1 MKNPKRNPVE
11 RFCALLLAF
20 IMVFTLVLPDG
31 ALSVSAAGNNS
42 DEASGEPEAST
53 EKTTDVEVTIFEKV
67 PTTENPDNKVAI
79 QGADLQIKE
88 ADTDN
93 VVANGQSDANGKVKV
108 ENLTYDTEKSYEYTV
123 SKAGYQSLENK
134 SVSIGTVNE
143 VEVTLEMSDISLGDL
158 SAVELSPNKEG
169 VPSQVQAVIN
179 NKIDNFEVGGAA
191 QYKWESSN
199 PAVADVDGNGLIT
212 AKGRG
217 SATITVSRNGKSAQ
231 TTIKVKEVPSM
242 ELNVTPDNGTDVKSV
257 TAKASLPTDAAGGT
271 VTFSVN
277 GADNVVNVAADGTA
291 ELILNGAVMG
301 TLNISA
307 VYSGNE
313 LYYEASAST
322 NGSYKQSKD
331 ITLKDE
337 KNSSN
342 TTITYGVNEVPALS
356 VFDAEDRV
364 VTFSSSDSSVIEA
377 TPDGKLTVKGEG
389 TAKIIATAAESDNYT
404 EASASYEVTVNKNT
418 IKNTITFADFEWN
431 VADASK
437 VYDGNKKIRITG
449 TLKNADVI
457 DNVQVTVSA
466 QLKKS
471 GVGSYSEFTVTDDD
485 ADINL
490 KGANNYKITTDF
502 SNKNVQL
509 AEGKT
514 VNITPRPVYVKV
526 AVKEGKTTKFA
537 YGTIKADLQTAV
549 EENYEVV
556 LAGKYEDGNILE
568 PDKEQGL
575 LSPAKLELKNYAKVA
590 LKGFNDNNT
599 VYYVGGYTAEVIPVI
614 TNKNAGNYEIRVDSE
629 NIAKYSSDLTI
640 EKEKETQASLNDLVK
655 IVGADGIYQNEK
667 DGSVYIRGNQAVTL
681 KLEFKETNAY
691 YDQIWVSKGE
701 KQADGQEIY
710 YDAINSGISFDDSK
724 DKEYTLKVSLRNSKN
739 AETVTD
745 GVEYQKITVD
755 AISPTADF
763 KDLGNAGQFNKVLP
777 NNWKGFGNFSKDK
790 IKKYLVTSDDA
801 TSKVKSLKTCKIT
814 VDNDDAEAIVEK
826 ISEAVKNDSVWE
838 ETSSVETSSVKFDK
852 EGNYI
857 VLALVEDN
865 VGNKAVYASNGLVF
879 DLTAPDVSVKIIE
892 PEENTGCNQ
901 KVNFTVEIN
910 DKDITS
916 GVDKIEVIAMDSD
929 KDEDVTAEYIETVKV
944 AGGFDE
950 DNKMVIDSCTLNS
963 EKINTIVGSEQDGTL
978 QSIQAHANFTVNGEL
993 SINKYQSGYAIV
1005 KVIVYDKAGN
1015 NKEITTKREKVD
1027 VVAPKVNVKYD
1038 KDSATNS
1045 KYINSSERTMTIT
1058 YTERNFIKSGL
1069 RFKVSVNGTESDNLT
1084 LDELEAL
1091 ECVTVNGPVDSENG
1105 SEPDNYKD
1113 DRTNTYQ
1120 ITFSGDGAY
1129 EVIPKITDAAGN
1141 TNMNTNG
1148 KIEIEYEN
1156 SNSQANELFVLD
1168 STAPTVDVKYSP
1180 EKSVRE
1186 NEYFNSKRT
1195 MTLTITE
1202 RNFDE
1207 STLKFKLVSDG
1218 ETVESDNK
1226 SDTEKEKVLTM
1237 KDLTEKGL
1245 VIKKTEDKE
1254 AEVNEEKRTD
1264 ARKIVYEI
1272 EFNNDGF
1279 YQLIPYLTDLA
1290 GNEYNGSIES
1300 EITKYQEFCIDKKA
1314 PEVTV
1319 KYNDNELTLHNDK
1332 YFNQQ
1337 RTAEVTI
1344 KERNFNADDLEF
1356 TLTRD
1361 GDKQTYKG
1369 FSALEQAIGKLKDCD
1384 ITEIKDSEEKTAKQK
1399 HTDERVHTFSIT
1411 FGQKGEDYDYKISVK
1426 TTDLAGNSNDSVKDE
1441 NIGAETVATGKEFT
1455 VDMLAPSFSISYEL
1469 LDDEGNVSS
1478 KIKESEVTTN
1488 EDKRVYKNKTIK
1500 AKVTIEERN
1509 FKSTE
1514 DVFKDSIKVIEEATD
1529 VAGVAVEVKNQQNV
1543 AESLDKWNAESG
1555 TIKYTNTGFVFEE
1568 EANYTF
1574 NLSYT
1579 DLAGNTAELVPQSD
1593 KGYRFT
1599 VDKTAPTGSLLVKN
1613 ENLLERLVEKLLDEV
1628 SFKFFNLKSKS
1639 IEVTT
1644 KGLDVTSPIKVSYYK
1659 DWQDGHGDFDALE
1672 EEALSSKSWTKL
1684 NLKGRE
1690 EEEEKKEYNIAK
1702 EEKEYSYLVE
1712 KDEQFV
1718 PYARIE
1724 DKAGNIVYLNND
1736 GIICESKVADININI
1751 DTKKP
1756 STAAFEVKEE
1766 DVVYNGNVEFN
1777 IDVKD
1782 EATKDKNNKKD
1793 VYSGINEI
1801 KYEVYSA
1808 ESPEGAD
1815 GNVKGTIS
1823 FEPSERVQYYNIPNI
1838 KIPVKEQSRYN
1849 SNDVTIKVTVIDNA
1863 GNENYDTKNLK
1874 IDITDPSIDV
1884 SYNNNDVKNETYFKN
1899 NRTMTIKYTERN
1911 ITPDGLTFDF
1921 VAGDVT
1927 YKKIKLEKL
1936 RSEISEK
1943 NLGITI
1949 SEGKDSQASVDAKDY
1964 TDDRTLTYSIT
1975 FDGGKEKDMDYQIIP
1990 YIEDLAGN
1998 TSYKTDESGKII
2010 DNVKYANGKVASQ
2023 KFTVDKV
2030 QPEMNVSY
2038 YLVDSNGNRGEK
2050 IEVSTDKINRL
2061 YKNKTIRAVVKITER
2076 NFALENGFSE
2086 EDKQVIPHF
2095 TWTNYDGNQ
2104 GSVADYE
2111 AAATNLTNWLTS
2123 DKVIRTQSFDFI
2135 ADGDYSFTMEYT
2147 DLAGNSL
2154 KEEYGTHYCT
2164 VDKTAPKIHVEYTS
2178 DNQTVQPGEIE
2189 LNRLYKNKDI
2199 TATVTIEE
2207 RNFQRENNAVNFENG
2222 QMSLSYTAKNLQGSD
2237 INTENYTGTANT
2249 RGEWSTNVY
2258 TRTKTFTFSQDAN
2271 YTLGLVYRD
2280 LAGNE
2285 AVYDT
2290 RYFTVDKTAPTGS
2303 MTIEDNSGTAKTWIQ
2318 WIQQVFFDIFTQS
2331 QKGVSMTS
2339 ADETAGVASTQY
2351 YKYHPDSE
2359 SRHTFDGLSTQNLD
2373 SISSWSD
2380 GYSTSVNADEQ
2391 VIVYEKITDRAG
2403 NVTYINNQEGVIA
2416 DNTSPTAPE
2425 IKITAAEPAQ
2435 GIYNASVPFTIDVTD
2450 PENGGTYAGLKEVSY
2465 EITNNG
2471 KVTQSGNY
2479 NSDLSD
2485 PTARVHNIHR
2495 SETVN
2500 AELNN
2505 SNHVTI
2511 KVKAVDY
2518 AGNQSEATKDLKID
2532 ITHPEVTITFD
2543 LNNPLNGKYYKT
2555 TRTATISVK
2564 ERNFDTNAV
2573 DLKITNTDGTMP
2585 SVSGWSISSQ
2595 AGESDDAINT
2605 CRVEFSADG
2614 DYNMTMQCKDQAGNE
2629 SNTVKVDE
2637 FTIDKTIP
2645 VISVSYDNNS
2655 AATPGYYNANRTAT
2669 ITIKE
2674 HNFNAAE
2681 VNSQITAALQG
2692 SGISAPGV
2700 GGWSNSGDTHTAS
2713 VTFSDDGDYTFDI
2726 DYTDL
2731 AGNAAADY
2739 TQDSFTVDKTKPE
2752 VEFFDIEDK
2761 SANNGVVA
2769 PGVKYSDV
2777 NYLESGVEIKIEGA
2791 EHESKELTG
2800 SRSSIAN
2807 GESIKMN
2814 DFEYTQ
2820 DNDDVYTMTA
2830 VISDKA
2836 GNKTEKKIMF
2846 SVNRF
2851 GSNYSFSDTTKEF
2864 LDEVYS
2870 NSAKD
2875 LVITETNVD
2884 SLVFNGISYSLDN
2897 KTTELK
2903 QGTDYTVKE
2912 TGGEGSWKQYTYTI
2926 KKENF
2931 EKEGRYSV
2939 TIDSEDKATN
2949 TMNNKVKERNIN
2961 FVIDKTPPT
2970 VVITGIEESSYRAD
2984 SRDMSVNVSD
2994 NTAVKRLDIMVDGKS
3009 VATYSQEDVKEA
3021 GGKIVYT
3028 LNSSNSKQKVKAVAV
3043 DMADNEATS
3052 DNHNILITT
3061 NLFIQYINNKPLFIG
3076 SIIALVLIAGGAI
3089 YFFVFRRKKSEDAAD
3104 AN

>member
-31 ALSVSAAGNNS
+31 ALSVSAAEGTTIVEFRIKDAGNADS
-42 DEASGEPEAST
+42 LL
-53 EKTTDVEVTIFEKV
+53 V
-67 PTTENPDNKVAI
+67 DN
-79 QGADLQIKE
+79 Q
-88 ADTDN
+88 
-93 VVANGQSDANGKVKV
+93 
-108 ENLTYDTEKSYEYTV
+108 
-123 SKAGYQSLENK
+123 
-134 SVSIGTVNE
+134 
-143 VEVTLEMSDISLGDL
+143 
-158 SAVELSPNKEG
+158 
-169 VPSQVQAVIN
+169 
-179 NKIDNFEVGGAA
+179 
-191 QYKWESSN
+191 
-199 PAVADVDGNGLIT
+199 
-212 AKGRG
+212 
-217 SATITVSRNGKSAQ
+217 
-231 TTIKVKEVPSM
+231 TIKVWKTGEDSVTEVPYDSNQGIYSIQLDSNT
-242 ELNVTPDNGTDVKSV
+242 EYQYSVERNGYEYADGNNTRTFNLGEEDNYLVEVSLKQSVASGSEQTENSGTNEEESLPQETETPEQNVENNQEQLLIQPFLGESVPEKPDLNVKTDIEGSTLDITSDGQIDVKSI
-257 TAKASLPTDAAGGT
+257 TCT
-271 VTFSVN
+271 VN
-277 GADNVVNVAADGTA
+277 GLPEDAT
-291 ELILNGAVMG
+291 G
-301 TLNISA
+301 TLTFTI
-307 VYSGNE
+307 
-313 LYYEASAST
+313 
-322 NGSYKQSKD
+322 
-331 ITLKDE
+331 

-342 TTITYGVNEVPALS
+342 EEIGKTELDIASQGTKWTFDEADKIIGKLSITAFYSGNDKYNQVEYNSAELTYKKTAPINFSKDASNEVVIKDNATKKESEIDATTIENIKERNLEY
-356 VFDAEDRV
+356 
-364 VTFSSSDSSVIEA
+364 SSNDKNIA
-377 TPDGKLTVKGEG
+377 TVDNKGKI
-389 TAKIIATAAESDNYT
+389 TAKKAGIATI
-404 EASASYEVTVNKNT
+404 T
-418 IKNTITFADFEWN
+418 IKAVENEYYESSELQFTVYVQHAMGLSDLNWTAK
-431 VADASK
+431 K
-437 VYDGNKKIRITG
+437 VYDGTKDLKLSS
-449 TLKNADVI
+449 TLKDSIIIDGTAISNITATVTATADKAGVSAKNATIKKGEKVTFNGKVNNQNLDEKTLAKLNRCYVFEDSKDALIENAVTITARPLYVRIAKKNGAYESAIPYRTSKKDMESTIKTDNTVVLVGSKGAIDSDKESGLVGKDTVQDAEKALKNQTEIQFNSKEDYSKYYEGLYNKAIVLKVNNAKYDDNYEFKANPDEENLYGRLQITQEVI
-457 DNVQVTVSA
+457 DDATVGKNISVIPAVGESVEESEKNAEKVYQGKDFTWVSA
-466 QLKKS
+466 SAKIQFVTNLAPYNKVNVVGLETLSMANYADKIKENSIVDISDWKLPIYLEASEGSEHS
-471 GVGSYSEFTVTDDD
+471 GMRTTADAKAQNVANKIPENKVKVDNEKPTIDFIGEIKDLTRIYTNKEFNVAYQISDNGSGIKEASYTVLSVKNLNTVT
-485 ADINL
+485 
-490 KGANNYKITTDF
+490 
-502 SNKNVQL
+502 
-509 AEGKT
+509 
-514 VNITPRPVYVKV
+514 
-526 AVKEGKTTKFA
+526 
-537 YGTIKADLQTAV
+537 
-549 EENYEVV
+549 
-556 LAGKYEDGNILE
+556 
-568 PDKEQGL
+568 
-575 LSPAKLELKNYAKVA
+575 
-590 LKGFNDNNT
+590 
-599 VYYVGGYTAEVIPVI
+599 
-614 TNKNAGNYEIRVDSE
+614 
-629 NIAKYSSDLTI
+629 SDEI
-640 EKEKETQASLNDLVK
+640 EKAVNAVTNWTPFEGEAKKAGTVK
-655 IVGADGIYQNEK
+655 ISNEK
-667 DGSVYIRGNQAVTL
+667 DANKIVVIKAVDQVGNISAYTSNGIVIDITAPEVTL
-681 KLEFKETNAY
+681 SIDSEPMHGIYGGNNTAIKYSVNVNDPVKQSDGMEVQSEINRVEIEVQKNDVKDAEHSFVIEGDELEKMKSKEASETGAFIY
-691 YDQIWVSKGE
+691 KIQKEIPVQEESSQI
-701 KQADGQEIY
+701 
-710 YDAINSGISFDDSK
+710 
-724 DKEYTLKVSLRNSKN
+724 
-739 AETVTD
+739 
-745 GVEYQKITVD
+745 KI
-755 AISPTADF
+755 
-763 KDLGNAGQFNKVLP
+763 
-777 NNWKGFGNFSKDK
+777 
-790 IKKYLVTSDDA
+790 LVTA
-801 TSKVKSLKTCKIT
+801 
-814 VDNDDAEAIVEK
+814 
-826 ISEAVKNDSVWE
+826 
-838 ETSSVETSSVKFDK
+838 F
-852 EGNYI
+852 
-857 VLALVEDN
+857 
-865 VGNKAVYASNGLVF
+865 
-879 DLTAPDVSVKIIE
+879 
-892 PEENTGCNQ
+892 
-901 KVNFTVEIN
+901 
-910 DKDITS
+910 
-916 GVDKIEVIAMDSD
+916 
-929 KDEDVTAEYIETVKV
+929 
-944 AGGFDE
+944 
-950 DNKMVIDSCTLNS
+950 
-963 EKINTIVGSEQDGTL
+963 
-978 QSIQAHANFTVNGEL
+978 
-993 SINKYQSGYAIV
+993 
-1005 KVIVYDKAGN
+1005 DKAGN
-1015 NKEITTKREKVD
+1015 SLAKTSETLQVDGKKPEIEAKYDGEKSENGCYKERKLTVTYTEREFSEEKAEFNLTFDGKKPESTVTLNKIRDGEVDGVSLEGEPEIEAGSTPDDKKSTYTIKFGKEKFDCTIKLDGISLKDQAGNTNSVNTANEEFTVD
-1027 VVAPKVNVKYD
+1027 QVAPEIKVEFDNNDVK
-1038 KDSATNS
+1038 NG
-1045 KYINSSERTMTIT
+1045 KYFNDIRQMTVT
-1058 YTERNFIKSGL
+1058 YTERNFDENNL
-1069 RFKVSVNGTESDNLT
+1069 RFKVSGEDKTLNDFLAINGIKQVGTRTDNGNEHKYT
-1084 LDELEAL
+1084 FEFGEDDNDFDFN
-1091 ECVTVNGPVDSENG
+1091 VTPE
-1105 SEPDNYKD
+1105 
-1113 DRTNTYQ
+1113 
-1120 ITFSGDGAY
+1120 
-1129 EVIPKITDAAGN
+1129 ITDKSGN
-1141 TNMNTNG
+1141 
-1148 KIEIEYEN
+1148 
-1156 SNSQANELFVLD
+1156 ANQGV
-1168 STAPTVDVKYSP
+1168 TY
-1180 EKSVRE
+1180 
-1186 NEYFNSKRT
+1186 
-1195 MTLTITE
+1195 TE
-1202 RNFDE
+1202 
-1207 STLKFKLVSDG
+1207 G
-1218 ETVESDNK
+1218 
-1226 SDTEKEKVLTM
+1226 
-1237 KDLTEKGL
+1237 
-1245 VIKKTEDKE
+1245 
-1254 AEVNEEKRTD
+1254 
-1264 ARKIVYEI
+1264 
-1272 EFNNDGF
+1272 
-1279 YQLIPYLTDLA
+1279 
-1290 GNEYNGSIES
+1290 
-1300 EITKYQEFCIDKKA
+1300 TKA
-1314 PEVTV
+1314 
-1319 KYNDNELTLHNDK
+1319 
-1332 YFNQQ
+1332 
-1337 RTAEVTI
+1337 
-1344 KERNFNADDLEF
+1344 
-1356 TLTRD
+1356 
-1361 GDKQTYKG
+1361 
-1369 FSALEQAIGKLKDCD
+1369 
-1384 ITEIKDSEEKTAKQK
+1384 
-1399 HTDERVHTFSIT
+1399 
-1411 FGQKGEDYDYKISVK
+1411 
-1426 TTDLAGNSNDSVKDE
+1426 
-1441 NIGAETVATGKEFT
+1441 GKEFT
-1455 VDMLAPSFSISYEL
+1455 VDRVAPVLEVKYFTYKDKEGKEGKYKITEGIEKTK
-1469 LDDEGNVSS
+1469 DD
-1478 KIKESEVTTN
+1478 KEN
-1488 EDKRVYKNKTIK
+1488 PFYKNAPIDMEISIK
-1500 AKVTIEERN
+1500 ERN
-1509 FKSTE
+1509 FDK
-1514 DVFKDSIKVIEEATD
+1514 
-1529 VAGVAVEVKNQQNV
+1529 
-1543 AESLDKWNAESG
+1543 ESLKLNYTAIDALEKTIEDAKATSSEWDKK
-1555 TIKYTNTGFVFEE
+1555 TKTFKFDK
-1568 EANYTF
+1568 EANYTL
-1574 NLSYT
+1574 N
-1579 DLAGNTAELVPQSD
+1579 
-1593 KGYRFT
+1593 
-1599 VDKTAPTGSLLVKN
+1599 
-1613 ENLLERLVEKLLDEV
+1613 
-1628 SFKFFNLKSKS
+1628 S
-1639 IEVTT
+1639 I
-1644 KGLDVTSPIKVSYYK
+1644 
-1659 DWQDGHGDFDALE
+1659 
-1672 EEALSSKSWTKL
+1672 
-1684 NLKGRE
+1684 
-1690 EEEEKKEYNIAK
+1690 
-1702 EEKEYSYLVE
+1702 
-1712 KDEQFV
+1712 
-1718 PYARIE
+1718 
-1724 DKAGNIVYLNND
+1724 
-1736 GIICESKVADININI
+1736 
-1751 DTKKP
+1751 
-1756 STAAFEVKEE
+1756 
-1766 DVVYNGNVEFN
+1766 
-1777 IDVKD
+1777 
-1782 EATKDKNNKKD
+1782 
-1793 VYSGINEI
+1793 
-1801 KYEVYSA
+1801 
-1808 ESPEGAD
+1808 
-1815 GNVKGTIS
+1815 
-1823 FEPSERVQYYNIPNI
+1823 
-1838 KIPVKEQSRYN
+1838 
-1849 SNDVTIKVTVIDNA
+1849 
-1863 GNENYDTKNLK
+1863 
-1874 IDITDPSIDV
+1874 
-1884 SYNNNDVKNETYFKN
+1884 
-1899 NRTMTIKYTERN
+1899 
-1911 ITPDGLTFDF
+1911 
-1921 VAGDVT
+1921 
-1927 YKKIKLEKL
+1927 
-1936 RSEISEK
+1936 
-1943 NLGITI
+1943 
-1949 SEGKDSQASVDAKDY
+1949 
-1964 TDDRTLTYSIT
+1964 
-1975 FDGGKEKDMDYQIIP
+1975 
-1990 YIEDLAGN
+1990 
-1998 TSYKTDESGKII
+1998 
-2010 DNVKYANGKVASQ
+2010 
-2023 KFTVDKV
+2023 
-2030 QPEMNVSY
+2030 
-2038 YLVDSNGNRGEK
+2038 
-2050 IEVSTDKINRL
+2050 
-2061 YKNKTIRAVVKITER
+2061 
-2076 NFALENGFSE
+2076 
-2086 EDKQVIPHF
+2086 
-2095 TWTNYDGNQ
+2095 
-2104 GSVADYE
+2104 
-2111 AAATNLTNWLTS
+2111 
-2123 DKVIRTQSFDFI
+2123 
-2135 ADGDYSFTMEYT
+2135 EYT

-2154 KEEYGTHYCT
+2154 KVAGQYYFT
-2164 VDKTAPKIHVEYTS
+2164 VDKTAPTGKIIMSSDTNEPGIKKQMSSTTLFEKFENFIFGLFSNNKINLTMEGEDTISSVDEIKYYLDEGATGIITNLEKLNKNPWTLYTAPLSFNKENSKFVPYLYLKDKAGNETYITSNGVIYDTAKPNAPQITITTKEPVLAGVSDSGIEIFNSDVEFSISVEDPVVNGTYSGLASVSYKIINNGTVTQKGS
-2178 DNQTVQPGEIE
+2178 FDKELKPASMMVQSIEDKKVKVEASQNNSNDIVIEVTATDNAGNTTTEKKQIAIDTTPPEITVFYDNNDVANGKYFKADRTMTIEYKERNFDEKGLTFDVSINGGALQQGISLEKLNELDGITVQSPHDDTESGKNFKDFTDERVNTYKILFNAGGNNGDMDYYIVPHIIDKANNKQNKETQYEAGTKSKTEFTIDKKAPVISMAYSAEGETINPGGNEVS
-2189 LNRLYKNKDI
+2189 RVYRNKTI
-2199 TATVTIEE
+2199 TATATIEE
-2207 RNFQRENNAVNFENG
+2207 RNFSNSNSFSEDPKQMNLTYDALNF
-2222 QMSLSYTAKNLQGSD
+2222 QGSKV
-2237 INTENYTGTANT
+2237 NTENYTGTANT

-2258 TRTKTFTFSQDAN
+2258 TRTKIFTFSQDAN

>member
-31 ALSVSAAGNNS
+31 ALSVSAAEGTTIVEFRIKDAGNADS
-42 DEASGEPEAST
+42 LL
-53 EKTTDVEVTIFEKV
+53 V
-67 PTTENPDNKVAI
+67 DN
-79 QGADLQIKE
+79 Q
-88 ADTDN
+88 
-93 VVANGQSDANGKVKV
+93 
-108 ENLTYDTEKSYEYTV
+108 
-123 SKAGYQSLENK
+123 
-134 SVSIGTVNE
+134 
-143 VEVTLEMSDISLGDL
+143 
-158 SAVELSPNKEG
+158 
-169 VPSQVQAVIN
+169 
-179 NKIDNFEVGGAA
+179 
-191 QYKWESSN
+191 
-199 PAVADVDGNGLIT
+199 
-212 AKGRG
+212 
-217 SATITVSRNGKSAQ
+217 
-231 TTIKVKEVPSM
+231 TIKVWKTGENSVTEVPYDSNQGIYSIQLDSNT
-242 ELNVTPDNGTDVKSV
+242 EYQYSVERNGYEYADGNNTRTFNLGEEDNYLVEVSLKQSVASESEQTENSGTNEEESLPQETETPEQNVENNQEQLLIQPFLGESVPEKPDLNVKTDIEGSTLDITSDGQIDVKSI
-257 TAKASLPTDAAGGT
+257 TCT
-271 VTFSVN
+271 VN
-277 GADNVVNVAADGTA
+277 GLPEDAT
-291 ELILNGAVMG
+291 G
-301 TLNISA
+301 TLTFTI
-307 VYSGNE
+307 
-313 LYYEASAST
+313 
-322 NGSYKQSKD
+322 
-331 ITLKDE
+331 

-342 TTITYGVNEVPALS
+342 EEIGKTELDVAGQGTKWTFDEADKIIGKLSITAFYSGNDKYNQVEYNSAELTYKKTAPINFSKDASNEVVIKDNATKKEAEIDATTIENIKERNLEY
-356 VFDAEDRV
+356 
-364 VTFSSSDSSVIEA
+364 SSNDKNIA
-377 TPDGKLTVKGEG
+377 TVDNKGKI
-389 TAKIIATAAESDNYT
+389 TAKKAGIATI
-404 EASASYEVTVNKNT
+404 T
-418 IKNTITFADFEWN
+418 IKAVENEYYESSELQFTVYVQHAMGLSDLNWTAK
-431 VADASK
+431 K
-437 VYDGNKKIRITG
+437 VYDGTKDLKLSSILKDSITIDG
-449 TLKNADVI
+449 TAISNITATVTATADKAGVSAKNA
-457 DNVQVTVSA
+457 
-466 QLKKS
+466 
-471 GVGSYSEFTVTDDD
+471 
-485 ADINL
+485 
-490 KGANNYKITTDF
+490 
-502 SNKNVQL
+502 
-509 AEGKT
+509 
-514 VNITPRPVYVKV
+514 
-526 AVKEGKTTKFA
+526 
-537 YGTIKADLQTAV
+537 TIKKGEKVTFNGKVNNQNLDEKTLAKLNRCYVFEDSKDTSIENAVTITARPLYV
-549 EENYEVV
+549 RIAKKNGAYESAIPYRTSKKDMESTIKTDNTVV
-556 LAGKYEDGNILE
+556 LAGNKGAIDS
-568 PDKEQGL
+568 DKESGL
-575 LSPAKLELKNYAKVA
+575 VGKDTVQDAEKALKNQTEIQFNSKEDYSKYYEGLYNKAIVLKVNNAKYDDNYEFKANPDEGNLYGRLQITQEVIDDATIGKNISVIPAVGESVEESEKNAEKVYQGKDFTWVSASAKIRFVTNLAPYNKVNVAGLETLSMANYADKIKENSIVDISDWKLPIYLEASEGSEHSGMRTTADAKAQNVANKISENKVKVDNEKPTIDFIGEIKD
-590 LKGFNDNNT
+590 LTRIYTNKEFNVAYQISDNGSGIKEASYTVLSVKNLNT
-599 VYYVGGYTAEVIPVI
+599 VT
-614 TNKNAGNYEIRVDSE
+614 
-629 NIAKYSSDLTI
+629 SDEI
-640 EKEKETQASLNDLVK
+640 EKAVNAVTNWTPFQGEAKKAGTVK
-655 IVGADGIYQNEK
+655 ISNEK
-667 DGSVYIRGNQAVTL
+667 DANKIVVIKAV
-681 KLEFKETNAY
+681 
-691 YDQIWVSKGE
+691 DQ
-701 KQADGQEIY
+701 
-710 YDAINSGISFDDSK
+710 
-724 DKEYTLKVSLRNSKN
+724 
-739 AETVTD
+739 
-745 GVEYQKITVD
+745 
-755 AISPTADF
+755 
-763 KDLGNAGQFNKVLP
+763 
-777 NNWKGFGNFSKDK
+777 
-790 IKKYLVTSDDA
+790 
-801 TSKVKSLKTCKIT
+801 
-814 VDNDDAEAIVEK
+814 
-826 ISEAVKNDSVWE
+826 
-838 ETSSVETSSVKFDK
+838 
-852 EGNYI
+852 
-857 VLALVEDN
+857 
-865 VGNKAVYASNGLVF
+865 VGNISACTSNGIV
-879 DLTAPDVSVKIIE
+879 I
-892 PEENTGCNQ
+892 
-901 KVNFTVEIN
+901 
-910 DKDITS
+910 DITS
-916 GVDKIEVIAMDSD
+916 PEVTLSIDNSKQVNGIYGGNKTAIKYSVNVNDPVKQSDGMEVQSEINRVEIEVQKNDL
-929 KDEDVTAEYIETVKV
+929 KDAEHSFVIEGDELEKMKSEEASETGAFIYKIQKEIPVQEESSQIKILVTA
-944 AGGFDE
+944 F
-950 DNKMVIDSCTLNS
+950 
-963 EKINTIVGSEQDGTL
+963 
-978 QSIQAHANFTVNGEL
+978 
-993 SINKYQSGYAIV
+993 
-1005 KVIVYDKAGN
+1005 DKAGN
-1015 NKEITTKREKVD
+1015 SLSQTSETLQVDGKKPGIEAKYDGEKSENGCYKERKLTVTYTEREFSEEKAEFNLTFDGKKPESTVTLNEIRSGKVKGVSLEGEPKIEAGSTPDDKKTTYTIKFGKEKFDCTIELDGISLTDQAGNSNSVD
-1027 VVAPKVNVKYD
+1027 TANEEFTVDQVAPKINVEFDNNDVKNGEYFND
-1038 KDSATNS
+1038 
-1045 KYINSSERTMTIT
+1045 IRQMTVT
-1058 YTERNFIKSGL
+1058 YTERNFDENNL
-1069 RFKVSVNGTESDNLT
+1069 RFKVSE
-1084 LDELEAL
+1084 
-1091 ECVTVNGPVDSENG
+1091 
-1105 SEPDNYKD
+1105 
-1113 DRTNTYQ
+1113 
-1120 ITFSGDGAY
+1120 
-1129 EVIPKITDAAGN
+1129 
-1141 TNMNTNG
+1141 
-1148 KIEIEYEN
+1148 
-1156 SNSQANELFVLD
+1156 
-1168 STAPTVDVKYSP
+1168 
-1180 EKSVRE
+1180 
-1186 NEYFNSKRT
+1186 
-1195 MTLTITE
+1195 
-1202 RNFDE
+1202 
-1207 STLKFKLVSDG
+1207 
-1218 ETVESDNK
+1218 
-1226 SDTEKEKVLTM
+1226 
-1237 KDLTEKGL
+1237 
-1245 VIKKTEDKE
+1245 
-1254 AEVNEEKRTD
+1254 
-1264 ARKIVYEI
+1264 
-1272 EFNNDGF
+1272 
-1279 YQLIPYLTDLA
+1279 
-1290 GNEYNGSIES
+1290 
-1300 EITKYQEFCIDKKA
+1300 
-1314 PEVTV
+1314 
-1319 KYNDNELTLHNDK
+1319 
-1332 YFNQQ
+1332 
-1337 RTAEVTI
+1337 
-1344 KERNFNADDLEF
+1344 
-1356 TLTRD
+1356 
-1361 GDKQTYKG
+1361 
-1369 FSALEQAIGKLKDCD
+1369 
-1384 ITEIKDSEEKTAKQK
+1384 EEKTLKDFLAINGIKQVGTR
-1399 HTDERVHTFSIT
+1399 TDNGNEHKYTFE
-1411 FGQKGEDYDYKISVK
+1411 FGEDDNDFDFNVTPEI
-1426 TTDLAGNSNDSVKDE
+1426 TDKSGNANQGVTYTEGTK
-1441 NIGAETVATGKEFT
+1441 AGKEFT
-1455 VDMLAPSFSISYEL
+1455 VDRVAPVLEVKYFTYKDKEGKEGKYEITEGIEKTK
-1469 LDDEGNVSS
+1469 DD
-1478 KIKESEVTTN
+1478 KEN
-1488 EDKRVYKNKTIK
+1488 PFYKNAPIDMEISIK
-1500 AKVTIEERN
+1500 ERN
-1509 FKSTE
+1509 FDK
-1514 DVFKDSIKVIEEATD
+1514 
-1529 VAGVAVEVKNQQNV
+1529 
-1543 AESLDKWNAESG
+1543 ESLKLNYTAIDALEKTIEDAKATSSEWDKK
-1555 TIKYTNTGFVFEE
+1555 TKTFKFDK
-1568 EANYTF
+1568 EANYTL
-1574 NLSYT
+1574 N
-1579 DLAGNTAELVPQSD
+1579 
-1593 KGYRFT
+1593 
-1599 VDKTAPTGSLLVKN
+1599 
-1613 ENLLERLVEKLLDEV
+1613 
-1628 SFKFFNLKSKS
+1628 S
-1639 IEVTT
+1639 I
-1644 KGLDVTSPIKVSYYK
+1644 
-1659 DWQDGHGDFDALE
+1659 
-1672 EEALSSKSWTKL
+1672 
-1684 NLKGRE
+1684 
-1690 EEEEKKEYNIAK
+1690 
-1702 EEKEYSYLVE
+1702 
-1712 KDEQFV
+1712 
-1718 PYARIE
+1718 
-1724 DKAGNIVYLNND
+1724 
-1736 GIICESKVADININI
+1736 
-1751 DTKKP
+1751 
-1756 STAAFEVKEE
+1756 
-1766 DVVYNGNVEFN
+1766 
-1777 IDVKD
+1777 
-1782 EATKDKNNKKD
+1782 
-1793 VYSGINEI
+1793 
-1801 KYEVYSA
+1801 
-1808 ESPEGAD
+1808 
-1815 GNVKGTIS
+1815 
-1823 FEPSERVQYYNIPNI
+1823 
-1838 KIPVKEQSRYN
+1838 
-1849 SNDVTIKVTVIDNA
+1849 
-1863 GNENYDTKNLK
+1863 
-1874 IDITDPSIDV
+1874 
-1884 SYNNNDVKNETYFKN
+1884 
-1899 NRTMTIKYTERN
+1899 
-1911 ITPDGLTFDF
+1911 
-1921 VAGDVT
+1921 
-1927 YKKIKLEKL
+1927 
-1936 RSEISEK
+1936 
-1943 NLGITI
+1943 
-1949 SEGKDSQASVDAKDY
+1949 
-1964 TDDRTLTYSIT
+1964 
-1975 FDGGKEKDMDYQIIP
+1975 
-1990 YIEDLAGN
+1990 
-1998 TSYKTDESGKII
+1998 
-2010 DNVKYANGKVASQ
+2010 
-2023 KFTVDKV
+2023 
-2030 QPEMNVSY
+2030 
-2038 YLVDSNGNRGEK
+2038 
-2050 IEVSTDKINRL
+2050 
-2061 YKNKTIRAVVKITER
+2061 
-2076 NFALENGFSE
+2076 
-2086 EDKQVIPHF
+2086 
-2095 TWTNYDGNQ
+2095 
-2104 GSVADYE
+2104 
-2111 AAATNLTNWLTS
+2111 
-2123 DKVIRTQSFDFI
+2123 
-2135 ADGDYSFTMEYT
+2135 EYT

-2154 KEEYGTHYCT
+2154 KVAGQYYFT
-2164 VDKTAPKIHVEYTS
+2164 VDKTAPTGKIIMSSDTNEPGIKKQMSSTTLFEKFENFIFGLFSNNKINLTMEGEDTISSVDEIKYYLDEGATGIITNLEKLNKNPWTLYTAPLSFNKENSKFVPYLYLKDKAGNETYITSNGVIYDTAKPNAPQITITTKEPVLAGVSDSGIEIFNSDVEFSISVEDPVVNGTYSGLASVSYKIINNGTVTQKGS
-2178 DNQTVQPGEIE
+2178 FDKELKPASMMVQSIEDKKVKVEASQNNSNDIVIEVTATDNAGNTTTEKKQIAIDTTPPEITVFYDNNDVANGKYFKADRTMTIEYKERNFDEKGLTFDVSINGGALQQGISLEKLNELDGITVQSPHDDTESGKNFKDFTDERVNTYKILFNAGGNNGDMDYSIVPHIIDKANNKQNKETQYKAGTEAKTEFTIDKKAPVISMAYSAEGETINPGGNEVS
-2189 LNRLYKNKDI
+2189 RVYRNKTI
-2199 TATVTIEE
+2199 TATATIEE
-2207 RNFQRENNAVNFENG
+2207 RNFSNSNSFSEDPKQMNLTYEALNF
-2222 QMSLSYTAKNLQGSD
+2222 QGSKV
-2237 INTENYTGTANT
+2237 NTENYTGTANT

-2655 AATPGYYNANRTAT
+2655 AATSGYYNANRTAT

-2949 TMNNKVKERNIN
+2949 TMNNKVKESNIN

>member
-31 ALSVSAAGNNS
+31 ALSVSAAEG
-42 DEASGEPEAST
+42 
-53 EKTTDVEVTIFEKV
+53 TTIVEF
-67 PTTENPDNKVAI
+67 
-79 QGADLQIKE
+79 QIKDAGN
-88 ADTDN
+88 ADSLLVDN
-93 VVANGQSDANGKVKV
+93 Q
-108 ENLTYDTEKSYEYTV
+108 
-123 SKAGYQSLENK
+123 
-134 SVSIGTVNE
+134 
-143 VEVTLEMSDISLGDL
+143 
-158 SAVELSPNKEG
+158 
-169 VPSQVQAVIN
+169 
-179 NKIDNFEVGGAA
+179 
-191 QYKWESSN
+191 
-199 PAVADVDGNGLIT
+199 
-212 AKGRG
+212 
-217 SATITVSRNGKSAQ
+217 
-231 TTIKVKEVPSM
+231 TIKVWKTGENSVTEVPYDSNQGSYSIQLDSNT
-242 ELNVTPDNGTDVKSV
+242 EYQYSVERNGYEYADGNNTRTFNLGEEDNYLVEVSLKQSVASESEQTENSGTNEEESLPQETETPEQNVENNQEQLLIQPFLGESVPEKPDLNVKTDIEGSTLDITSDGQIDVKSI
-257 TAKASLPTDAAGGT
+257 TCT
-271 VTFSVN
+271 VN
-277 GADNVVNVAADGTA
+277 GLPEDAT
-291 ELILNGAVMG
+291 G
-301 TLNISA
+301 TLTFTI
-307 VYSGNE
+307 
-313 LYYEASAST
+313 
-322 NGSYKQSKD
+322 
-331 ITLKDE
+331 

-342 TTITYGVNEVPALS
+342 EEIGKTELDVAGQGTKWTFDEADKIIGKLSITAFYSGNDKYNQVEYNSAELTYKKTAPINFSKDASNEVVIKDNATKKEAEIDATTIENIKERNLEY
-356 VFDAEDRV
+356 
-364 VTFSSSDSSVIEA
+364 SSNDKNIA
-377 TPDGKLTVKGEG
+377 TVDNKGKI
-389 TAKIIATAAESDNYT
+389 TAKKAGIATI
-404 EASASYEVTVNKNT
+404 T
-418 IKNTITFADFEWN
+418 IKAVENEYYESSELQFTVYVQHAMGLSDLNWTAK
-431 VADASK
+431 K
-437 VYDGNKKIRITG
+437 VYDGTKDLKLSSILKDSITIDG
-449 TLKNADVI
+449 TAISNITATVTATADKAGVSAKNA
-457 DNVQVTVSA
+457 
-466 QLKKS
+466 
-471 GVGSYSEFTVTDDD
+471 
-485 ADINL
+485 
-490 KGANNYKITTDF
+490 
-502 SNKNVQL
+502 
-509 AEGKT
+509 
-514 VNITPRPVYVKV
+514 
-526 AVKEGKTTKFA
+526 
-537 YGTIKADLQTAV
+537 TIKKGEKVTFNGKVNNQNLDEKTLAKLNRCYVFEDSKDTSIENAVTITARPLYV
-549 EENYEVV
+549 RIAKKNGAYESAIPYRTSKKDMESTIKTDNTVV
-556 LAGKYEDGNILE
+556 LAGNKGAIDS
-568 PDKEQGL
+568 DKESGL
-575 LSPAKLELKNYAKVA
+575 VGKDTVQDAEKALKNQTEIQFNSKEDYSKYYEGLYNKAIVLKVNNAKYDDNYEFKANPDEGNLYGRLQITQEVIDDATIGKNISVIPAVGESVEESEKNAEKVYQGKDFTWVSASAKIRFVTNLAPYNKVNVAGLETLSMANYADKIKENSIVDISDWKLPIYLEASEGSEHSGMRTTADAKAQNVANKISENKVKVDNEKPTIDFIGEIKD
-590 LKGFNDNNT
+590 LTRIYTNKEFNVAYQISDNGSGIKEASYTVLSVKNLNT
-599 VYYVGGYTAEVIPVI
+599 VT
-614 TNKNAGNYEIRVDSE
+614 
-629 NIAKYSSDLTI
+629 SDEI
-640 EKEKETQASLNDLVK
+640 EKAVNAVTNWTPFQGEAKKAGTVK
-655 IVGADGIYQNEK
+655 ISNEK
-667 DGSVYIRGNQAVTL
+667 DANKIVVIKAV
-681 KLEFKETNAY
+681 
-691 YDQIWVSKGE
+691 DQ
-701 KQADGQEIY
+701 
-710 YDAINSGISFDDSK
+710 
-724 DKEYTLKVSLRNSKN
+724 
-739 AETVTD
+739 
-745 GVEYQKITVD
+745 
-755 AISPTADF
+755 
-763 KDLGNAGQFNKVLP
+763 
-777 NNWKGFGNFSKDK
+777 
-790 IKKYLVTSDDA
+790 
-801 TSKVKSLKTCKIT
+801 
-814 VDNDDAEAIVEK
+814 
-826 ISEAVKNDSVWE
+826 
-838 ETSSVETSSVKFDK
+838 
-852 EGNYI
+852 
-857 VLALVEDN
+857 
-865 VGNKAVYASNGLVF
+865 VGNISACTSNGIV
-879 DLTAPDVSVKIIE
+879 I
-892 PEENTGCNQ
+892 
-901 KVNFTVEIN
+901 
-910 DKDITS
+910 DITS
-916 GVDKIEVIAMDSD
+916 PEVTLSIDNSKQVNGIYGGNKTAIKYSVNVNDPVKQSDGMEVQSEINRVEIEVQKNDL
-929 KDEDVTAEYIETVKV
+929 KDAEHSFVIEGDELEKMKSEEASETGAFIYKIQKEIPVQEESSQIKILVTA
-944 AGGFDE
+944 F
-950 DNKMVIDSCTLNS
+950 
-963 EKINTIVGSEQDGTL
+963 
-978 QSIQAHANFTVNGEL
+978 
-993 SINKYQSGYAIV
+993 
-1005 KVIVYDKAGN
+1005 DKAGN
-1015 NKEITTKREKVD
+1015 SLSQTSETLQVDGKKPGIEAKYDGEKSENGCYKERKLTVTYTEREFSEEKAEFNLTFDGKKPESTVTLNEIRSGKVKGVSLEGEPKIEAGSTPDDKKTTYTIKFGKEKFDCTIELDGISLTDQAGNSNSVD
-1027 VVAPKVNVKYD
+1027 TANEEFTVDQVAPKINVEFDNNDVKNGEYFND
-1038 KDSATNS
+1038 
-1045 KYINSSERTMTIT
+1045 IRQMTVT
-1058 YTERNFIKSGL
+1058 YTERNFDENNL
-1069 RFKVSVNGTESDNLT
+1069 RFKVSE
-1084 LDELEAL
+1084 
-1091 ECVTVNGPVDSENG
+1091 
-1105 SEPDNYKD
+1105 
-1113 DRTNTYQ
+1113 
-1120 ITFSGDGAY
+1120 
-1129 EVIPKITDAAGN
+1129 
-1141 TNMNTNG
+1141 
-1148 KIEIEYEN
+1148 
-1156 SNSQANELFVLD
+1156 
-1168 STAPTVDVKYSP
+1168 
-1180 EKSVRE
+1180 
-1186 NEYFNSKRT
+1186 
-1195 MTLTITE
+1195 
-1202 RNFDE
+1202 
-1207 STLKFKLVSDG
+1207 
-1218 ETVESDNK
+1218 
-1226 SDTEKEKVLTM
+1226 
-1237 KDLTEKGL
+1237 
-1245 VIKKTEDKE
+1245 
-1254 AEVNEEKRTD
+1254 
-1264 ARKIVYEI
+1264 
-1272 EFNNDGF
+1272 
-1279 YQLIPYLTDLA
+1279 
-1290 GNEYNGSIES
+1290 
-1300 EITKYQEFCIDKKA
+1300 
-1314 PEVTV
+1314 
-1319 KYNDNELTLHNDK
+1319 
-1332 YFNQQ
+1332 
-1337 RTAEVTI
+1337 
-1344 KERNFNADDLEF
+1344 
-1356 TLTRD
+1356 
-1361 GDKQTYKG
+1361 
-1369 FSALEQAIGKLKDCD
+1369 
-1384 ITEIKDSEEKTAKQK
+1384 EEKTLKDFLAINGIKQVGTR
-1399 HTDERVHTFSIT
+1399 TDNGNEHKYTFE
-1411 FGQKGEDYDYKISVK
+1411 FGEDDNDFDFNVTPEI
-1426 TTDLAGNSNDSVKDE
+1426 TDKSGNANQGVTYTEGTK
-1441 NIGAETVATGKEFT
+1441 AGKEFT
-1455 VDMLAPSFSISYEL
+1455 VDRVAPVLEVKYFTYKDKEGKEGKYEITEGIEKTK
-1469 LDDEGNVSS
+1469 DD
-1478 KIKESEVTTN
+1478 KEN
-1488 EDKRVYKNKTIK
+1488 PFYKNAPIDMEISIK
-1500 AKVTIEERN
+1500 ERN
-1509 FKSTE
+1509 FDK
-1514 DVFKDSIKVIEEATD
+1514 
-1529 VAGVAVEVKNQQNV
+1529 
-1543 AESLDKWNAESG
+1543 ESLKLNYTAIDALEKTIEDAKATSSEWDKK
-1555 TIKYTNTGFVFEE
+1555 TKTFKFDK
-1568 EANYTF
+1568 EANYTL
-1574 NLSYT
+1574 N
-1579 DLAGNTAELVPQSD
+1579 
-1593 KGYRFT
+1593 
-1599 VDKTAPTGSLLVKN
+1599 
-1613 ENLLERLVEKLLDEV
+1613 
-1628 SFKFFNLKSKS
+1628 S
-1639 IEVTT
+1639 I
-1644 KGLDVTSPIKVSYYK
+1644 
-1659 DWQDGHGDFDALE
+1659 
-1672 EEALSSKSWTKL
+1672 
-1684 NLKGRE
+1684 
-1690 EEEEKKEYNIAK
+1690 
-1702 EEKEYSYLVE
+1702 
-1712 KDEQFV
+1712 
-1718 PYARIE
+1718 
-1724 DKAGNIVYLNND
+1724 
-1736 GIICESKVADININI
+1736 
-1751 DTKKP
+1751 
-1756 STAAFEVKEE
+1756 
-1766 DVVYNGNVEFN
+1766 
-1777 IDVKD
+1777 
-1782 EATKDKNNKKD
+1782 
-1793 VYSGINEI
+1793 
-1801 KYEVYSA
+1801 
-1808 ESPEGAD
+1808 
-1815 GNVKGTIS
+1815 
-1823 FEPSERVQYYNIPNI
+1823 
-1838 KIPVKEQSRYN
+1838 
-1849 SNDVTIKVTVIDNA
+1849 
-1863 GNENYDTKNLK
+1863 
-1874 IDITDPSIDV
+1874 
-1884 SYNNNDVKNETYFKN
+1884 
-1899 NRTMTIKYTERN
+1899 
-1911 ITPDGLTFDF
+1911 
-1921 VAGDVT
+1921 
-1927 YKKIKLEKL
+1927 
-1936 RSEISEK
+1936 
-1943 NLGITI
+1943 
-1949 SEGKDSQASVDAKDY
+1949 
-1964 TDDRTLTYSIT
+1964 
-1975 FDGGKEKDMDYQIIP
+1975 
-1990 YIEDLAGN
+1990 
-1998 TSYKTDESGKII
+1998 
-2010 DNVKYANGKVASQ
+2010 
-2023 KFTVDKV
+2023 
-2030 QPEMNVSY
+2030 
-2038 YLVDSNGNRGEK
+2038 
-2050 IEVSTDKINRL
+2050 
-2061 YKNKTIRAVVKITER
+2061 
-2076 NFALENGFSE
+2076 
-2086 EDKQVIPHF
+2086 
-2095 TWTNYDGNQ
+2095 
-2104 GSVADYE
+2104 
-2111 AAATNLTNWLTS
+2111 
-2123 DKVIRTQSFDFI
+2123 
-2135 ADGDYSFTMEYT
+2135 EYT

-2154 KEEYGTHYCT
+2154 KVAGQYYFT
-2164 VDKTAPKIHVEYTS
+2164 VDKTAPTGKIIMSSDTNEPGIKKQMSSTTLFEKFENFIFGLFSNNKINLTMEGEDTISSVDEIKYYLDEGATGIITNLEKLNKNPWTLYTAPLSFNKENSKFVPYLYLKDKAGNETYITSNGVIYDTAKPNAPQITITTKEPVLAGVSDSGIEIFNSDVEFSISVEDPVVNGTYSGLASVSYKIINNGTVTQKGS
-2178 DNQTVQPGEIE
+2178 FDKELKPASMMVQSIEDKKVKVEASQNNSNDIVIEVTATDNAGNTTTEKKQIAIDTTPPEITVFYDNNDVANGKYFKADRTMTIEYKERNFDEKGLTFDVSINGGALQQGISLEKLNELDGITVQSPHDDTESGKNFKDFTDERVNTYKILFNAGGNNGDMDYSIVPHIIDKANNKQNKETQYKAGTEAKTEFTIDKKAPVISMAYSAEGETINPGGNEVS
-2189 LNRLYKNKDI
+2189 RVYRNKTI
-2199 TATVTIEE
+2199 TATATIEE
-2207 RNFQRENNAVNFENG
+2207 RNFSNSNSFSEDPKQMNLTYEALNF
-2222 QMSLSYTAKNLQGSD
+2222 QGSKV
-2237 INTENYTGTANT
+2237 NTENYTGTANT

-2949 TMNNKVKERNIN
+2949 TMNNKVKESNIN

>member
-42 DEASGEPEAST
+42 DEALGEPEAST
-53 EKTTDVEVTIFEKV
+53 EKTTDVEFTIFENV

-79 QGADLQIKE
+79 QAADLQIKE
-88 ADTDN
+88 AGTDN

-108 ENLTYDTEKSYEYTV
+108 KNLTYDTEKSYEYTV
-123 SKAGYQSLENK
+123 SKAGYQALENK
-134 SVSIGTVNE
+134 SISIGTVNE

-212 AKGRG
+212 ATGRG
-217 SATITVSRNGKSAQ
+217 SATITVYRNGKSAQ

-242 ELNVTPDNGTDVKSV
+242 ELNVTPNTGTDVKSV
-257 TAKASLPTDAAGGT
+257 TMTVTMPKDAKGGK
-271 VTFSVN
+271 VTFSLESGESYEVAVN
-277 GADNVVNVAADGTA
+277 EEGIAEQVLAKDLIGNVKVSAA
-291 ELILNGAVMG
+291 
-301 TLNISA
+301 
-307 VYSGNE
+307 YSGNE
-313 LYYEASAST
+313 LYFENSTEETGKYKQKKQISLTADGKSEASIDY
-322 NGSYKQSKD
+322 GSD
-331 ITLKDE
+331 LP
-337 KNSSN
+337 
-342 TTITYGVNEVPALS
+342 VLS
-356 VFDAEDRV
+356 VGNAEDRT
-364 VTFSSSDSSVIEA
+364 VTFSSSRPNVIEA

-389 TAKIIATAAESDNYT
+389 TAKITATAAESDNYT
-404 EASASYEVTVNKNT
+404 ESSASFTIGVNQKPIN
-418 IKNTITFADFEWN
+418 KKITFADFEWN
-431 VADASK
+431 TTSASK
-437 VYDGNKKIRITG
+437 VYDRSRKISITG
-449 TLKNADVI
+449 TLKSDELVGNDQI
-457 DNVQVTVSA
+457 TVTVNA
-466 QLKKS
+466 QLEKS
-471 GVGSYSEFTVTDDD
+471 DVGSYSKFTVIDDD
-485 ADINL
+485 SDINL
-490 KGANNYKITTDF
+490 KGTNNYKITTDF

-537 YGTIKADLQTAV
+537 YGKSKAYLQKAV

-568 PDKEQGL
+568 PDKDQGL
-575 LSPAKLELKNYAKVA
+575 LPPAKLELKNYAEVA
-590 LKGFNDNNT
+590 LKGFNDNDT
-599 VYYVGGYTAEVIPVI
+599 VYYVGSYTAEIIPVI

-640 EKEKETQASLNDLVK
+640 EKETQTSLNDLVE

-667 DGSVYIRGNQAVTL
+667 DGSVYIRGNQAATL
-681 KLEFKETNAY
+681 KLQFKETNAY

-739 AETVTD
+739 ALTVTD

-755 AISPTADF
+755 ATSPTADF

-777 NNWKGFGNFSKDK
+777 NDWKGFGNFSKDK
-790 IKKYLVTSDDA
+790 TKEYLVTSDDA

-814 VDNDDAEAIVEK
+814 VDNDEAEAIVEK

-838 ETSSVETSSVKFDK
+838 ETSSVKFDK

-892 PEENTGCNQ
+892 PEENTGYNQ

-916 GVDKIEVIAMDSD
+916 GVDEIEVIAMDSD
-929 KDEDVTAEYIETVKV
+929 KDVTDEYIETVKV

-950 DNKMVIDSCTLNS
+950 DNKIVIDSCTLNS
-963 EKINTIVGSEQDGTL
+963 EKINTIVESEQDGTL
-978 QSIQAHANFTVNGEL
+978 KSIQAHANFTVNGKL

-1005 KVIVYDKAGN
+1005 KVIVRDKAGN
-1015 NKEITTKREKVD
+1015 SKAITTKREKVD
-1027 VVAPKVNVKYD
+1027 VVAPKVTVKYD
-1038 KDSATNS
+1038 KDSETS
-1045 KYINSSERTMTIT
+1045 YIQSSERTMTIT
-1058 YTERNFIKSGL
+1058 YTERNFIESGL
-1069 RFKVSVNGTESDNLT
+1069 RFDVSINGTEPDVLT
-1084 LDELEAL
+1084 LNELEDL
-1091 ECVTVNGPVDSENG
+1091 ECVKEVKKPVNSKN
-1105 SEPDNYKD
+1105 EPDDYTD
-1113 DRTNTYQ
+1113 ERTNTYE

-1129 EVIPKITDAAGN
+1129 KVIPYIKDAAGN
-1141 TNMNTNG
+1141 ENQG
-1148 KIEIEYEN
+1148 IEYADIN
-1156 SNSQANELFVLD
+1156 SKANELFILD
-1168 STAPTVDVKYSP
+1168 NTAPTVDVKYSP

-1202 RNFDE
+1202 RNFDK
-1207 STLKFKLVSDG
+1207 STLKFDLISDG
-1218 ETVESDNK
+1218 ETK
-1226 SDTEKEKVLTM
+1226 AGLTKEELIKN
-1237 KDLTEKGL
+1237 GL
-1245 VIKKTEDKE
+1245 VITTKDTESKF
-1254 AEVNEEKRTD
+1254 NEEQHTD
-1264 ARKIVYEI
+1264 DRNIVYEI
-1272 EFNNDGF
+1272 EFKNDGF

-1290 GNEYNGSIES
+1290 GNEYEGLAES
-1300 EITKYQEFCIDKKA
+1300 EITKYQEFCIDKNKKA
-1314 PEVTV
+1314 PKVTV
-1319 KYNDNELTLHNDK
+1319 KYNDNDNKLKLHNGK

-1337 RTAEVTI
+1337 RIAEVTI

-1399 HTDERVHTFSIT
+1399 HTDEREHTFSIT
-1411 FGQKGEDYDYKISVK
+1411 FGKEKEDHDYKISVK
-1426 TTDLAGNSNDSVKDE
+1426 ATDLAGNNNDTVKDE
-1441 NIGAETVATGKEFT
+1441 NIGAETVATGEEFT
-1455 VDMLAPSFSISYEL
+1455 VDMLAPTLTVKYYVYQ
-1469 LDDEGNVSS
+1469 DENGN
-1478 KIKESEVTTN
+1478 ESDEKN
-1488 EDKRVYKNKTIK
+1488 EIEKDEIDSGECYKNASIH
-1500 AKVTIEERN
+1500 AEVIIDERN
-1509 FKSTE
+1509 FSEEKNG
-1514 DVFKDSIKVIEEATD
+1514 KDSFAENQIKLDYSAKTYDGTEVKTTDFGD
-1529 VAGVAVEVKNQQNV
+1529 VAKERENWKPNQENRKDNI
-1543 AESLDKWNAESG
+1543 EMLNLEFSED
-1555 TIKYTNTGFVFEE
+1555 
-1568 EANYTF
+1568 ANYT
-1574 NLSYT
+1574 LSITYK
-1579 DLAGNTAELVPQSD
+1579 DLAGNSIDPMSYKSQ
-1593 KGYRFT
+1593 FT
-1599 VDKTAPTGSLLVKN
+1599 VDKTAPTGKIQIGKDEKDVGIIGKVFDFIYSFFTNNNKTEITMVGTDTMSPIVEQKYYIEKN
-1613 ENLLERLVEKLLDEV
+1613 RDIKNGNTGYERLSLEELIGKKEWVDTKTIEENKENIAT
-1628 SFKFFNLKSKS
+1628 STFKILEENSKA
-1639 IEVTT
+1639 IPYLYIKDKVGNETY
-1644 KGLDVTSPIKVSYYK
+1644 VTS
-1659 DWQDGHGDFDALE
+1659 DGAIYDD
-1672 EEALSSKSWTKL
+1672 
-1684 NLKGRE
+1684 
-1690 EEEEKKEYNIAK
+1690 
-1702 EEKEYSYLVE
+1702 EKEGTPEIQITTDDPISWEGE
-1712 KDEQFV
+1712 KNDIGLFNKNV
-1718 PYARIE
+1718 TF
-1724 DKAGNIVYLNND
+1724 NIVVTD
-1736 GIICESKVADININI
+1736 PKV
-1751 DTKKP
+1751 
-1756 STAAFEVKEE
+1756 
-1766 DVVYNGNVEFN
+1766 
-1777 IDVKD
+1777 
-1782 EATKDKNNKKD
+1782 NKT
-1793 VYSGINEI
+1793 YSGINNVSYRIYKNGESEDV
-1801 KYEVYSA
+1801 KY
-1808 ESPEGAD
+1808 
-1815 GNVKGTIS
+1815 IS
-1823 FEPSERVQYYNIPNI
+1823 LYNETMDEPIMKQVFTSEDLVVPSE
-1838 KIPVKEQSRYN
+1838 KFN
-1849 SNDVTIKVTVIDNA
+1849 SNDVTIEVTATDNA
-1863 GNENYDTKNLK
+1863 GNTETVTKQIAIDTTSPE
-1874 IDITDPSIDV
+1874 ITV
-1884 SYNNNDVKNETYFKN
+1884 SYDNNTVANGKYFKAD
-1899 NRTMTIKYTERN
+1899 RTMTIEYKERN
-1911 ITPDGLTFDF
+1911 FDEKGLTFDVSTNGSLLQGISLDELKKLKDKGIIVQSF
-1921 VAGDVT
+1921 NAADDDTESGKNFKDFTDERVNT
-1927 YKKIKLEKL
+1927 YKILF
-1936 RSEISEK
+1936 
-1943 NLGITI
+1943 N
-1949 SEGKDSQASVDAKDY
+1949 A
-1964 TDDRTLTYSIT
+1964 
-1975 FDGGKEKDMDYQIIP
+1975 GGNNGDMDYSIVP
-1990 YIEDLAGN
+1990 H
-1998 TSYKTDESGKII
+1998 II
-2010 DNVKYANGKVASQ
+2010 DKANNKQNKETQYKAGTEAKTE
-2023 KFTVDKV
+2023 FTIDKKAPV
-2030 QPEMNVSY
+2030 ISMAYSAEGETINPG
-2038 YLVDSNGNRGEK
+2038 GN
-2050 IEVSTDKINRL
+2050 EVSRV
-2061 YKNKTIRAVVKITER
+2061 YRNKTI
-2076 NFALENGFSE
+2076 
-2086 EDKQVIPHF
+2086 
-2095 TWTNYDGNQ
+2095 
-2104 GSVADYE
+2104 
-2111 AAATNLTNWLTS
+2111 
-2123 DKVIRTQSFDFI
+2123 
-2135 ADGDYSFTMEYT
+2135 
-2147 DLAGNSL
+2147 
-2154 KEEYGTHYCT
+2154 
-2164 VDKTAPKIHVEYTS
+2164 
-2178 DNQTVQPGEIE
+2178 
-2189 LNRLYKNKDI
+2189 
-2199 TATVTIEE
+2199 TATATIEE
-2207 RNFQRENNAVNFENG
+2207 RNFSNSNSFSEDPK
-2222 QMSLSYTAKNLQGSD
+2222 QMNLTYSAKNFQGSD

-2373 SISSWSD
+2373 SISNWSD

-2949 TMNNKVKERNIN
+2949 TMNNKVKESNIN

>member
-53 EKTTDVEVTIFEKV
+53 EKTTDVEFTIFEKV

-88 ADTDN
+88 AGTDN
-93 VVANGQSDANGKVKV
+93 VVANGQSDGNGKVKV

-123 SKAGYQSLENK
+123 SKAGYQALENK

-277 GADNVVNVAADGTA
+277 GADNIVNVAADGTA

-331 ITLKDE
+331 ISLKDT
-337 KNSSN
+337 KGNSN

-364 VTFSSSDSSVIEA
+364 VTFSSDDPKVIEA
-377 TPDGKLTVKGEG
+377 TPEGKLTVKGAG
-389 TAKIIATAAESDNYT
+389 TAKITATAAESDNYIK
-404 EASASYEVTVNKNT
+404 ASASYNIIVSQKPIGE
-418 IKNTITFADFEWN
+418 ITFDDFEWN
-431 VADASK
+431 TTSASK
-437 VYDGNKKIRITG
+437 VYDRSKKISITG
-449 TLKNADVI
+449 TLKSDKLVGNDQI
-457 DNVQVTVSA
+457 TVTVNA
-466 QLKKS
+466 QLKKED
-471 GVGSYSEFTVTDDD
+471 VGNYSEFTVTDADS
-485 ADINL
+485 DINL

-537 YGTIKADLQTAV
+537 YGTIKADLQKAV

-590 LKGFNDNNT
+590 LKGFNDNDT
-599 VYYVGGYTAEVIPVI
+599 VYYVGSYTAEVIPVI

-640 EKEKETQASLNDLVK
+640 EKEKETQASLNDLVE
-655 IVGADGIYQNEK
+655 IVGADGIYRNEK
-667 DGSVYIRGNQAVTL
+667 DGSVYIRGNQAATL
-681 KLEFKETNAY
+681 KLNFKETNAY

-755 AISPTADF
+755 ATSPTADF

-777 NNWKGFGNFSKDK
+777 NDWKGFGNFSKDK

-814 VDNDDAEAIVEK
+814 VDNDEAEAIVEK

-838 ETSSVETSSVKFDK
+838 EKDSVQFNKEGNYSVQFNK

-879 DLTAPDVSVKIIE
+879 DLTKPTVTIKVDDVKEEEGPDGTVKF
-892 PEENTGCNQ
+892 
-901 KVNFTVEIN
+901 KVEVNDTNITSGIDTVEIKTFDAN
-910 DKDITS
+910 QEVSSEKVNSADVVGSWDSSLESIKKHSQFSIERTLNINEYSS
-916 GVDKIEVIAMDSD
+916 GKAKIQVIASD
-929 KDEDVTAEYIETVKV
+929 KARNKSDLVSETVKV
-944 AGGFDE
+944 D
-950 DNKMVIDSCTLNS
+950 VIKP
-963 EKINTIVGSEQDGTL
+963 E
-978 QSIQAHANFTVNGEL
+978 
-993 SINKYQSGYAIV
+993 
-1005 KVIVYDKAGN
+1005 
-1015 NKEITTKREKVD
+1015 
-1027 VVAPKVNVKYD
+1027 VNVSYD
-1038 KDSATNS
+1038 STS
-1045 KYINSSERTMTIT
+1045 SSEYIKSNTRTMTIT
-1058 YTERNFIKSGL
+1058 YTERNFIEDGL
-1069 RFKVSVNGTESDNLT
+1069 TFDVSIDGVENKNVKLANIDSRITVDKTSEKADEHVYTLTFK
-1084 LDELEAL
+1084 
-1091 ECVTVNGPVDSENG
+1091 
-1105 SEPDNYKD
+1105 
-1113 DRTNTYQ
+1113 
-1120 ITFSGDGAY
+1120 GDGAY
-1129 EVIPKITDAAGN
+1129 KVIPKITDAAGN
-1141 TNMNTNG
+1141 TNIKDGSDGKEEDVIVEYSDKNSGANKWFILDDTLPKIEVSYDKDSENDSEYVKDSESTSDKDSKRVMTITYTERNFTPKGLTFNVSINGEKKEGISLEELEKIDTEHIKVAGPKDSQKDVKELENYRNDRTNEYTITFIGDGAYQVTPYIKDAAENTNDG
-1148 KIEIEYEN
+1148 VTYADSESK
-1156 SNSQANELFVLD
+1156 ANELFVLD
-1168 STAPTVDVKYSP
+1168 STAPEVTITYNDDNNDVKVHNG
-1180 EKSVRE
+1180 K
-1186 NEYFNSKRT
+1186 YFNHKRSAT
-1195 MTLTITE
+1195 VSIEE
-1202 RNFDE
+1202 RNFD
-1207 STLKFKLVSDG
+1207 SKNLGFTLIR
-1218 ETVESDNK
+1218 DNK
-1226 SDTEKEKVLTM
+1226 SVTYDSFEDLKTAVNKWNDCSIEEEVIIDNQKDKTKETY
-1237 KDLTEKGL
+1237 
-1245 VIKKTEDKE
+1245 
-1254 AEVNEEKRTD
+1254 NNKRTHTF
-1264 ARKIVYEI
+1264 KI
-1272 EFNNDGF
+1272 EFG
-1279 YQLIPYLTDLA
+1279 
-1290 GNEYNGSIES
+1290 
-1300 EITKYQEFCIDKKA
+1300 QENVD
-1314 PEVTV
+1314 
-1319 KYNDNELTLHNDK
+1319 H
-1332 YFNQQ
+1332 
-1337 RTAEVTI
+1337 
-1344 KERNFNADDLEF
+1344 
-1356 TLTRD
+1356 
-1361 GDKQTYKG
+1361 
-1369 FSALEQAIGKLKDCD
+1369 
-1384 ITEIKDSEEKTAKQK
+1384 
-1399 HTDERVHTFSIT
+1399 
-1411 FGQKGEDYDYKISVK
+1411 DYKISIT
-1426 TTDLAGNSNDSVKDE
+1426 TTDLAGNSNSSVTDK
-1441 NIGAETVATGKEFT
+1441 NIGNETVATGEEFT
-1455 VDMLAPSFSISYEL
+1455 VDMLAPTLTVQYYVYQDKNGNEL
-1469 LDDEGNVSS
+1469 DEEH
-1478 KIKESEVTTN
+1478 KEPITEEINSG
-1488 EDKRVYKNKTIK
+1488 DCYKNASIH
-1500 AKVTIEERN
+1500 AEVIIDERN
-1509 FKSTE
+1509 FSEEKNG
-1514 DVFKDSIKVIEEATD
+1514 KDSFVENQMNLKCSAEEYNGTKIDISTKFSDIAKERENWKPNQENRKDNIETLNLEFSED
-1529 VAGVAVEVKNQQNV
+1529 
-1543 AESLDKWNAESG
+1543 
-1555 TIKYTNTGFVFEE
+1555 
-1568 EANYTF
+1568 ANYT
-1574 NLSYT
+1574 LSITYE
-1579 DLAGNTAELVPQSD
+1579 DLAGNSIYPMSYKSQ
-1593 KGYRFT
+1593 FT
-1599 VDKTAPTGSLLVKN
+1599 VDKTAPTGEIQIGEDKKDVGIIGKVFDFIYSFFTNNETEITMVGTDTISPIVEQKYYIEKDRDIKNGNTGYGRLRLEELKSSSIVWSDKETIIEKN
-1613 ENLLERLVEKLLDEV
+1613 ESTSK
-1628 SFKFFNLKSKS
+1628 FKISEENSKA
-1639 IEVTT
+1639 IPY
-1644 KGLDVTSPIKVSYYK
+1644 LYIK
-1659 DWQDGHGDFDALE
+1659 
-1672 EEALSSKSWTKL
+1672 
-1684 NLKGRE
+1684 
-1690 EEEEKKEYNIAK
+1690 
-1702 EEKEYSYLVE
+1702 
-1712 KDEQFV
+1712 
-1718 PYARIE
+1718 
-1724 DKAGNIVYLNND
+1724 DKAGNETYVTSD
-1736 GIICESKVADININI
+1736 GAIYDGEEAGKPNIQI
-1751 DTKKP
+1751 TTKKDNLI
-1756 STAAFEVKEE
+1756 SLEGENKDIGLF
-1766 DVVYNGNVEFN
+1766 NGNVTFN
-1777 IDVKD
+1777 IEVTDPIVND
-1782 EATKDKNNKKD
+1782 T
-1793 VYSGINEI
+1793 YSGINNVSYRIYKNGESEDV
-1801 KYEVYSA
+1801 KYISLYNETMEKPIMKQSFNTKNDFEGKLEVS
-1808 ESPEGAD
+1808 SKD
-1815 GNVKGTIS
+1815 
-1823 FEPSERVQYYNIPNI
+1823 F
-1838 KIPVKEQSRYN
+1838 N
-1849 SNDVTIKVTVIDNA
+1849 SNDVTIEVTATDNA
-1863 GNENYDTKNLK
+1863 GNTETVTKQIAIDTTPPE
-1874 IDITDPSIDV
+1874 ITV
-1884 SYNNNDVKNETYFKN
+1884 SYNNNTVANGKYFKAD
-1899 NRTMTIKYTERN
+1899 RTMTIEYKERN
-1911 ITPDGLTFDF
+1911 FDEKGLTFDVSTNGSLLQGISLDELKKLKDKGIIVQQF
-1921 VAGDVT
+1921 TAADDDTESGKSFKDFTDKRVNT
-1927 YKKIKLEKL
+1927 YKILF
-1936 RSEISEK
+1936 
-1943 NLGITI
+1943 N
-1949 SEGKDSQASVDAKDY
+1949 A
-1964 TDDRTLTYSIT
+1964 
-1975 FDGGKEKDMDYQIIP
+1975 GGNNGDMDY
-1990 YIEDLAGN
+1990 YIVPH
-1998 TSYKTDESGKII
+1998 II
-2010 DNVKYANGKVASQ
+2010 DKANNKQNKETQYKAGTEAKTE
-2023 KFTVDKV
+2023 FTIDKKAPV
-2030 QPEMNVSY
+2030 ISMAYSAEGETINPG
-2038 YLVDSNGNRGEK
+2038 GN
-2050 IEVSTDKINRL
+2050 EVSRV
-2061 YKNKTIRAVVKITER
+2061 YRNKTI
-2076 NFALENGFSE
+2076 
-2086 EDKQVIPHF
+2086 
-2095 TWTNYDGNQ
+2095 
-2104 GSVADYE
+2104 
-2111 AAATNLTNWLTS
+2111 
-2123 DKVIRTQSFDFI
+2123 
-2135 ADGDYSFTMEYT
+2135 
-2147 DLAGNSL
+2147 
-2154 KEEYGTHYCT
+2154 
-2164 VDKTAPKIHVEYTS
+2164 
-2178 DNQTVQPGEIE
+2178 
-2189 LNRLYKNKDI
+2189 
-2199 TATVTIEE
+2199 TATATIEE
-2207 RNFQRENNAVNFENG
+2207 RNFSNSNSFSEDPKQMNLTYDALNF
-2222 QMSLSYTAKNLQGSD
+2222 QGSKV
-2237 INTENYTGTANT
+2237 NTENYTGTANT

-3043 DMADNEATS
+3043 DMADNEANS

>member
-53 EKTTDVEVTIFEKV
+53 EKTTDVEFTIFENV

-88 ADTDN
+88 AGTDN

-123 SKAGYQSLENK
+123 SKAGYQALENK

-143 VEVTLEMSDISLGDL
+143 VEVPLGMSDISLGDL

-257 TAKASLPTDAAGGT
+257 TAKASLPTDATGGT

-277 GADNVVNVAADGTA
+277 GADNVVDVAADGTA

-322 NGSYKQSKD
+322 NGSYKQSKG

-342 TTITYGVNEVPALS
+342 TTITYGVNKVPALS

-364 VTFSSSDSSVIEA
+364 VTFSSDDPKVIEA
-377 TPDGKLTVKGEG
+377 TPEGKLTVKGAG
-389 TAKIIATAAESDNYT
+389 TAKITATAAESDNYIK
-404 EASASYEVTVNKNT
+404 ASASYNIIVSQKPIGE
-418 IKNTITFADFEWN
+418 ITFDDFEWN
-431 VADASK
+431 TTSASK
-437 VYDGNKKIRITG
+437 VYDRSKKISITG
-449 TLKNADVI
+449 TLKSDKLVGNDQI
-457 DNVQVTVSA
+457 TVTVNA
-466 QLKKS
+466 QLKKED
-471 GVGSYSEFTVTDDD
+471 VGNYSEFTITDADS
-485 ADINL
+485 DINL

-777 NNWKGFGNFSKDK
+777 NDWKGFRNFSKDK
-790 IKKYLVTSDDA
+790 TKEYLVTSDDA

-838 ETSSVETSSVKFDK
+838 ETSSVKFDKEGNYIVQFNK

-879 DLTAPDVSVKIIE
+879 DLTKPTVTIKVDDVKEEEGPDGTVKF
-892 PEENTGCNQ
+892 
-901 KVNFTVEIN
+901 KVEVNDTNITSGIDTVEIKTFDAN
-910 DKDITS
+910 QEVSSEKVNSADVVGSWDSSLESIKKHSQFSIERTLNINEYSS
-916 GVDKIEVIAMDSD
+916 GKAKIQVIASD
-929 KDEDVTAEYIETVKV
+929 KARNKSDLVSETVKV
-944 AGGFDE
+944 D
-950 DNKMVIDSCTLNS
+950 VIKP
-963 EKINTIVGSEQDGTL
+963 E
-978 QSIQAHANFTVNGEL
+978 
-993 SINKYQSGYAIV
+993 
-1005 KVIVYDKAGN
+1005 
-1015 NKEITTKREKVD
+1015 
-1027 VVAPKVNVKYD
+1027 VNVSYD
-1038 KDSATNS
+1038 STS
-1045 KYINSSERTMTIT
+1045 SSEYIKSNTRTMTIT
-1058 YTERNFIKSGL
+1058 YTERNFIEDGL
-1069 RFKVSVNGTESDNLT
+1069 TFDVSIDGVENKNVKLANIDSRITVDKTSEKADEHVYTLTFK
-1084 LDELEAL
+1084 
-1091 ECVTVNGPVDSENG
+1091 
-1105 SEPDNYKD
+1105 
-1113 DRTNTYQ
+1113 
-1120 ITFSGDGAY
+1120 GDGAY
-1129 EVIPKITDAAGN
+1129 KVIPKITDAAGN
-1141 TNMNTNG
+1141 TNIKDGSDGKEEDVIVEYSDKNSGANKWFILDDTLPKIEVSYDKDSENDSEYVKDSESTSDKDSKRVMTITYTERNFTPKGLTFNVSINGEKKEGISLEELEKIDTEHIKVAGPKDSQKDVKELENYRNDRTNEYTITFIGDGAYQVTPYIKDAAENTNDG
-1148 KIEIEYEN
+1148 VTYADSESK
-1156 SNSQANELFVLD
+1156 ANELFVLD
-1168 STAPTVDVKYSP
+1168 STAPEVTITYNDDNNDVKVHNG
-1180 EKSVRE
+1180 K
-1186 NEYFNSKRT
+1186 YFNHKRSAT
-1195 MTLTITE
+1195 VSIEE
-1202 RNFDE
+1202 RNFD
-1207 STLKFKLVSDG
+1207 SKNLGFTLIR
-1218 ETVESDNK
+1218 DNK
-1226 SDTEKEKVLTM
+1226 SVTYDSFEDLKTAVNKWNDCSIEEEVIIDNQKDKTKETY
-1237 KDLTEKGL
+1237 D
-1245 VIKKTEDKE
+1245 
-1254 AEVNEEKRTD
+1254 NKRTHTF
-1264 ARKIVYEI
+1264 KI
-1272 EFNNDGF
+1272 EFG
-1279 YQLIPYLTDLA
+1279 
-1290 GNEYNGSIES
+1290 
-1300 EITKYQEFCIDKKA
+1300 QENVD
-1314 PEVTV
+1314 
-1319 KYNDNELTLHNDK
+1319 H
-1332 YFNQQ
+1332 
-1337 RTAEVTI
+1337 
-1344 KERNFNADDLEF
+1344 
-1356 TLTRD
+1356 
-1361 GDKQTYKG
+1361 
-1369 FSALEQAIGKLKDCD
+1369 
-1384 ITEIKDSEEKTAKQK
+1384 
-1399 HTDERVHTFSIT
+1399 
-1411 FGQKGEDYDYKISVK
+1411 DYKISIT
-1426 TTDLAGNSNDSVKDE
+1426 TTDLAGNSNSSVTDK
-1441 NIGAETVATGKEFT
+1441 NIGNETVATGEEFT
-1455 VDMLAPSFSISYEL
+1455 VDMLAPTLTVQYYVYQDKNGNEL
-1469 LDDEGNVSS
+1469 DEEH
-1478 KIKESEVTTN
+1478 KEPITEEINSG
-1488 EDKRVYKNKTIK
+1488 DCYKNASIH
-1500 AKVTIEERN
+1500 AEVIIDERN
-1509 FKSTE
+1509 FSEEKNG
-1514 DVFKDSIKVIEEATD
+1514 KDSFVENQMNLKCSAEEYNGTKIDISTKFSDIAKERENWKPNQENRKDNIETLNLEFSED
-1529 VAGVAVEVKNQQNV
+1529 
-1543 AESLDKWNAESG
+1543 
-1555 TIKYTNTGFVFEE
+1555 
-1568 EANYTF
+1568 ANYT
-1574 NLSYT
+1574 LSITYE
-1579 DLAGNTAELVPQSD
+1579 DLAGNSIDPMSYKSQ
-1593 KGYRFT
+1593 FT
-1599 VDKTAPTGSLLVKN
+1599 VDKTAPTGKIQIGKDEKN
-1613 ENLLERLVEKLLDEV
+1613 VGIIGKVFDFIYSFFTNNNETEITMVGTDTMSPIVEQKYYIEKNRDIKNGNTGYERLSLEE
-1628 SFKFFNLKSKS
+1628 LKSLGKKEWVDTKT
-1639 IEVTT
+1639 IEET
-1644 KGLDVTSPIKVSYYK
+1644 KENIATSTFKI
-1659 DWQDGHGDFDALE
+1659 LE
-1672 EEALSSKSWTKL
+1672 ENSKA
-1684 NLKGRE
+1684 
-1690 EEEEKKEYNIAK
+1690 IP
-1702 EEKEYSYLVE
+1702 YLYI
-1712 KDEQFV
+1712 K
-1718 PYARIE
+1718 
-1724 DKAGNIVYLNND
+1724 DKAGNETYVTSD
-1736 GIICESKVADININI
+1736 GAIYDGKEAGKPNIQI
-1751 DTKKP
+1751 TTKKDNLI
-1756 STAAFEVKEE
+1756 SLEGENKDIGLF
-1766 DVVYNGNVEFN
+1766 NGNVTFN
-1777 IDVKD
+1777 IEVTDPIVND
-1782 EATKDKNNKKD
+1782 T
-1793 VYSGINEI
+1793 YSGINNVSYRI
-1801 KYEVYSA
+1801 YKDGKSKDVKYTSLYKEKENPIMKQSFNTFNKNDF
-1808 ESPEGAD
+1808 EGELVVLSKD
-1815 GNVKGTIS
+1815 
-1823 FEPSERVQYYNIPNI
+1823 F
-1838 KIPVKEQSRYN
+1838 N
-1849 SNDVTIKVTVIDNA
+1849 SNDVTIEVTATDNA
-1863 GNENYDTKNLK
+1863 GNTETVTKQIAIDTTPPE
-1874 IDITDPSIDV
+1874 ITV
-1884 SYNNNDVKNETYFKN
+1884 SYNNNTVANGKYFKAD
-1899 NRTMTIKYTERN
+1899 RTMTVEYKERN
-1911 ITPDGLTFDF
+1911 FDESKLTFDVTTNGKSQTVSLSQLRNGEISGIKVISGPEDSEKTKEF
-1921 VAGDVT
+1921 ETYTDNRTNT
-1927 YKKIKLEKL
+1927 YKILF
-1936 RSEISEK
+1936 
-1943 NLGITI
+1943 N
-1949 SEGKDSQASVDAKDY
+1949 A
-1964 TDDRTLTYSIT
+1964 
-1975 FDGGKEKDMDYQIIP
+1975 GGNNGDMDYSIVP
-1990 YIEDLAGN
+1990 H
-1998 TSYKTDESGKII
+1998 II
-2010 DNVKYANGKVASQ
+2010 DKANNKQNKETQYKAGTEAKTE
-2023 KFTVDKV
+2023 FTIDKKAPV
-2030 QPEMNVSY
+2030 ISMAYSAEGETINPG
-2038 YLVDSNGNRGEK
+2038 GN
-2050 IEVSTDKINRL
+2050 EVSRV
-2061 YKNKTIRAVVKITER
+2061 YRNKTI
-2076 NFALENGFSE
+2076 
-2086 EDKQVIPHF
+2086 
-2095 TWTNYDGNQ
+2095 
-2104 GSVADYE
+2104 
-2111 AAATNLTNWLTS
+2111 
-2123 DKVIRTQSFDFI
+2123 
-2135 ADGDYSFTMEYT
+2135 
-2147 DLAGNSL
+2147 
-2154 KEEYGTHYCT
+2154 
-2164 VDKTAPKIHVEYTS
+2164 
-2178 DNQTVQPGEIE
+2178 
-2189 LNRLYKNKDI
+2189 
-2199 TATVTIEE
+2199 TATATIEE
-2207 RNFQRENNAVNFENG
+2207 RNFSNSNSFSEDPK
-2222 QMSLSYTAKNLQGSD
+2222 QMNLTYSAKNFQGSD

-2573 DLKITNTDGTMP
+2573 NLKITNTDGTMP

>member
-53 EKTTDVEVTIFEKV
+53 EKTTDVEFTIFEKV

-88 ADTDN
+88 AGTDN

-108 ENLTYDTEKSYEYTV
+108 KNLTYDTEKSYEYTV
-123 SKAGYQSLENK
+123 SKAGYQALENK

-143 VEVTLEMSDISLGDL
+143 VEVTLEMNDISLGDL
-158 SAVELSPNKEG
+158 SVVVLSPNKEG

-257 TAKASLPTDAAGGT
+257 TAKASLPADAAGGA

-277 GADNVVNVAADGTA
+277 GADNVVDVAADGTA

-322 NGSYKQSKD
+322 NGSYKQSKG

-364 VTFSSSDSSVIEA
+364 VTFSSDDPKVIEA
-377 TPDGKLTVKGEG
+377 TPEGKLTVKGAG
-389 TAKIIATAAESDNYT
+389 TAKITATAAESDNYIK
-404 EASASYEVTVNKNT
+404 ASASYNIIVSQKPIGE
-418 IKNTITFADFEWN
+418 ITFDDFEWN
-431 VADASK
+431 TTSASK
-437 VYDGNKKIRITG
+437 VYDRSKKISITG
-449 TLKNADVI
+449 TLKSDKLVGNDQI
-457 DNVQVTVSA
+457 TVTVNA
-466 QLKKS
+466 QLKKED
-471 GVGSYSEFTVTDDD
+471 VGNYSEFTVTDADS
-485 ADINL
+485 DINL

-537 YGTIKADLQTAV
+537 YGTIKADLQKAV

-590 LKGFNDNNT
+590 LKGFNDNDT
-599 VYYVGGYTAEVIPVI
+599 VYYVGSYTAEVIPVI

-640 EKEKETQASLNDLVK
+640 EKEKETQASLNDLVE
-655 IVGADGIYQNEK
+655 IVGADGIYRNEK
-667 DGSVYIRGNQAVTL
+667 DGSVYIRGNQAATL
-681 KLEFKETNAY
+681 KLNFKKTNAY

-710 YDAINSGISFDDSK
+710 YDAINSGINFDDSE
-724 DKEYTLKVSLRNSKN
+724 DKEYTLRVSLRNSKN
-739 AETVTD
+739 ASTVTD

-755 AISPTADF
+755 ATSPTADF

-777 NNWKGFGNFSKDK
+777 NDWKGFGNFSKDK

-814 VDNDDAEAIVEK
+814 VDNDEAEAIVEK

-838 ETSSVETSSVKFDK
+838 EKDSVQFNK

-879 DLTAPDVSVKIIE
+879 DLTAPDVSVEINE
-892 PEENTGCNQ
+892 PKENDK
-901 KVNFTVEIN
+901 KVGFTVKIN

-916 GVDKIEVIAMDSD
+916 GVDEIKVIAMDSD

-950 DNKMVIDSCTLNS
+950 DNKIVIDSCTLNS

-978 QSIQAHANFTVNGEL
+978 KSIQAHANFTVNGEL
-993 SINKYQSGYAIV
+993 SIDKYQSGHATV
-1005 KVIVYDKAGN
+1005 KVIVSDKARN
-1015 NKEITTKREKVD
+1015 SKDTIVTKKVD

-1038 KDSATNS
+1038 KNS
-1045 KYINSSERTMTIT
+1045 GTSYIQGSERTMTIT
-1058 YTERNFIKSGL
+1058 YTERNFTEEGL
-1069 RFKVSVNGTESDNLT
+1069 TFDVLINNAQKTVSLNELKTFEPRISVATGTSEKADEHVYTLTFK
-1084 LDELEAL
+1084 
-1091 ECVTVNGPVDSENG
+1091 
-1105 SEPDNYKD
+1105 
-1113 DRTNTYQ
+1113 
-1120 ITFSGDGAY
+1120 GDGAY
-1129 EVIPKITDAAGN
+1129 KVIPHIKDTAGN
-1141 TNMNTNG
+1141 TNNG
-1148 KIEIEYEN
+1148 VTYEDE
-1156 SNSQANELFVLD
+1156 SNANELFILD
-1168 STAPTVDVKYSP
+1168 GTAPKINVTYSP

-1186 NEYFNSKRT
+1186 NEYFNSERK

-1202 RNFDE
+1202 RNFDK
-1207 STLKFKLVSDG
+1207 STLKFDLISDG
-1218 ETVESDNK
+1218 ETK
-1226 SDTEKEKVLTM
+1226 AGLTKEELIKN
-1237 KDLTEKGL
+1237 GL
-1245 VIKKTEDKE
+1245 VITTKDTESE
-1254 AEVNEEKRTD
+1254 FNEEQHTD
-1264 ARKIVYEI
+1264 DRNIVYEI

-1290 GNEYNGSIES
+1290 GNEYEGSAES

-1319 KYNDNELTLHNDK
+1319 KYNDNDNKLKLHNGK

-1337 RTAEVTI
+1337 RIAEVTI

-1399 HTDERVHTFSIT
+1399 HTDERAHTFSIT
-1411 FGQKGEDYDYKISVK
+1411 FGQKDEDHDYTISVVAM
-1426 TTDLAGNSNDSVKDE
+1426 DLAGKSNSSVTDK

-1455 VDMLAPSFSISYEL
+1455 VDMLAPTLTVQYYVYQDKNGNEL
-1469 LDDEGNVSS
+1469 DEEH
-1478 KIKESEVTTN
+1478 KESITEKIN
-1488 EDKRVYKNKTIK
+1488 SEDCYKNASIH
-1500 AKVTIEERN
+1500 AEVIIDERN
-1509 FKSTE
+1509 FSEEKNG
-1514 DVFKDSIKVIEEATD
+1514 KDSFVENQMNLEYSAKTYD
-1529 VAGVAVEVKNQQNV
+1529 KTEVKTTNFSDIAKERENWKPNQENRKDNI
-1543 AESLDKWNAESG
+1543 ETLNLEFSED
-1555 TIKYTNTGFVFEE
+1555 
-1568 EANYTF
+1568 ANYT
-1574 NLSYT
+1574 LSITYK
-1579 DLAGNTAELVPQSD
+1579 DLAGNSISYASP
-1593 KGYRFT
+1593 KFT
-1599 VDKTAPTGSLLVKN
+1599 VDKTAPTGKIQIGKDEKDVGIIGKVFDFIYSFFTNNNKTEITMVGTDTMSPIVEQKYYIEKN
-1613 ENLLERLVEKLLDEV
+1613 RDIKNGNTGYERL
-1628 SFKFFNLKSKS
+1628 S
-1639 IEVTT
+1639 
-1644 KGLDVTSPIKVSYYK
+1644 
-1659 DWQDGHGDFDALE
+1659 LE
-1672 EEALSSKSWTKL
+1672 ELI
-1684 NLKGRE
+1684 G
-1690 EEEEKKEYNIAK
+1690 KKEWVDTKTIEENKENIATSTFK
-1702 EEKEYSYLVE
+1702 ILEENSKAIPYLYI
-1712 KDEQFV
+1712 K
-1718 PYARIE
+1718 
-1724 DKAGNIVYLNND
+1724 DKAGNETYVTSDGAIYDDEKEGTPEIQITTDDPISWEGEKND
-1736 GIICESKVADININI
+1736 IGLFNK
-1751 DTKKP
+1751 
-1756 STAAFEVKEE
+1756 
-1766 DVVYNGNVEFN
+1766 NVTFN
-1777 IDVKD
+1777 IVVTDPKV
-1782 EATKDKNNKKD
+1782 NKT
-1793 VYSGINEI
+1793 YSGINNVSYRIYKNGESEDV
-1801 KYEVYSA
+1801 KYISLYNETIEEPIMKQSFNTYNKDDFEGKLEVS
-1808 ESPEGAD
+1808 SKD
-1815 GNVKGTIS
+1815 
-1823 FEPSERVQYYNIPNI
+1823 F
-1838 KIPVKEQSRYN
+1838 N
-1849 SNDVTIKVTVIDNA
+1849 SNDVTIEVTAIDNA
-1863 GNENYDTKNLK
+1863 GNTKTVTKQIAIDTTPPE
-1874 IDITDPSIDV
+1874 IAV
-1884 SYNNNDVKNETYFKN
+1884 SYDNNNVANGKYFKAD
-1899 NRTMTIKYTERN
+1899 RIMTVEYKERN
-1911 ITPDGLTFDF
+1911 FDESKLTFDVTTNGKSQTVSLSQLKNGEVNGIKVISGPEDSEKTKKF
-1921 VAGDVT
+1921 ETYTDNRTNT
-1927 YKKIKLEKL
+1927 YKILF
-1936 RSEISEK
+1936 
-1943 NLGITI
+1943 N
-1949 SEGKDSQASVDAKDY
+1949 A
-1964 TDDRTLTYSIT
+1964 
-1975 FDGGKEKDMDYQIIP
+1975 GGNNGDMDY
-1990 YIEDLAGN
+1990 YIVPH
-1998 TSYKTDESGKII
+1998 II
-2010 DNVKYANGKVASQ
+2010 DKANNKQNKETQYEAGTKS
-2023 KFTVDKV
+2023 KTEFTIDKKAPV
-2030 QPEMNVSY
+2030 ISMAYSAEGETINPG
-2038 YLVDSNGNRGEK
+2038 GN
-2050 IEVSTDKINRL
+2050 EVSRV
-2061 YKNKTIRAVVKITER
+2061 YRNKTI
-2076 NFALENGFSE
+2076 
-2086 EDKQVIPHF
+2086 
-2095 TWTNYDGNQ
+2095 
-2104 GSVADYE
+2104 
-2111 AAATNLTNWLTS
+2111 
-2123 DKVIRTQSFDFI
+2123 
-2135 ADGDYSFTMEYT
+2135 
-2147 DLAGNSL
+2147 
-2154 KEEYGTHYCT
+2154 
-2164 VDKTAPKIHVEYTS
+2164 
-2178 DNQTVQPGEIE
+2178 
-2189 LNRLYKNKDI
+2189 
-2199 TATVTIEE
+2199 TATATIEE
-2207 RNFQRENNAVNFENG
+2207 RNFSNSNSFSEDPKQMNLTYDALNF
-2222 QMSLSYTAKNLQGSD
+2222 QGSKV
-2237 INTENYTGTANT
+2237 NTENYTGTANT

>member
-31 ALSVSAAGNNS
+31 ALSVSAAEGTTIVEFRIKDAGNADS
-42 DEASGEPEAST
+42 LL
-53 EKTTDVEVTIFEKV
+53 V
-67 PTTENPDNKVAI
+67 DN
-79 QGADLQIKE
+79 Q
-88 ADTDN
+88 
-93 VVANGQSDANGKVKV
+93 
-108 ENLTYDTEKSYEYTV
+108 
-123 SKAGYQSLENK
+123 
-134 SVSIGTVNE
+134 
-143 VEVTLEMSDISLGDL
+143 
-158 SAVELSPNKEG
+158 
-169 VPSQVQAVIN
+169 
-179 NKIDNFEVGGAA
+179 
-191 QYKWESSN
+191 
-199 PAVADVDGNGLIT
+199 
-212 AKGRG
+212 
-217 SATITVSRNGKSAQ
+217 
-231 TTIKVKEVPSM
+231 TIKVWKTGENSVTEVPYDSNQGSYSIQLDSNT
-242 ELNVTPDNGTDVKSV
+242 EYQYSVERNGYEYADGNNTRTFNLGEEDNYLVEVSLKQSVASESEQTENSGTNEEESLPQETETPEQNVENNQEQLLIQPFLGESVPEKPDLNVKTDIEGSTLDITSDGQIDVKSI
-257 TAKASLPTDAAGGT
+257 TCT
-271 VTFSVN
+271 VN
-277 GADNVVNVAADGTA
+277 GLPEDAT
-291 ELILNGAVMG
+291 G
-301 TLNISA
+301 TLTFTI
-307 VYSGNE
+307 
-313 LYYEASAST
+313 
-322 NGSYKQSKD
+322 
-331 ITLKDE
+331 

-342 TTITYGVNEVPALS
+342 EEIGKTELDVAGQGTKWTFDEADKIIGKLSITAFYSGNDKYNQVEYNSAELTYKKTAPINFSKDASNEVVIKDNATKKEAEIDATTIENIKERNLEY
-356 VFDAEDRV
+356 
-364 VTFSSSDSSVIEA
+364 SSNDKNIA
-377 TPDGKLTVKGEG
+377 TVDNKGKI
-389 TAKIIATAAESDNYT
+389 TAKKAGIATI
-404 EASASYEVTVNKNT
+404 T
-418 IKNTITFADFEWN
+418 IKAVENEYYESSELQFTVYVQHAMGLSDLNWTAK
-431 VADASK
+431 K
-437 VYDGNKKIRITG
+437 VYDGTKDLKLSSILKDSITIDG
-449 TLKNADVI
+449 TAISNITATVTATADKAGVSAKNA
-457 DNVQVTVSA
+457 
-466 QLKKS
+466 
-471 GVGSYSEFTVTDDD
+471 
-485 ADINL
+485 
-490 KGANNYKITTDF
+490 
-502 SNKNVQL
+502 
-509 AEGKT
+509 
-514 VNITPRPVYVKV
+514 
-526 AVKEGKTTKFA
+526 
-537 YGTIKADLQTAV
+537 TIKKGEKVTFNGKVNNQNLDEKTLAKLNRCYVFEDSKDTSIENAVTITARPLYV
-549 EENYEVV
+549 RIAKKNGAYESAIPYRTSKKDMESTIKTDNTVV
-556 LAGKYEDGNILE
+556 LAGNKGAIDS
-568 PDKEQGL
+568 DKESGL
-575 LSPAKLELKNYAKVA
+575 VGKDTVQNAEKALKNQTEIQFNSKEDYSKYYEGLYNKAIVLKVNNAKYDDNYEFKANPDEGNLYGRLQITQEVIDDATIGKNISVIPAVGESVEESEKNAEKVYQGKDFTWVSASAKIRFVTNLAPYNKVNVAGLETLSMANYADKIKENSIVDISDWKLPIYLEASEGSEHSGMRTTADAKAQNVANKISENKVKVDNEKPTIDFIGEIKD
-590 LKGFNDNNT
+590 LTRIYTNKEFNVAYQISDNGSGIKEASYTVLSVKNLNT
-599 VYYVGGYTAEVIPVI
+599 VT
-614 TNKNAGNYEIRVDSE
+614 
-629 NIAKYSSDLTI
+629 SDEI
-640 EKEKETQASLNDLVK
+640 EKAVNAVTNWTPFQGEAKKAGTVK
-655 IVGADGIYQNEK
+655 ISNEK
-667 DGSVYIRGNQAVTL
+667 DANKIVVIKAV
-681 KLEFKETNAY
+681 
-691 YDQIWVSKGE
+691 DQ
-701 KQADGQEIY
+701 
-710 YDAINSGISFDDSK
+710 
-724 DKEYTLKVSLRNSKN
+724 
-739 AETVTD
+739 
-745 GVEYQKITVD
+745 
-755 AISPTADF
+755 
-763 KDLGNAGQFNKVLP
+763 
-777 NNWKGFGNFSKDK
+777 
-790 IKKYLVTSDDA
+790 
-801 TSKVKSLKTCKIT
+801 
-814 VDNDDAEAIVEK
+814 
-826 ISEAVKNDSVWE
+826 
-838 ETSSVETSSVKFDK
+838 
-852 EGNYI
+852 
-857 VLALVEDN
+857 
-865 VGNKAVYASNGLVF
+865 VGNISACTSNGIV
-879 DLTAPDVSVKIIE
+879 I
-892 PEENTGCNQ
+892 
-901 KVNFTVEIN
+901 
-910 DKDITS
+910 DITS
-916 GVDKIEVIAMDSD
+916 PEVTLSIDNSKQVNGIYGGNKTAIKYSVNVNDPVKQSDGMEVQSEINRVEIEVQKNDL
-929 KDEDVTAEYIETVKV
+929 KDAEHSFVIEGDELEKMKSEEASETGAFIYKIQKEIPVQEESSQIKILVTA
-944 AGGFDE
+944 F
-950 DNKMVIDSCTLNS
+950 
-963 EKINTIVGSEQDGTL
+963 
-978 QSIQAHANFTVNGEL
+978 
-993 SINKYQSGYAIV
+993 
-1005 KVIVYDKAGN
+1005 DKAGN
-1015 NKEITTKREKVD
+1015 SLSQTSETLQVDGKKPGIEAKYDGEKSENGCYKERKLTVTYTEREFSEEKAEFNLTFDGKKPESTVTLNEIRSGKVKGVSLEGEPKIEAGSTPDDKKTTYTIKFGKEKFDCTIELDGISLTDQAGNSNSVD
-1027 VVAPKVNVKYD
+1027 TANEEFTVDQVAPKINVEFDNNDVKNGEYFND
-1038 KDSATNS
+1038 
-1045 KYINSSERTMTIT
+1045 IRQMTVT
-1058 YTERNFIKSGL
+1058 YTERNFDENNL
-1069 RFKVSVNGTESDNLT
+1069 RFKVSE
-1084 LDELEAL
+1084 
-1091 ECVTVNGPVDSENG
+1091 
-1105 SEPDNYKD
+1105 
-1113 DRTNTYQ
+1113 
-1120 ITFSGDGAY
+1120 
-1129 EVIPKITDAAGN
+1129 
-1141 TNMNTNG
+1141 
-1148 KIEIEYEN
+1148 
-1156 SNSQANELFVLD
+1156 
-1168 STAPTVDVKYSP
+1168 
-1180 EKSVRE
+1180 
-1186 NEYFNSKRT
+1186 
-1195 MTLTITE
+1195 
-1202 RNFDE
+1202 
-1207 STLKFKLVSDG
+1207 
-1218 ETVESDNK
+1218 
-1226 SDTEKEKVLTM
+1226 
-1237 KDLTEKGL
+1237 
-1245 VIKKTEDKE
+1245 
-1254 AEVNEEKRTD
+1254 
-1264 ARKIVYEI
+1264 
-1272 EFNNDGF
+1272 
-1279 YQLIPYLTDLA
+1279 
-1290 GNEYNGSIES
+1290 
-1300 EITKYQEFCIDKKA
+1300 
-1314 PEVTV
+1314 
-1319 KYNDNELTLHNDK
+1319 
-1332 YFNQQ
+1332 
-1337 RTAEVTI
+1337 
-1344 KERNFNADDLEF
+1344 
-1356 TLTRD
+1356 
-1361 GDKQTYKG
+1361 
-1369 FSALEQAIGKLKDCD
+1369 
-1384 ITEIKDSEEKTAKQK
+1384 EEKTLKDFLAINGIKQVGTR
-1399 HTDERVHTFSIT
+1399 TDNGNEHKYTFE
-1411 FGQKGEDYDYKISVK
+1411 FGEDDNDFDFNVTPEI
-1426 TTDLAGNSNDSVKDE
+1426 TDKSGNANQGVTYTEGTK
-1441 NIGAETVATGKEFT
+1441 AGKEFT
-1455 VDMLAPSFSISYEL
+1455 VDRVAPVLEVKYFTYKDKEGKEGKYEITEGIEKTK
-1469 LDDEGNVSS
+1469 DD
-1478 KIKESEVTTN
+1478 KEN
-1488 EDKRVYKNKTIK
+1488 PFYKNAPIDMEISIK
-1500 AKVTIEERN
+1500 ERN
-1509 FKSTE
+1509 FDK
-1514 DVFKDSIKVIEEATD
+1514 
-1529 VAGVAVEVKNQQNV
+1529 
-1543 AESLDKWNAESG
+1543 ESLKLNYTAIDALEKTIEDAKATSSEWDKK
-1555 TIKYTNTGFVFEE
+1555 TKTFKFDK
-1568 EANYTF
+1568 EANYTL
-1574 NLSYT
+1574 N
-1579 DLAGNTAELVPQSD
+1579 
-1593 KGYRFT
+1593 
-1599 VDKTAPTGSLLVKN
+1599 
-1613 ENLLERLVEKLLDEV
+1613 
-1628 SFKFFNLKSKS
+1628 S
-1639 IEVTT
+1639 I
-1644 KGLDVTSPIKVSYYK
+1644 
-1659 DWQDGHGDFDALE
+1659 
-1672 EEALSSKSWTKL
+1672 
-1684 NLKGRE
+1684 
-1690 EEEEKKEYNIAK
+1690 
-1702 EEKEYSYLVE
+1702 
-1712 KDEQFV
+1712 
-1718 PYARIE
+1718 
-1724 DKAGNIVYLNND
+1724 
-1736 GIICESKVADININI
+1736 
-1751 DTKKP
+1751 
-1756 STAAFEVKEE
+1756 
-1766 DVVYNGNVEFN
+1766 
-1777 IDVKD
+1777 
-1782 EATKDKNNKKD
+1782 
-1793 VYSGINEI
+1793 
-1801 KYEVYSA
+1801 
-1808 ESPEGAD
+1808 
-1815 GNVKGTIS
+1815 
-1823 FEPSERVQYYNIPNI
+1823 
-1838 KIPVKEQSRYN
+1838 
-1849 SNDVTIKVTVIDNA
+1849 
-1863 GNENYDTKNLK
+1863 
-1874 IDITDPSIDV
+1874 
-1884 SYNNNDVKNETYFKN
+1884 
-1899 NRTMTIKYTERN
+1899 
-1911 ITPDGLTFDF
+1911 
-1921 VAGDVT
+1921 
-1927 YKKIKLEKL
+1927 
-1936 RSEISEK
+1936 
-1943 NLGITI
+1943 
-1949 SEGKDSQASVDAKDY
+1949 
-1964 TDDRTLTYSIT
+1964 
-1975 FDGGKEKDMDYQIIP
+1975 
-1990 YIEDLAGN
+1990 
-1998 TSYKTDESGKII
+1998 
-2010 DNVKYANGKVASQ
+2010 
-2023 KFTVDKV
+2023 
-2030 QPEMNVSY
+2030 
-2038 YLVDSNGNRGEK
+2038 
-2050 IEVSTDKINRL
+2050 
-2061 YKNKTIRAVVKITER
+2061 
-2076 NFALENGFSE
+2076 
-2086 EDKQVIPHF
+2086 
-2095 TWTNYDGNQ
+2095 
-2104 GSVADYE
+2104 
-2111 AAATNLTNWLTS
+2111 
-2123 DKVIRTQSFDFI
+2123 
-2135 ADGDYSFTMEYT
+2135 EYT

-2154 KEEYGTHYCT
+2154 KVAGQYYFT
-2164 VDKTAPKIHVEYTS
+2164 VDKTAPTGKIIMSSDTNEPGIKKQMSSTTLFEKFENFIFGLFSNNKINLTMEGEDTISSVDEIKYYLDEGATGIITNLEKLNKNPWTLYTAPLSFNKENSKFVPYLYLKDKAGNETYITSNGVIYDTAKPNAPQITITTKEPVLAGVSDSGIEIFNSDVEFSISVEDPVVNGTYSGLASVSYKIINNGTVTQKGS
-2178 DNQTVQPGEIE
+2178 FDKELKPASMMVQSIEDKKVKVEASQNNSNDIVIEVTATDNAGNTTTEKKQIAIDTTPPEITVFYDNNDVANGKYFKADRTMTIEYKERNFDEKGLTFDVSINGGALQQGISLEKLNELDGITVQSPHDDTESGKNFKDFTDERVNTYKILFNAGGNNGDMDYSIVPHIIDKANNKQNKETQYKAGTEAKTEFTIDKKAPVISMAYSAEGETINPGGNEVS
-2189 LNRLYKNKDI
+2189 RVYRNKTI
-2199 TATVTIEE
+2199 TATATIEE
-2207 RNFQRENNAVNFENG
+2207 RNFSNSNSFSEDPKQMNLTYEALNF
-2222 QMSLSYTAKNLQGSD
+2222 QGSKV
-2237 INTENYTGTANT
+2237 NTENYTGTANT

-2655 AATPGYYNANRTAT
+2655 AATSGYYNANRTAT

-2949 TMNNKVKERNIN
+2949 TMNNKVKESNIN

>member
-1 MKNPKRNPVE
+1 MIEKNKEGVRDMKNLKRNPVE

-53 EKTTDVEVTIFEKV
+53 EKTTDVEFTIFEKV

-88 ADTDN
+88 AGTDN

-108 ENLTYDTEKSYEYTV
+108 KNLTYDTEKSYEYTV
-123 SKAGYQSLENK
+123 SKAGYQALENK

-143 VEVTLEMSDISLGDL
+143 VEVTLEMNDISLGDL
-158 SAVELSPNKEG
+158 SVVVLSPNKEG

-257 TAKASLPTDAAGGT
+257 TAKASLPADAAGGA

-277 GADNVVNVAADGTA
+277 GADNVVDVAADGTA

-322 NGSYKQSKD
+322 NGSYKQSKG

-364 VTFSSSDSSVIEA
+364 VTFSSDDPKVIEA
-377 TPDGKLTVKGEG
+377 TPEGKLTVKGAG
-389 TAKIIATAAESDNYT
+389 TAKITATAAESDNYIK
-404 EASASYEVTVNKNT
+404 ASASYNIIVSQKPIGE
-418 IKNTITFADFEWN
+418 ITFDDFEWN
-431 VADASK
+431 TTSASK
-437 VYDGNKKIRITG
+437 VYDRSKKISITG
-449 TLKNADVI
+449 TLKSDKLVGNDQI
-457 DNVQVTVSA
+457 TVTVNA
-466 QLKKS
+466 QLKKED
-471 GVGSYSEFTVTDDD
+471 VGNYSEFTVTDADS
-485 ADINL
+485 DINL

-537 YGTIKADLQTAV
+537 YGTIKADLQKAV

-590 LKGFNDNNT
+590 LKGFNDNDT
-599 VYYVGGYTAEVIPVI
+599 VYYVGSYTAEVIPVI

-640 EKEKETQASLNDLVK
+640 EKEKETQASLNDLVE
-655 IVGADGIYQNEK
+655 IVGADGIYRNEK
-667 DGSVYIRGNQAVTL
+667 DGSVYIRGNQAATL
-681 KLEFKETNAY
+681 KLNFKKTNAY

-710 YDAINSGISFDDSK
+710 YDAINSGINFDDSE
-724 DKEYTLKVSLRNSKN
+724 DKEYTLRVSLRNSKN
-739 AETVTD
+739 ASTVTD

-755 AISPTADF
+755 ATSPTADF

-777 NNWKGFGNFSKDK
+777 NDWKGFGNFSKDK

-814 VDNDDAEAIVEK
+814 VDNDEAEAIVEK

-838 ETSSVETSSVKFDK
+838 EKDSVQFNK

-879 DLTAPDVSVKIIE
+879 DLTAPDVSVEINE
-892 PEENTGCNQ
+892 PKENDK
-901 KVNFTVEIN
+901 KVGFTVKIN

-916 GVDKIEVIAMDSD
+916 GVDEIKVIAMDSD

-950 DNKMVIDSCTLNS
+950 DNKIVIDSCTLNS

-978 QSIQAHANFTVNGEL
+978 KSIQAHANFTVNGEL
-993 SINKYQSGYAIV
+993 SIDKYQSGHATV
-1005 KVIVYDKAGN
+1005 KVIVSDKARN
-1015 NKEITTKREKVD
+1015 SKDTIVTKKVD

-1038 KDSATNS
+1038 KNS
-1045 KYINSSERTMTIT
+1045 GTSYIQGSERTMTIT
-1058 YTERNFIKSGL
+1058 YTERNFTEEGL
-1069 RFKVSVNGTESDNLT
+1069 TFDVLINNAQKTVSLNELKTFEPRISVATGTSEKADEHVYTLTFK
-1084 LDELEAL
+1084 
-1091 ECVTVNGPVDSENG
+1091 
-1105 SEPDNYKD
+1105 
-1113 DRTNTYQ
+1113 
-1120 ITFSGDGAY
+1120 GDGAY
-1129 EVIPKITDAAGN
+1129 KVIPHIKDTAGN
-1141 TNMNTNG
+1141 TNNG
-1148 KIEIEYEN
+1148 VTYEDE
-1156 SNSQANELFVLD
+1156 SNANELFILD
-1168 STAPTVDVKYSP
+1168 GTAPKINVTYSP

-1186 NEYFNSKRT
+1186 NEYFNSERK

-1202 RNFDE
+1202 RNFDK
-1207 STLKFKLVSDG
+1207 STLKFDLISDG
-1218 ETVESDNK
+1218 ETK
-1226 SDTEKEKVLTM
+1226 AGLTKEELIKN
-1237 KDLTEKGL
+1237 GL
-1245 VIKKTEDKE
+1245 VITTKDTESE
-1254 AEVNEEKRTD
+1254 FNEEQHTD
-1264 ARKIVYEI
+1264 DRNIVYEI

-1290 GNEYNGSIES
+1290 GNEYEGSAES

-1319 KYNDNELTLHNDK
+1319 KYNDNDNKLKLHNGK

-1337 RTAEVTI
+1337 RIAEVTI

-1399 HTDERVHTFSIT
+1399 HTDERAHTFSIT
-1411 FGQKGEDYDYKISVK
+1411 FGQKDEDHDYTISVVAM
-1426 TTDLAGNSNDSVKDE
+1426 DLAGKSNSSVTDK

-1455 VDMLAPSFSISYEL
+1455 VDMLAPTLTVQYYVYQDKNGNEL
-1469 LDDEGNVSS
+1469 DEEH
-1478 KIKESEVTTN
+1478 KESITEKIN
-1488 EDKRVYKNKTIK
+1488 SEDCYKNASIH
-1500 AKVTIEERN
+1500 AEVIIDERN
-1509 FKSTE
+1509 FSEEKNG
-1514 DVFKDSIKVIEEATD
+1514 KDSFVENQMNLEYSAKTYD
-1529 VAGVAVEVKNQQNV
+1529 KTEVKTTNFSDIAKERENWKPNQENRKDNI
-1543 AESLDKWNAESG
+1543 ETLNLEFSED
-1555 TIKYTNTGFVFEE
+1555 
-1568 EANYTF
+1568 ANYT
-1574 NLSYT
+1574 LSITYK
-1579 DLAGNTAELVPQSD
+1579 DLAGNSISYASP
-1593 KGYRFT
+1593 KFT
-1599 VDKTAPTGSLLVKN
+1599 VDKTAPTGKIQIGKDEKDVGIIGKVFDFIYSFFTNNNKTEITMVGTDTMSPIVEQKYYIEKN
-1613 ENLLERLVEKLLDEV
+1613 RDIKNGNTGYERL
-1628 SFKFFNLKSKS
+1628 S
-1639 IEVTT
+1639 
-1644 KGLDVTSPIKVSYYK
+1644 
-1659 DWQDGHGDFDALE
+1659 LE
-1672 EEALSSKSWTKL
+1672 ELI
-1684 NLKGRE
+1684 G
-1690 EEEEKKEYNIAK
+1690 KKEWVDTKTIEENKENIATSTFK
-1702 EEKEYSYLVE
+1702 ILEENSKAIPYLYI
-1712 KDEQFV
+1712 K
-1718 PYARIE
+1718 
-1724 DKAGNIVYLNND
+1724 DKAGNETYVTSDGAIYDDEKEGTPEIQITTDDPISWEGEKND
-1736 GIICESKVADININI
+1736 IGLFNK
-1751 DTKKP
+1751 
-1756 STAAFEVKEE
+1756 
-1766 DVVYNGNVEFN
+1766 NVTFN
-1777 IDVKD
+1777 IVVTDPKV
-1782 EATKDKNNKKD
+1782 NKT
-1793 VYSGINEI
+1793 YSGINNVSYRIYKNGESEDV
-1801 KYEVYSA
+1801 KYISLYNETIEEPIMKQSFNTYNKDDFEGKLEVS
-1808 ESPEGAD
+1808 SKD
-1815 GNVKGTIS
+1815 
-1823 FEPSERVQYYNIPNI
+1823 F
-1838 KIPVKEQSRYN
+1838 N
-1849 SNDVTIKVTVIDNA
+1849 SNDVTIEVTAIDNA
-1863 GNENYDTKNLK
+1863 GNTKTVTKQIAIDTTPPE
-1874 IDITDPSIDV
+1874 ITV
-1884 SYNNNDVKNETYFKN
+1884 SYDNNNVANGKYFKAD
-1899 NRTMTIKYTERN
+1899 RTMTVEYKERN
-1911 ITPDGLTFDF
+1911 FDESKLTFDVTTNGKSQTVSLSQLKNGEVNGIKVISGPEDSEKTKEF
-1921 VAGDVT
+1921 ETYTDNRTNT
-1927 YKKIKLEKL
+1927 YKILF
-1936 RSEISEK
+1936 
-1943 NLGITI
+1943 N
-1949 SEGKDSQASVDAKDY
+1949 A
-1964 TDDRTLTYSIT
+1964 
-1975 FDGGKEKDMDYQIIP
+1975 GGNNGDMDYSIVP
-1990 YIEDLAGN
+1990 H
-1998 TSYKTDESGKII
+1998 II
-2010 DNVKYANGKVASQ
+2010 DKANNKQNKETQYKAGTEAKTE
-2023 KFTVDKV
+2023 FTIDKKAPV
-2030 QPEMNVSY
+2030 ISMAYSAEGETINPG
-2038 YLVDSNGNRGEK
+2038 GN
-2050 IEVSTDKINRL
+2050 EVSRV
-2061 YKNKTIRAVVKITER
+2061 YRNKTI
-2076 NFALENGFSE
+2076 
-2086 EDKQVIPHF
+2086 
-2095 TWTNYDGNQ
+2095 
-2104 GSVADYE
+2104 
-2111 AAATNLTNWLTS
+2111 
-2123 DKVIRTQSFDFI
+2123 
-2135 ADGDYSFTMEYT
+2135 
-2147 DLAGNSL
+2147 
-2154 KEEYGTHYCT
+2154 
-2164 VDKTAPKIHVEYTS
+2164 
-2178 DNQTVQPGEIE
+2178 
-2189 LNRLYKNKDI
+2189 
-2199 TATVTIEE
+2199 TATATIEE
-2207 RNFQRENNAVNFENG
+2207 RNFSNSNSFSEDPKQMNLTYDALNF
-2222 QMSLSYTAKNLQGSD
+2222 QGSKV
-2237 INTENYTGTANT
+2237 NTENYTGTANT

>member
-53 EKTTDVEVTIFEKV
+53 EKTTNVEFTIFENV

-88 ADTDN
+88 AGTDN

-143 VEVTLEMSDISLGDL
+143 VEVPLGMSDISLGDL

-231 TTIKVKEVPSM
+231 TTMKVKEVPSM

-257 TAKASLPTDAAGGT
+257 TAKASLPTDATGGT

-277 GADNVVNVAADGTA
+277 GADNVVDVAADGTA

-322 NGSYKQSKD
+322 NGSYKQSKG

-364 VTFSSSDSSVIEA
+364 VTFSSDNPKVIEA

-389 TAKIIATAAESDNYT
+389 TAKIIATAAESDNYIK
-404 EASASYEVTVNKNT
+404 ASASYNIIVSQKPIGE
-418 IKNTITFADFEWN
+418 ITFDDFEWN
-431 VADASK
+431 TTSASK
-437 VYDGNKKIRITG
+437 VYDRSKKISITG
-449 TLKNADVI
+449 TLKSDKLVGNDQI
-457 DNVQVTVSA
+457 TVTVNA
-466 QLKKS
+466 QLKKED
-471 GVGSYSEFTVTDDD
+471 VGSYSEFTITDADS
-485 ADINL
+485 DINL

-537 YGTIKADLQTAV
+537 YGTIKADLQKAV

-599 VYYVGGYTAEVIPVI
+599 VYYVGDYTAEVIPVI

-838 ETSSVETSSVKFDK
+838 ETSSVKFDKEGNYIVQFNK

-879 DLTAPDVSVKIIE
+879 DLTAPDVSVEINE
-892 PEENTGCNQ
+892 PKENDK
-901 KVNFTVEIN
+901 KVGFTVEIN

-916 GVDKIEVIAMDSD
+916 GVDEIKVIAMDSN
-929 KDEDVTAEYIETVKV
+929 KEVTDEYIETVKV

-950 DNKMVIDSCTLNS
+950 DNKIVVDSCTLNS

-978 QSIQAHANFTVNGEL
+978 KSIQAHANFTVNGEL
-993 SINKYQSGYAIV
+993 SIDKYQSGHATV
-1005 KVIVYDKAGN
+1005 KVIVSDKARN
-1015 NKEITTKREKVD
+1015 SKDTIVTKKVD

-1038 KDSATNS
+1038 KNS
-1045 KYINSSERTMTIT
+1045 GTSYIQGSERTMTIT
-1058 YTERNFIKSGL
+1058 YTERNFTEEGL
-1069 RFKVSVNGTESDNLT
+1069 TFDVLINNDQKTVSLNELKTFEPRISVATGTSEKADEHVYTLTFK
-1084 LDELEAL
+1084 
-1091 ECVTVNGPVDSENG
+1091 
-1105 SEPDNYKD
+1105 
-1113 DRTNTYQ
+1113 
-1120 ITFSGDGAY
+1120 GDGAY
-1129 EVIPKITDAAGN
+1129 KVIPHIKDTAGN
-1141 TNMNTNG
+1141 TNNG
-1148 KIEIEYEN
+1148 VTYEDE
-1156 SNSQANELFVLD
+1156 SNANELFILD
-1168 STAPTVDVKYSP
+1168 GTAPKINVTYSP

-1186 NEYFNSKRT
+1186 NEYFNSKRK

-1202 RNFDE
+1202 RNFDK
-1207 STLKFKLVSDG
+1207 STLKFDLISDG
-1218 ETVESDNK
+1218 ETKVGL
-1226 SDTEKEKVLTM
+1226 TKEELIKN
-1237 KDLTEKGL
+1237 GL
-1245 VIKKTEDKE
+1245 VITTKDTESE
-1254 AEVNEEKRTD
+1254 FNEEQHTD
-1264 ARKIVYEI
+1264 DRNIVYEI
-1272 EFNNDGF
+1272 EFKNDGF

-1290 GNEYNGSIES
+1290 GNEYEGLAES
-1300 EITKYQEFCIDKKA
+1300 EITKYQEFCIDKNKKA
-1314 PEVTV
+1314 PKVTV
-1319 KYNDNELTLHNDK
+1319 KYNDNKLKLHNGK

-1337 RTAEVTI
+1337 RIAEVTI

-1399 HTDERVHTFSIT
+1399 HTDERIHTFSIT
-1411 FGQKGEDYDYKISVK
+1411 FGKEDDDHDYKIFVK
-1426 TTDLAGNSNDSVKDE
+1426 AMDLAGNSNNAVKDE

-1455 VDMLAPSFSISYEL
+1455 VDMRAPVLEVKYFTYKDKEGKEGRNEITEGIEKTK
-1469 LDDEGNVSS
+1469 DD
-1478 KIKESEVTTN
+1478 KEN
-1488 EDKRVYKNKTIK
+1488 PFYKNAPIDMEISIK
-1500 AKVTIEERN
+1500 ERN
-1509 FKSTE
+1509 FDK
-1514 DVFKDSIKVIEEATD
+1514 
-1529 VAGVAVEVKNQQNV
+1529 
-1543 AESLDKWNAESG
+1543 ESLKLDYTAIDALEKTIEDAKATSSEWDKK
-1555 TIKYTNTGFVFEE
+1555 TKTFKFDK
-1568 EANYTF
+1568 EANYTL
-1574 NLSYT
+1574 N
-1579 DLAGNTAELVPQSD
+1579 
-1593 KGYRFT
+1593 
-1599 VDKTAPTGSLLVKN
+1599 
-1613 ENLLERLVEKLLDEV
+1613 
-1628 SFKFFNLKSKS
+1628 S
-1639 IEVTT
+1639 I
-1644 KGLDVTSPIKVSYYK
+1644 
-1659 DWQDGHGDFDALE
+1659 
-1672 EEALSSKSWTKL
+1672 
-1684 NLKGRE
+1684 
-1690 EEEEKKEYNIAK
+1690 
-1702 EEKEYSYLVE
+1702 
-1712 KDEQFV
+1712 
-1718 PYARIE
+1718 
-1724 DKAGNIVYLNND
+1724 
-1736 GIICESKVADININI
+1736 
-1751 DTKKP
+1751 
-1756 STAAFEVKEE
+1756 
-1766 DVVYNGNVEFN
+1766 
-1777 IDVKD
+1777 
-1782 EATKDKNNKKD
+1782 
-1793 VYSGINEI
+1793 
-1801 KYEVYSA
+1801 
-1808 ESPEGAD
+1808 
-1815 GNVKGTIS
+1815 
-1823 FEPSERVQYYNIPNI
+1823 
-1838 KIPVKEQSRYN
+1838 
-1849 SNDVTIKVTVIDNA
+1849 
-1863 GNENYDTKNLK
+1863 
-1874 IDITDPSIDV
+1874 
-1884 SYNNNDVKNETYFKN
+1884 
-1899 NRTMTIKYTERN
+1899 
-1911 ITPDGLTFDF
+1911 
-1921 VAGDVT
+1921 
-1927 YKKIKLEKL
+1927 
-1936 RSEISEK
+1936 
-1943 NLGITI
+1943 
-1949 SEGKDSQASVDAKDY
+1949 
-1964 TDDRTLTYSIT
+1964 
-1975 FDGGKEKDMDYQIIP
+1975 
-1990 YIEDLAGN
+1990 
-1998 TSYKTDESGKII
+1998 
-2010 DNVKYANGKVASQ
+2010 
-2023 KFTVDKV
+2023 
-2030 QPEMNVSY
+2030 
-2038 YLVDSNGNRGEK
+2038 
-2050 IEVSTDKINRL
+2050 
-2061 YKNKTIRAVVKITER
+2061 
-2076 NFALENGFSE
+2076 
-2086 EDKQVIPHF
+2086 
-2095 TWTNYDGNQ
+2095 
-2104 GSVADYE
+2104 
-2111 AAATNLTNWLTS
+2111 
-2123 DKVIRTQSFDFI
+2123 
-2135 ADGDYSFTMEYT
+2135 EYT

-2154 KEEYGTHYCT
+2154 KVAGQYYFT
-2164 VDKTAPKIHVEYTS
+2164 VDKTAPTGKIIMSSDTNEPGIKKQMSSTTLFEKFENFIFGLFSNNKIDLTMEGEDTISSVDEIKYYLDEGATGIITNLEELNKNPWTLYTAPLSFNKENSKFVPYLYLKDKAGNETYITSNGVIYDTAKPNAPQITITTKEPVLAGVSDSGIEIFNSDVDFNISVKDPEVNGTYSGLASVSYKIINNGTVTQKGSFDEELKPASMMVQSIENKEVKVKASKNNSNDIVIEVTATDNAGNTTTEKKQIAIDSTPPEITVFYDNNDVANGKYFKANRTMTVEYKERNFDESKLTFDVS
-2178 DNQTVQPGEIE
+2178 TNGKSQTVSLSQLKNGEVNGIKVISGPEDSEKTKKFETYTDNRTNTYKILFNAGGDNGDMDYSIVPHIIDKANNKQNKETQYEAGTKAKTEFTIDKKAPVISMAYSAEGETINPGGNEVS
-2189 LNRLYKNKDI
+2189 RVYRNKTI
-2199 TATVTIEE
+2199 TATATIEE
-2207 RNFQRENNAVNFENG
+2207 RNFSNSNSFSEEPKQMNLTYEALNF
-2222 QMSLSYTAKNLQGSD
+2222 QGSKV
-2237 INTENYTGTANT
+2237 NTENYTGTANT

-2614 DYNMTMQCKDQAGNE
+2614 DYNMTMKCKDQAGNE

>member
-53 EKTTDVEVTIFEKV
+53 EKTTDVEFTIFEKV

-88 ADTDN
+88 AGTDN

-108 ENLTYDTEKSYEYTV
+108 KNLTYDTEKSYEYTV
-123 SKAGYQSLENK
+123 SKAGYQALENK

-143 VEVTLEMSDISLGDL
+143 VEVTLEMNDISLGDL
-158 SAVELSPNKEG
+158 SVVVLSPNKEG

-257 TAKASLPTDAAGGT
+257 TAKASLPADAAGGA

-277 GADNVVNVAADGTA
+277 GADNVVDVAADGTA

-322 NGSYKQSKD
+322 NGSYKQSKG

-364 VTFSSSDSSVIEA
+364 VTFSSDDPKVIEA
-377 TPDGKLTVKGEG
+377 TPEGKLTVKGAG
-389 TAKIIATAAESDNYT
+389 TAKITATAAESDNYIK
-404 EASASYEVTVNKNT
+404 ASASYNIIVSQKPIGE
-418 IKNTITFADFEWN
+418 ITFDDFEWN
-431 VADASK
+431 TTSAFK
-437 VYDGNKKIRITG
+437 VYDRSKKISITG
-449 TLKNADVI
+449 TLKSDKLVGNDQI
-457 DNVQVTVSA
+457 TVTVNA
-466 QLKKS
+466 QLKKED
-471 GVGSYSEFTVTDDD
+471 VGNYSEFTVTDADS
-485 ADINL
+485 DINL

-537 YGTIKADLQTAV
+537 YGTIKADLQKAV

-590 LKGFNDNNT
+590 LKGFNDNDT
-599 VYYVGGYTAEVIPVI
+599 VYYVGSYTAEVIPVI

-640 EKEKETQASLNDLVK
+640 EKEKETQASLNDLVE
-655 IVGADGIYQNEK
+655 IVGADGIYRNEK
-667 DGSVYIRGNQAVTL
+667 DGSVYIRGNQAATL
-681 KLEFKETNAY
+681 KLNFKKTNAY

-710 YDAINSGISFDDSK
+710 YDAINSGINFDDSE
-724 DKEYTLKVSLRNSKN
+724 DKEYTLRVSLRNSKN
-739 AETVTD
+739 ASTVTD

-755 AISPTADF
+755 ATSPTADF

-777 NNWKGFGNFSKDK
+777 NDWKGFGNFSKDK

-814 VDNDDAEAIVEK
+814 VDNDEAEAIVEK

-838 ETSSVETSSVKFDK
+838 EKDSVQFNK

-879 DLTAPDVSVKIIE
+879 DLTAPDVSVEINE
-892 PEENTGCNQ
+892 PKENDK
-901 KVNFTVEIN
+901 KVGFTVKIN

-916 GVDKIEVIAMDSD
+916 GVDEIKVIAMDSD

-950 DNKMVIDSCTLNS
+950 DNKIVIDSCTLNS

-978 QSIQAHANFTVNGEL
+978 KSIQAHANFTVNGEL
-993 SINKYQSGYAIV
+993 SIDKYQSGHATV
-1005 KVIVYDKAGN
+1005 KVIVSDKARN
-1015 NKEITTKREKVD
+1015 SKDTIVTKKVD

-1038 KDSATNS
+1038 KNS
-1045 KYINSSERTMTIT
+1045 GTSYIQGSERTMTIT
-1058 YTERNFIKSGL
+1058 YTERNFTEEGL
-1069 RFKVSVNGTESDNLT
+1069 TFDVLINNAQKTVSLNELKTFEPRISVATGTSEKADEHVYTLTFK
-1084 LDELEAL
+1084 
-1091 ECVTVNGPVDSENG
+1091 
-1105 SEPDNYKD
+1105 
-1113 DRTNTYQ
+1113 
-1120 ITFSGDGAY
+1120 GDGAY
-1129 EVIPKITDAAGN
+1129 KVIPHIKDTAGN
-1141 TNMNTNG
+1141 TNNG
-1148 KIEIEYEN
+1148 VTYEDE
-1156 SNSQANELFVLD
+1156 SNANELFILD
-1168 STAPTVDVKYSP
+1168 GTAPKINVTYSP

-1186 NEYFNSKRT
+1186 NEYFNSERK

-1202 RNFDE
+1202 RNFDK
-1207 STLKFKLVSDG
+1207 STLKFDLISDG
-1218 ETVESDNK
+1218 ETK
-1226 SDTEKEKVLTM
+1226 AGLTKEELIKN
-1237 KDLTEKGL
+1237 GL
-1245 VIKKTEDKE
+1245 VITTKDTESE
-1254 AEVNEEKRTD
+1254 FNEEQHTD
-1264 ARKIVYEI
+1264 DRNIVYEI

-1290 GNEYNGSIES
+1290 GNEYEGSAES

-1319 KYNDNELTLHNDK
+1319 KYNDNDNKLKLHNGK

-1337 RTAEVTI
+1337 RIAEVTI

-1399 HTDERVHTFSIT
+1399 HTDERAHTFSIT
-1411 FGQKGEDYDYKISVK
+1411 FGQKDEDHDYTISVVAM
-1426 TTDLAGNSNDSVKDE
+1426 DLAGKSNSSVTDK

-1455 VDMLAPSFSISYEL
+1455 VDMLAPTLTVQYYVYQDKNGNEL
-1469 LDDEGNVSS
+1469 DEEH
-1478 KIKESEVTTN
+1478 KESITEKIN
-1488 EDKRVYKNKTIK
+1488 SEDCYKNASIH
-1500 AKVTIEERN
+1500 AEVIIDERN
-1509 FKSTE
+1509 FSEEKNG
-1514 DVFKDSIKVIEEATD
+1514 KDSFVENQMNLEYSAKTYD
-1529 VAGVAVEVKNQQNV
+1529 KTEVKTTNFSDIAKERENWKPNQENRKDNI
-1543 AESLDKWNAESG
+1543 ETLNLEFSED
-1555 TIKYTNTGFVFEE
+1555 
-1568 EANYTF
+1568 ANYT
-1574 NLSYT
+1574 LSITYK
-1579 DLAGNTAELVPQSD
+1579 DLAGNSISYASP
-1593 KGYRFT
+1593 KFT
-1599 VDKTAPTGSLLVKN
+1599 VDKTAPTGKIQIGKDEKDVGIIGKVFDFIYSFFTNNNKTEITMVGTDTMSPIVEQKYYIEKN
-1613 ENLLERLVEKLLDEV
+1613 RDIKNGNTGYERL
-1628 SFKFFNLKSKS
+1628 S
-1639 IEVTT
+1639 
-1644 KGLDVTSPIKVSYYK
+1644 
-1659 DWQDGHGDFDALE
+1659 LE
-1672 EEALSSKSWTKL
+1672 ELI
-1684 NLKGRE
+1684 G
-1690 EEEEKKEYNIAK
+1690 KKEWVDTKTIEENKENIATSTFK
-1702 EEKEYSYLVE
+1702 ILEENSKAIPYLYI
-1712 KDEQFV
+1712 K
-1718 PYARIE
+1718 
-1724 DKAGNIVYLNND
+1724 DKAGNETYVTSDGAIYDDEKEGTPEIQITTDDPISWEGEKND
-1736 GIICESKVADININI
+1736 IGLFNK
-1751 DTKKP
+1751 
-1756 STAAFEVKEE
+1756 
-1766 DVVYNGNVEFN
+1766 NVTFN
-1777 IDVKD
+1777 IVVTDPKV
-1782 EATKDKNNKKD
+1782 NKT
-1793 VYSGINEI
+1793 YSGINNVSYRIYKNGESEDV
-1801 KYEVYSA
+1801 KYISLYNETIEEPIMKQSFNTYNKDDFEGKLEVS
-1808 ESPEGAD
+1808 SKD
-1815 GNVKGTIS
+1815 
-1823 FEPSERVQYYNIPNI
+1823 F
-1838 KIPVKEQSRYN
+1838 N
-1849 SNDVTIKVTVIDNA
+1849 SNDVTIEVTAIDNA
-1863 GNENYDTKNLK
+1863 GNTKTVTKQIAIDTTPPE
-1874 IDITDPSIDV
+1874 ITV
-1884 SYNNNDVKNETYFKN
+1884 SYDNNNVANGKYFKAD
-1899 NRTMTIKYTERN
+1899 RTMTVEYKERN
-1911 ITPDGLTFDF
+1911 FDESKLTFDVTTNGKSQTVSLSQLKNGEVNGIKVISGPEDSEKTKEF
-1921 VAGDVT
+1921 ETYTDNRTNT
-1927 YKKIKLEKL
+1927 YKILF
-1936 RSEISEK
+1936 
-1943 NLGITI
+1943 N
-1949 SEGKDSQASVDAKDY
+1949 A
-1964 TDDRTLTYSIT
+1964 
-1975 FDGGKEKDMDYQIIP
+1975 GGNNGDMDYSIVP
-1990 YIEDLAGN
+1990 H
-1998 TSYKTDESGKII
+1998 II
-2010 DNVKYANGKVASQ
+2010 DKANNKQNKETQYKAGTEAKTE
-2023 KFTVDKV
+2023 FTIDKKAPV
-2030 QPEMNVSY
+2030 ISMAYSAEGETINPG
-2038 YLVDSNGNRGEK
+2038 GN
-2050 IEVSTDKINRL
+2050 EVSRV
-2061 YKNKTIRAVVKITER
+2061 YRNKTI
-2076 NFALENGFSE
+2076 
-2086 EDKQVIPHF
+2086 
-2095 TWTNYDGNQ
+2095 
-2104 GSVADYE
+2104 
-2111 AAATNLTNWLTS
+2111 
-2123 DKVIRTQSFDFI
+2123 
-2135 ADGDYSFTMEYT
+2135 
-2147 DLAGNSL
+2147 
-2154 KEEYGTHYCT
+2154 
-2164 VDKTAPKIHVEYTS
+2164 
-2178 DNQTVQPGEIE
+2178 
-2189 LNRLYKNKDI
+2189 
-2199 TATVTIEE
+2199 TATATIEE
-2207 RNFQRENNAVNFENG
+2207 RNFSNSNSFSEDPKQMNLTYDALNF
-2222 QMSLSYTAKNLQGSD
+2222 QGSKV
-2237 INTENYTGTANT
+2237 NTENYTGTANT

>member
-53 EKTTDVEVTIFEKV
+53 EKTTDVEFTIFEKV

-88 ADTDN
+88 AGTDN

-257 TAKASLPTDAAGGT
+257 TAKASLPADATGGT

-277 GADNVVNVAADGTA
+277 GADNVVDVAADGTA

-313 LYYEASAST
+313 LYFENSTERTGKYKQKKQISLTADGKSEASIDY
-322 NGSYKQSKD
+322 GSD
-331 ITLKDE
+331 LP
-337 KNSSN
+337 
-342 TTITYGVNEVPALS
+342 VLS
-356 VFDAEDRV
+356 VGNAEDRT
-364 VTFSSSDSSVIEA
+364 VTFSSSKPNVVEA
-377 TPDGKLTVKGEG
+377 TPDGKLTVKGAG

-404 EASASYEVTVNKNT
+404 ESSASFTIEVNQKPINK
-418 IKNTITFADFEWN
+418 KITFADFEWN
-431 VADASK
+431 TTSASK
-437 VYDGNKKIRITG
+437 VYDRSRKISITG
-449 TLKNADVI
+449 TLKSDELVGNDQI
-457 DNVQVTVSA
+457 TVTVNA
-466 QLKKS
+466 QLEKS
-471 GVGSYSEFTVTDDD
+471 DVGSYSKFTVIDDD
-485 ADINL
+485 SDINL
-490 KGANNYKITTDF
+490 KGTNNYKITTDF

-537 YGTIKADLQTAV
+537 YGTSKAVLQKAI

-640 EKEKETQASLNDLVK
+640 EKEKETQASLNDLVE
-655 IVGADGIYQNEK
+655 IVGADGIYRNEK
-667 DGSVYIRGNQAVTL
+667 DGSVYIRGNQAATL
-681 KLEFKETNAY
+681 KLNFKETNAY

-710 YDAINSGISFDDSK
+710 YDAINSGINFDDSE
-724 DKEYTLKVSLRNSKN
+724 DKEYTLRVSLRNSKN
-739 AETVTD
+739 ASTVTD

-755 AISPTADF
+755 ATSPTADF

-777 NNWKGFGNFSKDK
+777 NDWKGFGNFSKDK

-814 VDNDDAEAIVEK
+814 VDNDEAEAIVEK

-838 ETSSVETSSVKFDK
+838 EKDSVQFDK

-879 DLTAPDVSVKIIE
+879 DLTAPDVSVEINE
-892 PEENTGCNQ
+892 PKENDK
-901 KVNFTVEIN
+901 KVGFTVKIN

-916 GVDKIEVIAMDSD
+916 GVDEIKVIAMDSD

-950 DNKMVIDSCTLNS
+950 DNKIVIDSCTLNS

-978 QSIQAHANFTVNGEL
+978 KSIQAHANFTVNGEL
-993 SINKYQSGYAIV
+993 SIDKYQSGHATV
-1005 KVIVYDKAGN
+1005 KVIVSDKARN
-1015 NKEITTKREKVD
+1015 SKDTIVTKKVD

-1038 KDSATNS
+1038 KNS
-1045 KYINSSERTMTIT
+1045 GTSYIQGSERTMTIT
-1058 YTERNFIKSGL
+1058 YTERNFTEEGL
-1069 RFKVSVNGTESDNLT
+1069 TFDVLINNDQKTVSLNELKTFEPRISVATGTSEKADEHVYTLTFK
-1084 LDELEAL
+1084 
-1091 ECVTVNGPVDSENG
+1091 
-1105 SEPDNYKD
+1105 
-1113 DRTNTYQ
+1113 
-1120 ITFSGDGAY
+1120 GDGAY
-1129 EVIPKITDAAGN
+1129 KVIPHIKDTAGN
-1141 TNMNTNG
+1141 TNNG
-1148 KIEIEYEN
+1148 VTYEDE
-1156 SNSQANELFVLD
+1156 SNANELFILD
-1168 STAPTVDVKYSP
+1168 GTAPKINVTYSP

-1186 NEYFNSKRT
+1186 NEYFNSERK

-1202 RNFDE
+1202 RNFDK
-1207 STLKFKLVSDG
+1207 STLKFDLISDG
-1218 ETVESDNK
+1218 ETK
-1226 SDTEKEKVLTM
+1226 AGLTKEELIKN
-1237 KDLTEKGL
+1237 GL
-1245 VIKKTEDKE
+1245 VITTKDTESE
-1254 AEVNEEKRTD
+1254 FNEEQHTD
-1264 ARKIVYEI
+1264 DRNIVYEI
-1272 EFNNDGF
+1272 EFKNDGF

-1290 GNEYNGSIES
+1290 GNEYEGSAES

-1319 KYNDNELTLHNDK
+1319 KYNDNDNKLKLHNGK

-1337 RTAEVTI
+1337 RIAEVTI

-1399 HTDERVHTFSIT
+1399 HTDERAHTFSIT
-1411 FGQKGEDYDYKISVK
+1411 FGQKDEDHDYTISVVAM
-1426 TTDLAGNSNDSVKDE
+1426 DLAGKSNSSVTDK

-1455 VDMLAPSFSISYEL
+1455 VDMLVPTLTVQYYVYQDKNGNEL
-1469 LDDEGNVSS
+1469 DEEH
-1478 KIKESEVTTN
+1478 KESITEKIN
-1488 EDKRVYKNKTIK
+1488 SGDCYKNASIH
-1500 AKVTIEERN
+1500 AEVIIDERN
-1509 FKSTE
+1509 FSEEKNG
-1514 DVFKDSIKVIEEATD
+1514 KDSFVENQMNLEYSAKTYD
-1529 VAGVAVEVKNQQNV
+1529 KTEVKTTNFSDIAKERENWKPNQENRKDNI
-1543 AESLDKWNAESG
+1543 ETLNLEFSED
-1555 TIKYTNTGFVFEE
+1555 
-1568 EANYTF
+1568 ANYT
-1574 NLSYT
+1574 LSITYK
-1579 DLAGNTAELVPQSD
+1579 DLAGNSISYASP
-1593 KGYRFT
+1593 KFT
-1599 VDKTAPTGSLLVKN
+1599 VDKTAPTGKIQIGKDEKDVGIIGKVFDFIYSFFTNNNKTEITMVGTDTMSPIVEQKYYIEKN
-1613 ENLLERLVEKLLDEV
+1613 RDIKNGNTGYERL
-1628 SFKFFNLKSKS
+1628 S
-1639 IEVTT
+1639 
-1644 KGLDVTSPIKVSYYK
+1644 
-1659 DWQDGHGDFDALE
+1659 LE
-1672 EEALSSKSWTKL
+1672 ELI
-1684 NLKGRE
+1684 G
-1690 EEEEKKEYNIAK
+1690 KKEWVDTKTIKENKENIATSTFK
-1702 EEKEYSYLVE
+1702 ILEENSKAIPYLYI
-1712 KDEQFV
+1712 K
-1718 PYARIE
+1718 
-1724 DKAGNIVYLNND
+1724 DKAGNETYVTSDGAIYDDEKEGTPEIQITTDDPISWEGEKND
-1736 GIICESKVADININI
+1736 IGLFNK
-1751 DTKKP
+1751 
-1756 STAAFEVKEE
+1756 
-1766 DVVYNGNVEFN
+1766 NVTFN
-1777 IDVKD
+1777 IVVTDPKV
-1782 EATKDKNNKKD
+1782 NKT
-1793 VYSGINEI
+1793 YSGINNVSYRIYKNGESEDV
-1801 KYEVYSA
+1801 KYISLYNETMEEPIMKQSFNTYNKDDF
-1808 ESPEGAD
+1808 EGELVVSSKD
-1815 GNVKGTIS
+1815 
-1823 FEPSERVQYYNIPNI
+1823 F
-1838 KIPVKEQSRYN
+1838 N
-1849 SNDVTIKVTVIDNA
+1849 SNDVTIEVTATDNA
-1863 GNENYDTKNLK
+1863 GNTKTVTK
-1874 IDITDPSIDV
+1874 QIAIDATPPEITV
-1884 SYNNNDVKNETYFKN
+1884 SYDNNNVANGKYFKAD
-1899 NRTMTIKYTERN
+1899 RTMTVEYKERN
-1911 ITPDGLTFDF
+1911 FDESKLTFDVTTNGKSQTVSLSQLKNGEVNGIKVISDPEDSEKTKKF
-1921 VAGDVT
+1921 ETYTDNRTNT
-1927 YKKIKLEKL
+1927 YKILF
-1936 RSEISEK
+1936 
-1943 NLGITI
+1943 N
-1949 SEGKDSQASVDAKDY
+1949 A
-1964 TDDRTLTYSIT
+1964 
-1975 FDGGKEKDMDYQIIP
+1975 GGNNGDMDYSIVP
-1990 YIEDLAGN
+1990 H
-1998 TSYKTDESGKII
+1998 II
-2010 DNVKYANGKVASQ
+2010 DKANNKQNKETQYEAGTKA
-2023 KFTVDKV
+2023 KTEFTIDKKAPV
-2030 QPEMNVSY
+2030 ISMAYSAE
-2038 YLVDSNGNRGEK
+2038 GET
-2050 IEVSTDKINRL
+2050 INPGESEVSRV
-2061 YKNKTIRAVVKITER
+2061 YRNKTI
-2076 NFALENGFSE
+2076 
-2086 EDKQVIPHF
+2086 
-2095 TWTNYDGNQ
+2095 
-2104 GSVADYE
+2104 
-2111 AAATNLTNWLTS
+2111 
-2123 DKVIRTQSFDFI
+2123 
-2135 ADGDYSFTMEYT
+2135 
-2147 DLAGNSL
+2147 
-2154 KEEYGTHYCT
+2154 
-2164 VDKTAPKIHVEYTS
+2164 
-2178 DNQTVQPGEIE
+2178 
-2189 LNRLYKNKDI
+2189 
-2199 TATVTIEE
+2199 TATATIEE
-2207 RNFQRENNAVNFENG
+2207 RNFSNSNSFSEDPKQMNLTYDALNF
-2222 QMSLSYTAKNLQGSD
+2222 QGSKV
-2237 INTENYTGTANT
+2237 NTENYTNTANT
-2249 RGEWSTNVY
+2249 RNVWSSNGY
-2258 TRTKTFTFSQDAN
+2258 TRTKSFEFSVDAN

-2303 MTIEDNSGTAKTWIQ
+2303 MTIEDNNGTAKTWIQ
-2318 WIQQVFFDIFTQS
+2318 WIQQVFFNIFTQS

-2359 SRHTFDGLSTQNLD
+2359 SRHTFDGLSTQTLD

-2614 DYNMTMQCKDQAGNE
+2614 DYNMTMQCKDKAGNE
-2629 SNTVKVDE
+2629 SNMVKVDE
-2637 FTIDKTIP
+2637 FTIDKTVP

-2949 TMNNKVKERNIN
+2949 TMNNKVKESNIN

-3009 VATYSQEDVKEA
+3009 VATYSQEDVQEA

>member
-1 MKNPKRNPVE
+1 MKNLKRNPVE

-53 EKTTDVEVTIFEKV
+53 EKTTDVEFTIFEKV

-88 ADTDN
+88 AGTDN

-108 ENLTYDTEKSYEYTV
+108 KNLTYDTEKSYEYTV
-123 SKAGYQSLENK
+123 SKAGYQALENK

-143 VEVTLEMSDISLGDL
+143 VEVTLEMNDISLGDL
-158 SAVELSPNKEG
+158 SVVVLSPNKEG

-257 TAKASLPTDAAGGT
+257 TAKASLPADAAGGA

-277 GADNVVNVAADGTA
+277 GADNVVDVAADGTA

-322 NGSYKQSKD
+322 NGSYKQSKG

-364 VTFSSSDSSVIEA
+364 VTFSSDDPKVIEA
-377 TPDGKLTVKGEG
+377 TPEGKLTVKGAG
-389 TAKIIATAAESDNYT
+389 TAKITATAAESDNYIK
-404 EASASYEVTVNKNT
+404 ASASYNIIVSQKPIGE
-418 IKNTITFADFEWN
+418 ITFDDFEWN
-431 VADASK
+431 TTSASK
-437 VYDGNKKIRITG
+437 VYDRSKKISITG
-449 TLKNADVI
+449 TLKSDKLVGNDQI
-457 DNVQVTVSA
+457 TVTVNA
-466 QLKKS
+466 QLKKED
-471 GVGSYSEFTVTDDD
+471 VGNYSEFTVTDADS
-485 ADINL
+485 DINL
-490 KGANNYKITTDF
+490 KGTNNYKITTDF

-514 VNITPRPVYVKV
+514 VNVTPRPVYVKV

-537 YGTIKADLQTAV
+537 YGTSKADLQKAV

-614 TNKNAGNYEIRVDSE
+614 TNKNAGNYEIRVNSE

-640 EKEKETQASLNDLVK
+640 EKEKETQDSLNDLVE
-655 IVGADGIYQNEK
+655 IVDADGIYQNEK
-667 DGSVYIRGNQAVTL
+667 DGSVYIRGNQAATL
-681 KLEFKETNAY
+681 KLKFKKTNAY

-710 YDAINSGISFDDSK
+710 YDAINSGINFDDSE
-724 DKEYTLKVSLRNSKN
+724 DKEYTLRVSLRNSKN
-739 AETVTD
+739 ASTVTD

-755 AISPTADF
+755 ATSPTADF

-777 NNWKGFGNFSKDK
+777 NDWKGFGNFSKDK

-814 VDNDDAEAIVEK
+814 VDNDEAEAIVEK

-838 ETSSVETSSVKFDK
+838 EKDSVQFNK

-879 DLTAPDVSVKIIE
+879 DLTAPDVSVEINE
-892 PEENTGCNQ
+892 PKENDK
-901 KVNFTVEIN
+901 KVGFTVKIN

-916 GVDKIEVIAMDSD
+916 GVDEIKVIAMDSD

-950 DNKMVIDSCTLNS
+950 DNKIVIDSCTLNS

-978 QSIQAHANFTVNGEL
+978 KSIQAHANFTVNGEL
-993 SINKYQSGYAIV
+993 SIDKYQSGHATV
-1005 KVIVYDKAGN
+1005 KVIVSDKARN
-1015 NKEITTKREKVD
+1015 SKDTIVTKKVD

-1038 KDSATNS
+1038 KNS
-1045 KYINSSERTMTIT
+1045 GTSYIQGSERTMTIT
-1058 YTERNFIKSGL
+1058 YTERNFTEEGL
-1069 RFKVSVNGTESDNLT
+1069 TFDVLINNAQKTVSLNELKTFEPRISVATGTSEKADEHVYTLTFK
-1084 LDELEAL
+1084 
-1091 ECVTVNGPVDSENG
+1091 
-1105 SEPDNYKD
+1105 
-1113 DRTNTYQ
+1113 
-1120 ITFSGDGAY
+1120 GDGAY
-1129 EVIPKITDAAGN
+1129 KVIPHIKDTAGN
-1141 TNMNTNG
+1141 TNNG
-1148 KIEIEYEN
+1148 VTYEDE
-1156 SNSQANELFVLD
+1156 SNANELFILD
-1168 STAPTVDVKYSP
+1168 GTAPKINVTYSP

-1186 NEYFNSKRT
+1186 NEYFNSERK

-1202 RNFDE
+1202 RNFDK
-1207 STLKFKLVSDG
+1207 STLKFDLISDG
-1218 ETVESDNK
+1218 ETK
-1226 SDTEKEKVLTM
+1226 AGLTKEELIKN
-1237 KDLTEKGL
+1237 GL
-1245 VIKKTEDKE
+1245 VITTKDTESE
-1254 AEVNEEKRTD
+1254 FNEEQHTD
-1264 ARKIVYEI
+1264 DRNIVYEI

-1290 GNEYNGSIES
+1290 GNEYEGSAES

-1319 KYNDNELTLHNDK
+1319 KYNDNDNKLKLHNGK

-1337 RTAEVTI
+1337 RIAEVTI

-1399 HTDERVHTFSIT
+1399 HTDERAHTFSIT
-1411 FGQKGEDYDYKISVK
+1411 FGQKDEDHDYTISVVAM
-1426 TTDLAGNSNDSVKDE
+1426 DLAGKSNSSVTDK

-1455 VDMLAPSFSISYEL
+1455 VDMLAPTLTVQYYVYQDKNGNEL
-1469 LDDEGNVSS
+1469 DEEH
-1478 KIKESEVTTN
+1478 KESITEKIN
-1488 EDKRVYKNKTIK
+1488 SEDCYKNASIH
-1500 AKVTIEERN
+1500 AEVIIDERN
-1509 FKSTE
+1509 FSEEKNG
-1514 DVFKDSIKVIEEATD
+1514 KDSFVENQMNLEYSAKTYD
-1529 VAGVAVEVKNQQNV
+1529 KTEVKTTNFSDIAKERENWKPNQENRKDNI
-1543 AESLDKWNAESG
+1543 ETLNLEFSED
-1555 TIKYTNTGFVFEE
+1555 
-1568 EANYTF
+1568 ANYT
-1574 NLSYT
+1574 LSITYK
-1579 DLAGNTAELVPQSD
+1579 DLAGNSISYASP
-1593 KGYRFT
+1593 KFT
-1599 VDKTAPTGSLLVKN
+1599 VDKTAPTGKIQIGKDEKDVGIIGKVFDFIYSFFTNNNKTEITMVGTDTMSPIVEQKYYIEKN
-1613 ENLLERLVEKLLDEV
+1613 RDIKNGNTGYERL
-1628 SFKFFNLKSKS
+1628 S
-1639 IEVTT
+1639 
-1644 KGLDVTSPIKVSYYK
+1644 
-1659 DWQDGHGDFDALE
+1659 LE
-1672 EEALSSKSWTKL
+1672 ELI
-1684 NLKGRE
+1684 G
-1690 EEEEKKEYNIAK
+1690 KKEWVDTKTIEENKENIATSTFK
-1702 EEKEYSYLVE
+1702 ILEENSKAIPYLYI
-1712 KDEQFV
+1712 K
-1718 PYARIE
+1718 
-1724 DKAGNIVYLNND
+1724 DKAGNETYVTSDGAIYDDEKEGTPEIQITTDDPISWEGEKND
-1736 GIICESKVADININI
+1736 IGLFNK
-1751 DTKKP
+1751 
-1756 STAAFEVKEE
+1756 
-1766 DVVYNGNVEFN
+1766 NVTFN
-1777 IDVKD
+1777 IVVTDPKV
-1782 EATKDKNNKKD
+1782 NKT
-1793 VYSGINEI
+1793 YSGINNVSYRIYKNGESEDV
-1801 KYEVYSA
+1801 KYISLYNETIEEPIMKQSFNTYNKDDFEGKLEVS
-1808 ESPEGAD
+1808 SKD
-1815 GNVKGTIS
+1815 
-1823 FEPSERVQYYNIPNI
+1823 F
-1838 KIPVKEQSRYN
+1838 N
-1849 SNDVTIKVTVIDNA
+1849 SNDVTIEVTAIDNA
-1863 GNENYDTKNLK
+1863 GNTKTVTKQIAIDTTPPE
-1874 IDITDPSIDV
+1874 ITV
-1884 SYNNNDVKNETYFKN
+1884 SYDNNNVANGKYFKAD
-1899 NRTMTIKYTERN
+1899 RTMTVEYKERN
-1911 ITPDGLTFDF
+1911 FDESKLTFDVTTNGKSQTVSLSQLKNGEVNGIKVISGPEDSEKTKEF
-1921 VAGDVT
+1921 ETYTDNRTNT
-1927 YKKIKLEKL
+1927 YKILF
-1936 RSEISEK
+1936 
-1943 NLGITI
+1943 N
-1949 SEGKDSQASVDAKDY
+1949 A
-1964 TDDRTLTYSIT
+1964 
-1975 FDGGKEKDMDYQIIP
+1975 GGNNGDMDYSIVP
-1990 YIEDLAGN
+1990 H
-1998 TSYKTDESGKII
+1998 II
-2010 DNVKYANGKVASQ
+2010 DKANNKQNKETQYKAGTEAKTE
-2023 KFTVDKV
+2023 FTIDKKAPV
-2030 QPEMNVSY
+2030 ISMAYSAEGETINPG
-2038 YLVDSNGNRGEK
+2038 GN
-2050 IEVSTDKINRL
+2050 EVSRV
-2061 YKNKTIRAVVKITER
+2061 YRNKTI
-2076 NFALENGFSE
+2076 
-2086 EDKQVIPHF
+2086 
-2095 TWTNYDGNQ
+2095 
-2104 GSVADYE
+2104 
-2111 AAATNLTNWLTS
+2111 
-2123 DKVIRTQSFDFI
+2123 
-2135 ADGDYSFTMEYT
+2135 
-2147 DLAGNSL
+2147 
-2154 KEEYGTHYCT
+2154 
-2164 VDKTAPKIHVEYTS
+2164 
-2178 DNQTVQPGEIE
+2178 
-2189 LNRLYKNKDI
+2189 
-2199 TATVTIEE
+2199 TATATIEE
-2207 RNFQRENNAVNFENG
+2207 RNFSNSNSFSEDPKQMNLTYDALNF
-2222 QMSLSYTAKNLQGSD
+2222 QGSKV
-2237 INTENYTGTANT
+2237 NTENYTGTANT

-3043 DMADNEATS
+3043 DMADNEANS

>member
-53 EKTTDVEVTIFEKV
+53 EKTTDVEFTILENV

-79 QGADLQIKE
+79 QGADLQIKQ
-88 ADTDN
+88 AGTDN
-93 VVANGQSDANGKVKV
+93 VVANGQSDANGKVEVK
-108 ENLTYDTEKSYEYTV
+108 NLTYDTEKSYEYTV
-123 SKAGYQSLENK
+123 SKAGYQALENK

-143 VEVTLEMSDISLGDL
+143 VEVTLGMSDISLGDL

-257 TAKASLPTDAAGGT
+257 TAKASLPTDATGGT

-277 GADNVVNVAADGTA
+277 GADNVVDVAADGTA

-322 NGSYKQSKD
+322 NGSYKQSKG

-364 VTFSSSDSSVIEA
+364 VTFSSDDPKVIEA
-377 TPDGKLTVKGEG
+377 TPEGKLTVKGAG
-389 TAKIIATAAESDNYT
+389 TAKITATAAESDNYIK
-404 EASASYEVTVNKNT
+404 ASASYNIIVSQKPIGE
-418 IKNTITFADFEWN
+418 ITFDDFEWN
-431 VADASK
+431 TTSASK
-437 VYDGNKKIRITG
+437 VYDRSKKISITG
-449 TLKNADVI
+449 TLKSDELVGNDQI
-457 DNVQVTVSA
+457 TVTVNA
-466 QLKKS
+466 QLEKS
-471 GVGSYSEFTVTDDD
+471 DVGSYSKFTVIDDD
-485 ADINL
+485 SDINL
-490 KGANNYKITTDF
+490 KGASNYKITTDF

-537 YGTIKADLQTAV
+537 YGRNKAYLQEAV
-549 EENYEVV
+549 KENYEVV

-568 PDKEQGL
+568 PDKDQGL
-575 LSPAKLELKNYAKVA
+575 LPPAKLELKNYAEVA
-590 LKGFNDNNT
+590 LKGFNDNDT
-599 VYYVGGYTAEVIPVI
+599 VYYVGSYTAEIIPVI

-640 EKEKETQASLNDLVK
+640 EKETQISLNDLVE
-655 IVGADGIYQNEK
+655 IVGADGIYQN
-667 DGSVYIRGNQAVTL
+667 DGSVYIRGNETATL
-681 KLEFKETNAY
+681 KLQFKETNAY

-710 YDAINSGISFDDSK
+710 YDAINSGISFDDSE

-745 GVEYQKITVD
+745 GVEYQKVTVD
-755 AISPTADF
+755 ATSPTADF

-777 NNWKGFGNFSKDK
+777 SWDGFKNFSNDTEKA
-790 IKKYLVTSDDA
+790 YLVKASDNG
-801 TSKVKSLKTCKIT
+801 SKVKSLKTCKIT

-838 ETSSVETSSVKFDK
+838 ETSSVQFNK

-879 DLTAPDVSVKIIE
+879 DLTKPTVTIKVDDVKEEEGPDGTVKF
-892 PEENTGCNQ
+892 
-901 KVNFTVEIN
+901 KVEVN
-910 DKDITS
+910 DTNITS
-916 GVDKIEVIAMDSD
+916 GIEKVEIKTFDADKEVSSEEVNLEVEVGAWDSSLESIKKHSQFSIERTLNINEYSSGKAKIQVIASD
-929 KDEDVTAEYIETVKV
+929 KAVNKSDLVSETVKV
-944 AGGFDE
+944 DVIKPE
-950 DNKMVIDSCTLNS
+950 VKVSYDSTSSSEYIKSNTRKMIITYT
-963 EKINTIVGSEQDGTL
+963 ER
-978 QSIQAHANFTVNGEL
+978 NFTEEGLTFDV
-993 SINKYQSGYAIV
+993 SIDGDQNTVSLDEWESFKSRITVAKGTSENADEHVYTLTFKGDGAY
-1005 KVIVYDKAGN
+1005 KVIPHIKDAAGN
-1015 NKEITTKREKVD
+1015 TNNGVTYEEESNANELFILDNT
-1027 VVAPKVNVKYD
+1027 APQISVSYD

-1045 KYINSSERTMTIT
+1045 EYIQGSERTMTII
-1058 YTERNFIKSGL
+1058 YTERNFTENGL
-1069 RFKVSVNGTESDNLT
+1069 TFNVSINGEKINGEKKEAVSLEELKKIDAEHIKVSGPEDSQKDVKD
-1084 LDELEAL
+1084 LE
-1091 ECVTVNGPVDSENG
+1091 
-1105 SEPDNYKD
+1105 NYTN
-1113 DRTNTYQ
+1113 DRTNKYT
-1120 ITFSGDGAY
+1120 ITFTGDGAY

-1141 TNMNTNG
+1141 TNDGVT
-1148 KIEIEYEN
+1148 YEEE
-1156 SNSQANELFVLD
+1156 SNANELFILD
-1168 STAPTVDVKYSP
+1168 STAPEVTITYNDDNNDVK
-1180 EKSVRE
+1180 VH
-1186 NEYFNSKRT
+1186 
-1195 MTLTITE
+1195 
-1202 RNFDE
+1202 
-1207 STLKFKLVSDG
+1207 
-1218 ETVESDNK
+1218 
-1226 SDTEKEKVLTM
+1226 
-1237 KDLTEKGL
+1237 
-1245 VIKKTEDKE
+1245 
-1254 AEVNEEKRTD
+1254 
-1264 ARKIVYEI
+1264 
-1272 EFNNDGF
+1272 
-1279 YQLIPYLTDLA
+1279 
-1290 GNEYNGSIES
+1290 NG
-1300 EITKYQEFCIDKKA
+1300 
-1314 PEVTV
+1314 
-1319 KYNDNELTLHNDK
+1319 K
-1332 YFNQQ
+1332 YFNHE
-1337 RTAEVTI
+1337 RSATVKIT
-1344 KERNFNADDLEF
+1344 ERNFNADDLEF

-1361 GDKQTYKG
+1361 GKVQKYKG

-1399 HTDERVHTFSIT
+1399 HTDKRAHTFSIT
-1411 FGQKGEDYDYKISVK
+1411 FGQKDEDHDYTISVVA
-1426 TTDLAGNSNDSVKDE
+1426 TDLAGNNNDTVKDE

-1455 VDMLAPSFSISYEL
+1455 VDMLAPTLTVKYYVYQ
-1469 LDDEGNVSS
+1469 DENGN
-1478 KIKESEVTTN
+1478 ESDEKN
-1488 EDKRVYKNKTIK
+1488 EIEKDEIDSGECYKNASIH
-1500 AKVTIEERN
+1500 AEVIIDERN
-1509 FKSTE
+1509 FSEEKNG
-1514 DVFKDSIKVIEEATD
+1514 KDSFVENQMNLEYSAKTYDGTKVKTTDFGDIAKERENWKSKKENEAKNIETLNLEFSED
-1529 VAGVAVEVKNQQNV
+1529 
-1543 AESLDKWNAESG
+1543 
-1555 TIKYTNTGFVFEE
+1555 
-1568 EANYTF
+1568 ANYT
-1574 NLSYT
+1574 LSITYK
-1579 DLAGNTAELVPQSD
+1579 DLAGNSIDPMSYKSQ
-1593 KGYRFT
+1593 FT
-1599 VDKTAPTGSLLVKN
+1599 VDKTAPTGEIQIGEDKKDVGIIGKVLDFIYSFFTNNETEITMVGTDTISPIVEQKYYIEKDRNIKNGNTDYGRLSLEELKSSSIVWSDEETIIEKN
-1613 ENLLERLVEKLLDEV
+1613 ESTSK
-1628 SFKFFNLKSKS
+1628 FKISEENSK
-1639 IEVTT
+1639 
-1644 KGLDVTSPIKVSYYK
+1644 
-1659 DWQDGHGDFDALE
+1659 A
-1672 EEALSSKSWTKL
+1672 
-1684 NLKGRE
+1684 
-1690 EEEEKKEYNIAK
+1690 
-1702 EEKEYSYLVE
+1702 
-1712 KDEQFV
+1712 V
-1718 PYARIE
+1718 PYLYIK
-1724 DKAGNIVYLNND
+1724 DKAGNETYVTSD
-1736 GIICESKVADININI
+1736 GAIYDDEKEGTPEIQITTDDPISWEGENKDIGLFNG
-1751 DTKKP
+1751 
-1756 STAAFEVKEE
+1756 
-1766 DVVYNGNVEFN
+1766 DVTFN
-1777 IDVKD
+1777 IEVTDPIVND
-1782 EATKDKNNKKD
+1782 T
-1793 VYSGINEI
+1793 YSGINNVSYRI
-1801 KYEVYSA
+1801 YKDGKSKDVKYTSLYKEKEKPIMKRSFNT
-1808 ESPEGAD
+1808 SNKNDFEGELVVLSKD
-1815 GNVKGTIS
+1815 
-1823 FEPSERVQYYNIPNI
+1823 F
-1838 KIPVKEQSRYN
+1838 N
-1849 SNDVTIKVTVIDNA
+1849 SNDVTIEVTATDNA
-1863 GNENYDTKNLK
+1863 GNTETVTKQIA
-1874 IDITDPSIDV
+1874 IDITKPEIKV
-1884 SYNNNDVKNETYFKN
+1884 SYDNNNVANSKYFKA
-1899 NRTMTIKYTERN
+1899 NRTMKIEYTERN
-1911 ITPDGLTFDF
+1911 F
-1921 VAGDVT
+1921 
-1927 YKKIKLEKL
+1927 YE
-1936 RSEISEK
+1936 
-1943 NLGITI
+1943 
-1949 SEGKDSQASVDAKDY
+1949 EG
-1964 TDDRTLTYSIT
+1964 IT
-1975 FDGGKEKDMDYQIIP
+1975 FDVSTNGGALQNGISLESLKKLSGITVVESHTDSQKGTDFKSLTDKRVNTYTILFDAGGTNGDMDYKITPHITDAAALVNENVEYGDSKAP
-1990 YIEDLAGN
+1990 TEFTIDKKAPVISMAYSAEGETINPGGN
-1998 TSYKTDESGKII
+1998 
-2010 DNVKYANGKVASQ
+2010 
-2023 KFTVDKV
+2023 
-2030 QPEMNVSY
+2030 
-2038 YLVDSNGNRGEK
+2038 
-2050 IEVSTDKINRL
+2050 EVSRV
-2061 YKNKTIRAVVKITER
+2061 YRNKTI
-2076 NFALENGFSE
+2076 
-2086 EDKQVIPHF
+2086 
-2095 TWTNYDGNQ
+2095 
-2104 GSVADYE
+2104 
-2111 AAATNLTNWLTS
+2111 
-2123 DKVIRTQSFDFI
+2123 
-2135 ADGDYSFTMEYT
+2135 
-2147 DLAGNSL
+2147 
-2154 KEEYGTHYCT
+2154 
-2164 VDKTAPKIHVEYTS
+2164 
-2178 DNQTVQPGEIE
+2178 
-2189 LNRLYKNKDI
+2189 
-2199 TATVTIEE
+2199 TATATIEE
-2207 RNFQRENNAVNFENG
+2207 RNFSNSNSFSENPKQMNLTYDALNF
-2222 QMSLSYTAKNLQGSD
+2222 QGSKV
-2237 INTENYTGTANT
+2237 NTENYTGTANT

-2359 SRHTFDGLSTQNLD
+2359 SRHTFDGLSTQSLD

-2614 DYNMTMQCKDQAGNE
+2614 DYNMTMKCKDQAGNE

-2637 FTIDKTIP
+2637 FTIDKTVP

>member
-53 EKTTDVEVTIFEKV
+53 EKTTDVEFTILENV

-79 QGADLQIKE
+79 QGADLQIKQ
-88 ADTDN
+88 AGTDN
-93 VVANGQSDANGKVKV
+93 VVANGQSDVNGKVKV
-108 ENLTYDTEKSYEYTV
+108 KNLTYDTEKSYEYTV

-179 NKIDNFEVGGAA
+179 NKIDNLEVGGAP

-257 TAKASLPTDAAGGT
+257 TAKASLPADATGGT

-277 GADNVVNVAADGTA
+277 GADNVVNVEADGTA

-313 LYYEASAST
+313 LYFENSTERTGKYKQKKQISLTADGKSEASIDY
-322 NGSYKQSKD
+322 GSD
-331 ITLKDE
+331 LP
-337 KNSSN
+337 
-342 TTITYGVNEVPALS
+342 VLS
-356 VFDAEDRV
+356 VGNAEDRT
-364 VTFSSSDSSVIEA
+364 VTFSSSKPNVVEA

-404 EASASYEVTVNKNT
+404 ESSASFTIEVEQKTINK
-418 IKNTITFADFEWN
+418 KITFADFEWN
-431 VADASK
+431 TTSASK
-437 VYDGNKKIRITG
+437 VYDRSRKISITG
-449 TLKNADVI
+449 TLKSDELVGNDQI
-457 DNVQVTVSA
+457 TVTVNA
-466 QLKKS
+466 QLKKED
-471 GVGSYSEFTVTDDD
+471 VGNYSEFTVTD
-485 ADINL
+485 ADSDIKL
-490 KGANNYKITTDF
+490 KGASNYKITTDF

-537 YGTIKADLQTAV
+537 YGKNKAYLQEAV
-549 EENYEVV
+549 KENYEVV

-568 PDKEQGL
+568 PDKDQGL
-575 LSPAKLELKNYAKVA
+575 LPPAKLELKNYAEVA
-590 LKGFNDNNT
+590 LKGFNDNDT
-599 VYYVGGYTAEVIPVI
+599 VYYVGSYTAEIIPVI

-640 EKEKETQASLNDLVK
+640 EKETQTSLNDLVE
-655 IVGADGIYQNEK
+655 IVGADGIYQN
-667 DGSVYIRGNQAVTL
+667 DGSVYIRGNQAATL
-681 KLEFKETNAY
+681 KLQFKETNAY

-739 AETVTD
+739 ALTVTD

-755 AISPTADF
+755 ATSPTADF

-777 NNWKGFGNFSKDK
+777 SWDGFKNFSNDTEKA
-790 IKKYLVTSDDA
+790 YLVKASDNG
-801 TSKVKSLKTCKIT
+801 SKVKSLKTCKIT

-838 ETSSVETSSVKFDK
+838 ETSSVNFDK

-879 DLTAPDVSVKIIE
+879 DLTKPTVTITADDAEEAKGPD
-892 PEENTGCNQ
+892 G
-901 KVNFTVEIN
+901 TVEFKVEVN
-910 DKDITS
+910 DTNITS
-916 GVDKIEVIAMDSD
+916 GIEKVEIKTFDADKEVSSEEVSSEAEVGAWDSSLESIKKHSQFSIERTLNINEYSSGKAKIQVIASD
-929 KDEDVTAEYIETVKV
+929 KAGNKSDLVSETVKV
-944 AGGFDE
+944 D
-950 DNKMVIDSCTLNS
+950 VIKP
-963 EKINTIVGSEQDGTL
+963 E
-978 QSIQAHANFTVNGEL
+978 
-993 SINKYQSGYAIV
+993 V
-1005 KVIVYDKAGN
+1005 KVSYDS
-1015 NKEITTKREKVD
+1015 T
-1027 VVAPKVNVKYD
+1027 
-1038 KDSATNS
+1038 S
-1045 KYINSSERTMTIT
+1045 SSEYIKSNTRKMTIT
-1058 YTERNFIKSGL
+1058 YTERNFTEDGL
-1069 RFKVSVNGTESDNLT
+1069 TFDVSIDGVENKNVKLANIDQRISVAKTSEEKDKHVYTLT
-1084 LDELEAL
+1084 F
-1091 ECVTVNGPVDSENG
+1091 N
-1105 SEPDNYKD
+1105 
-1113 DRTNTYQ
+1113 
-1120 ITFSGDGAY
+1120 GDGAY
-1129 EVIPKITDAAGN
+1129 KVTPHIKDAAGN
-1141 TNMNTNG
+1141 TNNGVTYEEESNANELFILDSTAPQISVSYDKDSETNPKSEYVKDSKREMTIVYTERNFIENGLTFDVSINGKEKKGISFKDLEEIDTKHIKVAGPKDSQKDVKELENYRNDRTNEYTITFIGDGAYKVTPHIKDAAENTNDG
-1148 KIEIEYEN
+1148 VTYADSE
-1156 SNSQANELFVLD
+1156 SQANELFILD
-1168 STAPTVDVKYSP
+1168 STAPEVTITYNDDNKDVK
-1180 EKSVRE
+1180 VH
-1186 NEYFNSKRT
+1186 
-1195 MTLTITE
+1195 
-1202 RNFDE
+1202 
-1207 STLKFKLVSDG
+1207 
-1218 ETVESDNK
+1218 
-1226 SDTEKEKVLTM
+1226 
-1237 KDLTEKGL
+1237 
-1245 VIKKTEDKE
+1245 
-1254 AEVNEEKRTD
+1254 
-1264 ARKIVYEI
+1264 
-1272 EFNNDGF
+1272 
-1279 YQLIPYLTDLA
+1279 
-1290 GNEYNGSIES
+1290 NG
-1300 EITKYQEFCIDKKA
+1300 
-1314 PEVTV
+1314 
-1319 KYNDNELTLHNDK
+1319 K
-1332 YFNQQ
+1332 YFNHK
-1337 RTAEVTI
+1337 RSATVSI
-1344 KERNFNADDLEF
+1344 KERNFNSENLGF

-1361 GDKQTYKG
+1361 NKSVTYDSFEDLKT
-1369 FSALEQAIGKLKDCD
+1369 EVNNEWKDCS
-1384 ITEIKDSEEKTAKQK
+1384 IKEEIKDNQDGKTKETYDK
-1399 HTDERVHTFSIT
+1399 ERTHTFKIEFGQDKEDHDYTISIT
-1411 FGQKGEDYDYKISVK
+1411 
-1426 TTDLAGNSNDSVKDE
+1426 TTDLAGNSNSSVTDK

-1455 VDMLAPSFSISYEL
+1455 VDMLAPTLTVQYYVYQDKNGNELDEEHKEPITEKIANATDEDSRFYKNASIFA
-1469 LDDEGNVSS
+1469 
-1478 KIKESEVTTN
+1478 EVTIT
-1488 EDKRVYKNKTIK
+1488 
-1500 AKVTIEERN
+1500 ERN
-1509 FKSTE
+1509 FFTDDESFVKDQMKLEYEAKDITGV
-1514 DVFKDSIKVIEEATD
+1514 DVETTDFKKQANNELENEKWVTD
-1529 VAGVAVEVKNQQNV
+1529 KTIRTQTFKFEV
-1543 AESLDKWNAESG
+1543 D
-1555 TIKYTNTGFVFEE
+1555 
-1568 EANYTF
+1568 ANYTLGI
-1574 NLSYT
+1574 NYT
-1579 DLAGNTAELVPQSD
+1579 DLAGNTAVEY
-1593 KGYRFT
+1593 KTHYFT
-1599 VDKTAPTGSLLVKN
+1599 VDKTSPEGTVVMSDGNGKTAGG
-1613 ENLLERLVEKLLDEV
+1613 NLLEKLKNLIFELFSNKQITVEMTGKD
-1628 SFKFFNLKSKS
+1628 K
-1639 IEVTT
+1639 
-1644 KGLDVTSPIKVSYYK
+1644 TSPFVQKYYIDSDK
-1659 DWQDGHGDFDALE
+1659 QNYVAEGNFVP
-1672 EEALSSKSWTKL
+1672 KT
-1684 NLKGRE
+1684 
-1690 EEEEKKEYNIAK
+1690 K
-1702 EEKEYSYLVE
+1702 EELSPKEWKVYEDEDKVENGANKKNNYFSVNDKTQTYLLLE
-1712 KDEQFV
+1712 NSKAV
-1718 PYARIE
+1718 PYLYLE
-1724 DKAGNIVYLNND
+1724 DKAGNKTYMTSNGAIY
-1736 GIICESKVADININI
+1736 
-1751 DTKKP
+1751 DTKNP
-1756 STAAFEVKEE
+1756 TAPVIKITTTDPVAGVSDPGIEIFNSDVNFSISVEDPEVNGTYSGLASVYYEIKNNAIVTQKGDFNAELTPALMKKKLSKENLTV
-1766 DVVYNGNVEFN
+1766 DASNNNGNN
-1777 IDVKD
+1777 I
-1782 EATKDKNNKKD
+1782 
-1793 VYSGINEI
+1793 EI
-1801 KYEVYSA
+1801 EVTA
-1808 ESPEGAD
+1808 
-1815 GNVKGTIS
+1815 
-1823 FEPSERVQYYNIPNI
+1823 
-1838 KIPVKEQSRYN
+1838 
-1849 SNDVTIKVTVIDNA
+1849 IDNA
-1863 GNENYDTKNLK
+1863 GNKSSKKRELAIDTTSPE
-1874 IDITDPSIDV
+1874 ITV
-1884 SYNNNDVKNETYFKN
+1884 SYDNNNVANSKYFKA
-1899 NRTMTIKYTERN
+1899 NRTMKIEYTERN
-1911 ITPDGLTFDF
+1911 F
-1921 VAGDVT
+1921 
-1927 YKKIKLEKL
+1927 YE
-1936 RSEISEK
+1936 
-1943 NLGITI
+1943 
-1949 SEGKDSQASVDAKDY
+1949 EG
-1964 TDDRTLTYSIT
+1964 IT
-1975 FDGGKEKDMDYQIIP
+1975 FDVSTNGGALQNGISLESLKKLSGITVVESHTDSQKGTDFKSLTDKRVNTYTILFDAGGTNGDMDYKITPHITDAAALVNENVEYGDSKAP
-1990 YIEDLAGN
+1990 TEFTIDKKAPVISMAYSAEGETINPGGN
-1998 TSYKTDESGKII
+1998 
-2010 DNVKYANGKVASQ
+2010 
-2023 KFTVDKV
+2023 
-2030 QPEMNVSY
+2030 
-2038 YLVDSNGNRGEK
+2038 
-2050 IEVSTDKINRL
+2050 EVSRV
-2061 YKNKTIRAVVKITER
+2061 YRNKTI
-2076 NFALENGFSE
+2076 
-2086 EDKQVIPHF
+2086 
-2095 TWTNYDGNQ
+2095 
-2104 GSVADYE
+2104 
-2111 AAATNLTNWLTS
+2111 
-2123 DKVIRTQSFDFI
+2123 
-2135 ADGDYSFTMEYT
+2135 
-2147 DLAGNSL
+2147 
-2154 KEEYGTHYCT
+2154 
-2164 VDKTAPKIHVEYTS
+2164 
-2178 DNQTVQPGEIE
+2178 
-2189 LNRLYKNKDI
+2189 
-2199 TATVTIEE
+2199 TATATIEE
-2207 RNFQRENNAVNFENG
+2207 RNFSNSNSFSEDPKQMNLTYDALNF
-2222 QMSLSYTAKNLQGSD
+2222 QGSKV
-2237 INTENYTGTANT
+2237 NTENYTGTANT
-2249 RGEWSTNVY
+2249 RGEWSSNVY

-2359 SRHTFDGLSTQNLD
+2359 SRHTFDGLSTQTLD

-2485 PTARVHNIHR
+2485 STARVHNIHR

-2614 DYNMTMQCKDQAGNE
+2614 DYNMTMKCKDQAGNE

>member
-53 EKTTDVEVTIFEKV
+53 EKTTDVEFTIFEKV

-88 ADTDN
+88 AGTDN

-108 ENLTYDTEKSYEYTV
+108 KNLTYDTEKSYEYTV
-123 SKAGYQSLENK
+123 SKAGYQALENK

-143 VEVTLEMSDISLGDL
+143 VEVTLEMNDISLGDL
-158 SAVELSPNKEG
+158 SVVVLSPNKEG

-257 TAKASLPTDAAGGT
+257 TAKASLPADAAGGA

-277 GADNVVNVAADGTA
+277 GADNVVDVAADGTA

-322 NGSYKQSKD
+322 NGSYKQSKG

-364 VTFSSSDSSVIEA
+364 VTFSSDDPKVIEA
-377 TPDGKLTVKGEG
+377 TPEGKLTVKGAG
-389 TAKIIATAAESDNYT
+389 TAKITATAAESDNYIK
-404 EASASYEVTVNKNT
+404 ASASYNIIVSQKPIGE
-418 IKNTITFADFEWN
+418 ITFDDFEWN
-431 VADASK
+431 TTSASK
-437 VYDGNKKIRITG
+437 VYDRSKKISITG
-449 TLKNADVI
+449 TLKSDKLVGNDQI
-457 DNVQVTVSA
+457 TVTVNA
-466 QLKKS
+466 QLKKED
-471 GVGSYSEFTVTDDD
+471 VGNYSEFTVTDADS
-485 ADINL
+485 DINL

-537 YGTIKADLQTAV
+537 YGTIKADLQKAV

-590 LKGFNDNNT
+590 LKGFNDNDT
-599 VYYVGGYTAEVIPVI
+599 VYYVGSYTAEVIPVI

-640 EKEKETQASLNDLVK
+640 EKEKETQASLNDLVE
-655 IVGADGIYQNEK
+655 IVGADGIYRNEK
-667 DGSVYIRGNQAVTL
+667 DGSVYIRGNQAATL
-681 KLEFKETNAY
+681 KLNFKKTNAY

-710 YDAINSGISFDDSK
+710 YDAINSGINFDDSE
-724 DKEYTLKVSLRNSKN
+724 DKEYTLRVSLRNSKN
-739 AETVTD
+739 ASTVTD

-755 AISPTADF
+755 ATSPTADF

-777 NNWKGFGNFSKDK
+777 NDWKGFGNFSKDK

-814 VDNDDAEAIVEK
+814 VDNDEAEAIVEK

-838 ETSSVETSSVKFDK
+838 EKDSVQFNK

-879 DLTAPDVSVKIIE
+879 DLTAPDVSVEINE
-892 PEENTGCNQ
+892 PKENDK
-901 KVNFTVEIN
+901 KVGFTVKIN

-916 GVDKIEVIAMDSD
+916 GVDEIKVIAMDSD

-950 DNKMVIDSCTLNS
+950 DNKIVIDSCTLNS

-978 QSIQAHANFTVNGEL
+978 KSIQAHANFTVNGEL
-993 SINKYQSGYAIV
+993 SIDKYQSGHATV
-1005 KVIVYDKAGN
+1005 KVIVSDKARN
-1015 NKEITTKREKVD
+1015 SKDTIVTKKVD

-1038 KDSATNS
+1038 KNS
-1045 KYINSSERTMTIT
+1045 GTSYIQGSERTMTIT
-1058 YTERNFIKSGL
+1058 YTERNFTEEGL
-1069 RFKVSVNGTESDNLT
+1069 TFDVLINNAQKTVSLNELKTFEPRISVATGTSEKADEHVYTLTFK
-1084 LDELEAL
+1084 
-1091 ECVTVNGPVDSENG
+1091 
-1105 SEPDNYKD
+1105 
-1113 DRTNTYQ
+1113 
-1120 ITFSGDGAY
+1120 GDGAY
-1129 EVIPKITDAAGN
+1129 KVIPHIKDTAGN
-1141 TNMNTNG
+1141 TNNG
-1148 KIEIEYEN
+1148 VTYEDE
-1156 SNSQANELFVLD
+1156 SNANELFILD
-1168 STAPTVDVKYSP
+1168 GTAPKINVTYSP

-1186 NEYFNSKRT
+1186 NEYFNSERK

-1202 RNFDE
+1202 RNFDK
-1207 STLKFKLVSDG
+1207 STLKFDLISDG
-1218 ETVESDNK
+1218 ETK
-1226 SDTEKEKVLTM
+1226 AGLTKEELIKN
-1237 KDLTEKGL
+1237 GL
-1245 VIKKTEDKE
+1245 VITTKDTESE
-1254 AEVNEEKRTD
+1254 FNEEQHTD
-1264 ARKIVYEI
+1264 DRNIVYEI

-1290 GNEYNGSIES
+1290 GNEYEGSAES

-1319 KYNDNELTLHNDK
+1319 KYNDNDNKLKLHNGK

-1337 RTAEVTI
+1337 RIAEVTI

-1399 HTDERVHTFSIT
+1399 HTDERAHTFSIT
-1411 FGQKGEDYDYKISVK
+1411 FGQKDEDHDYTISVVAM
-1426 TTDLAGNSNDSVKDE
+1426 DLAGKSNSSVTDK

-1455 VDMLAPSFSISYEL
+1455 VDMLAPTLTVQYYVYQDKNGNEL
-1469 LDDEGNVSS
+1469 DEEH
-1478 KIKESEVTTN
+1478 KESITEKIN
-1488 EDKRVYKNKTIK
+1488 SEDCYKNASIH
-1500 AKVTIEERN
+1500 AEVIIDERN
-1509 FKSTE
+1509 FSEEKNG
-1514 DVFKDSIKVIEEATD
+1514 KDSFVENQMNLEYSAKTYD
-1529 VAGVAVEVKNQQNV
+1529 KTEVKTTNFSDIAKERENWKPNQENRKDNI
-1543 AESLDKWNAESG
+1543 ETLNLEFSED
-1555 TIKYTNTGFVFEE
+1555 
-1568 EANYTF
+1568 ANYT
-1574 NLSYT
+1574 LSITYK
-1579 DLAGNTAELVPQSD
+1579 DLAGNSISYASP
-1593 KGYRFT
+1593 KFT
-1599 VDKTAPTGSLLVKN
+1599 VDKTAPTGKIQIGKDEKDVGIIGKVFDFIYSFFTNNNKTEITMVGTDTMSPIVEQKYYIEKN
-1613 ENLLERLVEKLLDEV
+1613 RDIKNGNTGYERL
-1628 SFKFFNLKSKS
+1628 S
-1639 IEVTT
+1639 
-1644 KGLDVTSPIKVSYYK
+1644 
-1659 DWQDGHGDFDALE
+1659 LE
-1672 EEALSSKSWTKL
+1672 ELI
-1684 NLKGRE
+1684 G
-1690 EEEEKKEYNIAK
+1690 KKEWVDTKTIEENKENIATSTFK
-1702 EEKEYSYLVE
+1702 ILEENSKAIPYLYI
-1712 KDEQFV
+1712 K
-1718 PYARIE
+1718 
-1724 DKAGNIVYLNND
+1724 DKAGNETYVTSDGAIYDDEKEGTPEIQITTDDPISWEGEKND
-1736 GIICESKVADININI
+1736 IGLFNK
-1751 DTKKP
+1751 
-1756 STAAFEVKEE
+1756 
-1766 DVVYNGNVEFN
+1766 NVTFN
-1777 IDVKD
+1777 IVVTDPKV
-1782 EATKDKNNKKD
+1782 NKT
-1793 VYSGINEI
+1793 YSGINNVSYRIYKNGESEDV
-1801 KYEVYSA
+1801 KYISLYNETIEEPIMKQSFNTYNKDDFEGKLEVS
-1808 ESPEGAD
+1808 SKD
-1815 GNVKGTIS
+1815 
-1823 FEPSERVQYYNIPNI
+1823 F
-1838 KIPVKEQSRYN
+1838 N
-1849 SNDVTIKVTVIDNA
+1849 SNDVTIEVTAIDNA
-1863 GNENYDTKNLK
+1863 GNTKTVTKQIAIDTTPPE
-1874 IDITDPSIDV
+1874 ITV
-1884 SYNNNDVKNETYFKN
+1884 SYDNNNVANGKYFKAD
-1899 NRTMTIKYTERN
+1899 RTMTVEYKERN
-1911 ITPDGLTFDF
+1911 FDESKLTFDVTTNGKSQTVSLSQLKNGEVNGIKVISGPEDSEKTKEF
-1921 VAGDVT
+1921 ETYTDNRTNT
-1927 YKKIKLEKL
+1927 YKILF
-1936 RSEISEK
+1936 
-1943 NLGITI
+1943 N
-1949 SEGKDSQASVDAKDY
+1949 A
-1964 TDDRTLTYSIT
+1964 
-1975 FDGGKEKDMDYQIIP
+1975 GGNNGDMDYSIVP
-1990 YIEDLAGN
+1990 H
-1998 TSYKTDESGKII
+1998 II
-2010 DNVKYANGKVASQ
+2010 DKANNKQNKETQYKAGTEAKTE
-2023 KFTVDKV
+2023 FTIDKKAPV
-2030 QPEMNVSY
+2030 ISMAYSAEGETINPG
-2038 YLVDSNGNRGEK
+2038 GN
-2050 IEVSTDKINRL
+2050 EVSRV
-2061 YKNKTIRAVVKITER
+2061 YRNKTI
-2076 NFALENGFSE
+2076 
-2086 EDKQVIPHF
+2086 
-2095 TWTNYDGNQ
+2095 
-2104 GSVADYE
+2104 
-2111 AAATNLTNWLTS
+2111 
-2123 DKVIRTQSFDFI
+2123 
-2135 ADGDYSFTMEYT
+2135 
-2147 DLAGNSL
+2147 
-2154 KEEYGTHYCT
+2154 
-2164 VDKTAPKIHVEYTS
+2164 
-2178 DNQTVQPGEIE
+2178 
-2189 LNRLYKNKDI
+2189 
-2199 TATVTIEE
+2199 TATATIEE
-2207 RNFQRENNAVNFENG
+2207 RNFSNSNSFSEDPKQMNLTYEALNF
-2222 QMSLSYTAKNLQGSD
+2222 QGSKV
-2237 INTENYTGTANT
+2237 NTENYTGTANT

>member
-1 MKNPKRNPVE
+1 MKNLKRNPVE

-53 EKTTDVEVTIFEKV
+53 EKTTDVEFTIFEKV

-88 ADTDN
+88 AGTDN

-108 ENLTYDTEKSYEYTV
+108 KNLTYDTEKSYEYTV
-123 SKAGYQSLENK
+123 SKAGYQALENK

-143 VEVTLEMSDISLGDL
+143 VEVTLEMNDISLGDL
-158 SAVELSPNKEG
+158 SVVVLSPNKEG

-257 TAKASLPTDAAGGT
+257 TAKASLPADAAGGA

-277 GADNVVNVAADGTA
+277 GADNVVDVAADGTA

-322 NGSYKQSKD
+322 NGSYKQSKG

-364 VTFSSSDSSVIEA
+364 VTFSSDDPKVIEA
-377 TPDGKLTVKGEG
+377 TPEGKLTVKGAG
-389 TAKIIATAAESDNYT
+389 TAKITATAAESDNYIK
-404 EASASYEVTVNKNT
+404 ASASYNIIVSQKPIGE
-418 IKNTITFADFEWN
+418 ITFDDFEWN
-431 VADASK
+431 TTSASK
-437 VYDGNKKIRITG
+437 VYDRSKKISITG
-449 TLKNADVI
+449 TLKSDKLVGNDQI
-457 DNVQVTVSA
+457 TVTVNA
-466 QLKKS
+466 QLKKED
-471 GVGSYSEFTVTDDD
+471 VGNYSEFTVTDADS
-485 ADINL
+485 DINL

-537 YGTIKADLQTAV
+537 YGTIKADLQKAV

-590 LKGFNDNNT
+590 LKGFNDNDT
-599 VYYVGGYTAEVIPVI
+599 VYYVGSYTAEVIPVI

-640 EKEKETQASLNDLVK
+640 EKEKETQASLNDLVE
-655 IVGADGIYQNEK
+655 IVGADGIYRNEK
-667 DGSVYIRGNQAVTL
+667 DGSVYIRGNQAATL
-681 KLEFKETNAY
+681 KLNFKKTNAY

-710 YDAINSGISFDDSK
+710 YDAINSGINFDDSE
-724 DKEYTLKVSLRNSKN
+724 DKEYTLRVSLRNSKN
-739 AETVTD
+739 ASTVTD

-755 AISPTADF
+755 ATSPTADF

-777 NNWKGFGNFSKDK
+777 NDWKGFGNFSKDK

-814 VDNDDAEAIVEK
+814 VDNDEAEAIVEK

-838 ETSSVETSSVKFDK
+838 EKDSVQFNK

-879 DLTAPDVSVKIIE
+879 DLTAPDVSVEINE
-892 PEENTGCNQ
+892 PKENDK
-901 KVNFTVEIN
+901 KVGFTVKIN

-916 GVDKIEVIAMDSD
+916 GVDEIKVIAMDSD

-950 DNKMVIDSCTLNS
+950 DNKIVIDSCTLNS

-978 QSIQAHANFTVNGEL
+978 KSIQAHANFTVNGEL
-993 SINKYQSGYAIV
+993 SIDKYQSGHATV
-1005 KVIVYDKAGN
+1005 KVIVSDKARN
-1015 NKEITTKREKVD
+1015 SKDTIVTKKVD

-1038 KDSATNS
+1038 KNS
-1045 KYINSSERTMTIT
+1045 GTSYIQGSERTMTIT
-1058 YTERNFIKSGL
+1058 YTERNFTEEGL
-1069 RFKVSVNGTESDNLT
+1069 TFDVLINNAQKTVSLNELKTFEPRISVATGTSEKADEHVYTLTFK
-1084 LDELEAL
+1084 
-1091 ECVTVNGPVDSENG
+1091 
-1105 SEPDNYKD
+1105 
-1113 DRTNTYQ
+1113 
-1120 ITFSGDGAY
+1120 GDGAY
-1129 EVIPKITDAAGN
+1129 KVIPHIKDTAGN
-1141 TNMNTNG
+1141 TNNG
-1148 KIEIEYEN
+1148 VTYEDE
-1156 SNSQANELFVLD
+1156 SNANELFILD
-1168 STAPTVDVKYSP
+1168 GTAPKINVTYSP

-1186 NEYFNSKRT
+1186 NEYFNSERK

-1202 RNFDE
+1202 RNFDK
-1207 STLKFKLVSDG
+1207 STLKFDLISDG
-1218 ETVESDNK
+1218 ETK
-1226 SDTEKEKVLTM
+1226 AGLTKEELIKN
-1237 KDLTEKGL
+1237 GL
-1245 VIKKTEDKE
+1245 VITTKDTESE
-1254 AEVNEEKRTD
+1254 FNEEQHTD
-1264 ARKIVYEI
+1264 DRNIVYEI

-1290 GNEYNGSIES
+1290 GNEYEGSAES

-1319 KYNDNELTLHNDK
+1319 KYNDNDNKLKLHNGK

-1337 RTAEVTI
+1337 RIAEVTI

-1399 HTDERVHTFSIT
+1399 HTDERAHTFSIT
-1411 FGQKGEDYDYKISVK
+1411 FGQKDEDHDYTISVVAM
-1426 TTDLAGNSNDSVKDE
+1426 DLAGKSNSSVTDK

-1455 VDMLAPSFSISYEL
+1455 VDMLAPTLTVQYYVYQDKNGNEL
-1469 LDDEGNVSS
+1469 DEEH
-1478 KIKESEVTTN
+1478 KESITEKIN
-1488 EDKRVYKNKTIK
+1488 SEDCYKNASIH
-1500 AKVTIEERN
+1500 AEVIIDERN
-1509 FKSTE
+1509 FSEEKNG
-1514 DVFKDSIKVIEEATD
+1514 KDSFVENQMNLEYSAKTYD
-1529 VAGVAVEVKNQQNV
+1529 KTEVKTTNFSDIAKERENWKPNQENRKDNI
-1543 AESLDKWNAESG
+1543 ETLNLEFSED
-1555 TIKYTNTGFVFEE
+1555 
-1568 EANYTF
+1568 ANYT
-1574 NLSYT
+1574 LSITYK
-1579 DLAGNTAELVPQSD
+1579 DLAGNSISYASP
-1593 KGYRFT
+1593 KFT
-1599 VDKTAPTGSLLVKN
+1599 VDKTAPTGKIQIGKDEKDVGIIGKVFDFIYSFFTNNNKTEITMVGTDTMSPIVEQKYYIEKN
-1613 ENLLERLVEKLLDEV
+1613 RDIKNGNTGYERL
-1628 SFKFFNLKSKS
+1628 S
-1639 IEVTT
+1639 
-1644 KGLDVTSPIKVSYYK
+1644 
-1659 DWQDGHGDFDALE
+1659 LE
-1672 EEALSSKSWTKL
+1672 ELI
-1684 NLKGRE
+1684 G
-1690 EEEEKKEYNIAK
+1690 KKEWVDTKTIEENKENIATSTFK
-1702 EEKEYSYLVE
+1702 ILEENSKAIPYLYI
-1712 KDEQFV
+1712 K
-1718 PYARIE
+1718 
-1724 DKAGNIVYLNND
+1724 DKAGNETYVTSDGAIYDDEKEGTPEIQITTDDPISWEGEKND
-1736 GIICESKVADININI
+1736 IGLFNK
-1751 DTKKP
+1751 
-1756 STAAFEVKEE
+1756 
-1766 DVVYNGNVEFN
+1766 NVTFN
-1777 IDVKD
+1777 IVVTDPKV
-1782 EATKDKNNKKD
+1782 NKT
-1793 VYSGINEI
+1793 YSGINNVSYRIYKNGESEDV
-1801 KYEVYSA
+1801 KYISLYNETIEEPIMKQSFNTYNKDDFEGKLEVS
-1808 ESPEGAD
+1808 SKD
-1815 GNVKGTIS
+1815 
-1823 FEPSERVQYYNIPNI
+1823 F
-1838 KIPVKEQSRYN
+1838 N
-1849 SNDVTIKVTVIDNA
+1849 SNDVTIEVTAIDNA
-1863 GNENYDTKNLK
+1863 GNTKTVTKQIAIDTTPPE
-1874 IDITDPSIDV
+1874 ITV
-1884 SYNNNDVKNETYFKN
+1884 SYDNNNVANGKYFKAD
-1899 NRTMTIKYTERN
+1899 RTMTVEYKERN
-1911 ITPDGLTFDF
+1911 FDESKLTFDVTTNGKSQTVSLSQLKNGEVNGIKVISGPEDSEKTKEF
-1921 VAGDVT
+1921 ETYTDNRTNT
-1927 YKKIKLEKL
+1927 YKILF
-1936 RSEISEK
+1936 
-1943 NLGITI
+1943 N
-1949 SEGKDSQASVDAKDY
+1949 A
-1964 TDDRTLTYSIT
+1964 
-1975 FDGGKEKDMDYQIIP
+1975 GGNNGDMDYSIVP
-1990 YIEDLAGN
+1990 H
-1998 TSYKTDESGKII
+1998 II
-2010 DNVKYANGKVASQ
+2010 DKANNKQNKETQYKAGTEAKTE
-2023 KFTVDKV
+2023 FTIDKKAPV
-2030 QPEMNVSY
+2030 ISMAYSAEGETINPG
-2038 YLVDSNGNRGEK
+2038 GN
-2050 IEVSTDKINRL
+2050 EVSRV
-2061 YKNKTIRAVVKITER
+2061 YRNKTI
-2076 NFALENGFSE
+2076 
-2086 EDKQVIPHF
+2086 
-2095 TWTNYDGNQ
+2095 
-2104 GSVADYE
+2104 
-2111 AAATNLTNWLTS
+2111 
-2123 DKVIRTQSFDFI
+2123 
-2135 ADGDYSFTMEYT
+2135 
-2147 DLAGNSL
+2147 
-2154 KEEYGTHYCT
+2154 
-2164 VDKTAPKIHVEYTS
+2164 
-2178 DNQTVQPGEIE
+2178 
-2189 LNRLYKNKDI
+2189 
-2199 TATVTIEE
+2199 TATATIEE
-2207 RNFQRENNAVNFENG
+2207 RNFSNSNSFSEDPKQMNLTYDALNF
-2222 QMSLSYTAKNLQGSD
+2222 QGSKV
-2237 INTENYTGTANT
+2237 NTENYTGTANT

>member
-1 MKNPKRNPVE
+1 MKNLKRNPVE

-31 ALSVSAAGNNS
+31 ALSVSAAEGTTIVEFRIKDAGNADS
-42 DEASGEPEAST
+42 LL
-53 EKTTDVEVTIFEKV
+53 V
-67 PTTENPDNKVAI
+67 DN
-79 QGADLQIKE
+79 Q
-88 ADTDN
+88 
-93 VVANGQSDANGKVKV
+93 
-108 ENLTYDTEKSYEYTV
+108 
-123 SKAGYQSLENK
+123 
-134 SVSIGTVNE
+134 
-143 VEVTLEMSDISLGDL
+143 
-158 SAVELSPNKEG
+158 
-169 VPSQVQAVIN
+169 
-179 NKIDNFEVGGAA
+179 
-191 QYKWESSN
+191 
-199 PAVADVDGNGLIT
+199 
-212 AKGRG
+212 
-217 SATITVSRNGKSAQ
+217 
-231 TTIKVKEVPSM
+231 TIKVWKTGEDSVTEVPYDSNQGIYSIQLDSNT
-242 ELNVTPDNGTDVKSV
+242 EYQYSVERNGYEYADGNNTRTFNLGEEDNYLVEVSLKQSVASGSEQTENSGTNEEESLPQETETPEQNVENNQEQLLIQPFLGESVPEKPDLNVKTDIEGSTLDITSDGQIDVKSI
-257 TAKASLPTDAAGGT
+257 TCT
-271 VTFSVN
+271 VN
-277 GADNVVNVAADGTA
+277 GLPEDAT
-291 ELILNGAVMG
+291 G
-301 TLNISA
+301 TLTFTI
-307 VYSGNE
+307 
-313 LYYEASAST
+313 
-322 NGSYKQSKD
+322 
-331 ITLKDE
+331 

-342 TTITYGVNEVPALS
+342 EEIGKTELDIASQGTKWTFDEADKIIGKLSITAFYSGNDKYNQVEYNSAELTYKKTAPINFSKDASNEVVIKDNATKKESEIDATTIENIKERNLEY
-356 VFDAEDRV
+356 
-364 VTFSSSDSSVIEA
+364 SSNDKNIA
-377 TPDGKLTVKGEG
+377 TVDNKGKI
-389 TAKIIATAAESDNYT
+389 TAKKAGIATI
-404 EASASYEVTVNKNT
+404 T
-418 IKNTITFADFEWN
+418 IKAVENEYYESSELQFTVYVQHAMGLSDLNWTAK
-431 VADASK
+431 K
-437 VYDGNKKIRITG
+437 VYDGTKDLKLSS
-449 TLKNADVI
+449 TLKDSIIIDGTAISNITATVTATADKAGVSAKNATIKKGEKVTFNGKVNNQNLDEKTLAKLNRCYVFEDSKDALIENAVTITARPLYVRIAKKNGAYESAIPYRTSKKDMESTIKTDNTVVLVGSKGAIDSDKESGLVGKDTVQDAEKALKNQTEIQFNSKEDYSKYYEGLYNKAIVLKVNNAKYDDNYEFKANPDEENLYGRLQITQEVI
-457 DNVQVTVSA
+457 DDATVGKNISVISAVGESVEESEKNAEKVYQGKDFTWVSA
-466 QLKKS
+466 SAKIQFVTNLAPYNKVNVAGLETLSMANYADKIKENSIVDISDWKLPIYLEASEGSEHFGMRTTADAKAQNVANKIPENKVKVDNEKPTIEFIGEIKDLTRIYTNKEFNVAYQISDNGS
-471 GVGSYSEFTVTDDD
+471 GIKEASYAVLSVKNLNTVT
-485 ADINL
+485 
-490 KGANNYKITTDF
+490 
-502 SNKNVQL
+502 
-509 AEGKT
+509 
-514 VNITPRPVYVKV
+514 
-526 AVKEGKTTKFA
+526 
-537 YGTIKADLQTAV
+537 
-549 EENYEVV
+549 
-556 LAGKYEDGNILE
+556 
-568 PDKEQGL
+568 
-575 LSPAKLELKNYAKVA
+575 
-590 LKGFNDNNT
+590 
-599 VYYVGGYTAEVIPVI
+599 
-614 TNKNAGNYEIRVDSE
+614 
-629 NIAKYSSDLTI
+629 SDEI
-640 EKEKETQASLNDLVK
+640 EKAVNAVTNWTPFEGEAKKAGTVK
-655 IVGADGIYQNEK
+655 ISNEK
-667 DGSVYIRGNQAVTL
+667 DANKIVVIKAV
-681 KLEFKETNAY
+681 
-691 YDQIWVSKGE
+691 DQ
-701 KQADGQEIY
+701 
-710 YDAINSGISFDDSK
+710 
-724 DKEYTLKVSLRNSKN
+724 
-739 AETVTD
+739 
-745 GVEYQKITVD
+745 
-755 AISPTADF
+755 
-763 KDLGNAGQFNKVLP
+763 
-777 NNWKGFGNFSKDK
+777 
-790 IKKYLVTSDDA
+790 
-801 TSKVKSLKTCKIT
+801 
-814 VDNDDAEAIVEK
+814 
-826 ISEAVKNDSVWE
+826 
-838 ETSSVETSSVKFDK
+838 
-852 EGNYI
+852 
-857 VLALVEDN
+857 
-865 VGNKAVYASNGLVF
+865 VGNISAYTSNGIV
-879 DLTAPDVSVKIIE
+879 I
-892 PEENTGCNQ
+892 
-901 KVNFTVEIN
+901 
-910 DKDITS
+910 DITS
-916 GVDKIEVIAMDSD
+916 PEVTLSIDNSKQVNGIYGGNKTAIKYSVNVNDPVKQSDGMEVQSEINRVEIEVQKNDV
-929 KDEDVTAEYIETVKV
+929 KDAEHSFVIEGDELEKMKSEEASETGAFIYKIQKEIPVQEESSQIKILVTA
-944 AGGFDE
+944 F
-950 DNKMVIDSCTLNS
+950 
-963 EKINTIVGSEQDGTL
+963 
-978 QSIQAHANFTVNGEL
+978 
-993 SINKYQSGYAIV
+993 
-1005 KVIVYDKAGN
+1005 DKAGN
-1015 NKEITTKREKVD
+1015 SLAQTSETLQVDGKKPEIEAKYDGEKLENGCYKERKLTVTYIEREFSEDNAEFKIEFNDEKESKVALSEIRAGKVD
-1027 VVAPKVNVKYD
+1027 GVSVEGEPKIEAGTTPDDKKSTYTIKFGKENFDCTVKLNGISLKDQAGNSNSVDTANEEFTVDQVAPKINVEFDNNDVKNGEYFND
-1038 KDSATNS
+1038 
-1045 KYINSSERTMTIT
+1045 IRQMTVT
-1058 YTERNFIKSGL
+1058 YTERNFDENNL
-1069 RFKVSVNGTESDNLT
+1069 RFKVSE
-1084 LDELEAL
+1084 
-1091 ECVTVNGPVDSENG
+1091 
-1105 SEPDNYKD
+1105 
-1113 DRTNTYQ
+1113 
-1120 ITFSGDGAY
+1120 
-1129 EVIPKITDAAGN
+1129 
-1141 TNMNTNG
+1141 
-1148 KIEIEYEN
+1148 
-1156 SNSQANELFVLD
+1156 
-1168 STAPTVDVKYSP
+1168 
-1180 EKSVRE
+1180 
-1186 NEYFNSKRT
+1186 
-1195 MTLTITE
+1195 
-1202 RNFDE
+1202 
-1207 STLKFKLVSDG
+1207 
-1218 ETVESDNK
+1218 
-1226 SDTEKEKVLTM
+1226 
-1237 KDLTEKGL
+1237 
-1245 VIKKTEDKE
+1245 
-1254 AEVNEEKRTD
+1254 
-1264 ARKIVYEI
+1264 
-1272 EFNNDGF
+1272 
-1279 YQLIPYLTDLA
+1279 
-1290 GNEYNGSIES
+1290 
-1300 EITKYQEFCIDKKA
+1300 
-1314 PEVTV
+1314 
-1319 KYNDNELTLHNDK
+1319 
-1332 YFNQQ
+1332 
-1337 RTAEVTI
+1337 
-1344 KERNFNADDLEF
+1344 
-1356 TLTRD
+1356 
-1361 GDKQTYKG
+1361 
-1369 FSALEQAIGKLKDCD
+1369 
-1384 ITEIKDSEEKTAKQK
+1384 EEKTLKDFLAINGIKQVGTR
-1399 HTDERVHTFSIT
+1399 TDNGNEHKYTFE
-1411 FGQKGEDYDYKISVK
+1411 FGEDDNDFDFNVTPEI
-1426 TTDLAGNSNDSVKDE
+1426 TDKSGNANQGVTYTEGTK
-1441 NIGAETVATGKEFT
+1441 AGKEFT
-1455 VDMLAPSFSISYEL
+1455 VDRVAPVLEVKYFTYKDKEGKEGKYEITEGIEKTK
-1469 LDDEGNVSS
+1469 DD
-1478 KIKESEVTTN
+1478 KEN
-1488 EDKRVYKNKTIK
+1488 PFYKNAPIDMEISIK
-1500 AKVTIEERN
+1500 ERN
-1509 FKSTE
+1509 FDK
-1514 DVFKDSIKVIEEATD
+1514 
-1529 VAGVAVEVKNQQNV
+1529 
-1543 AESLDKWNAESG
+1543 ESLKLNYTAIDALEKTIEDAKATSSEWDKK
-1555 TIKYTNTGFVFEE
+1555 TKTFKFDK
-1568 EANYTF
+1568 EANYTL
-1574 NLSYT
+1574 N
-1579 DLAGNTAELVPQSD
+1579 
-1593 KGYRFT
+1593 
-1599 VDKTAPTGSLLVKN
+1599 
-1613 ENLLERLVEKLLDEV
+1613 
-1628 SFKFFNLKSKS
+1628 S
-1639 IEVTT
+1639 I
-1644 KGLDVTSPIKVSYYK
+1644 
-1659 DWQDGHGDFDALE
+1659 
-1672 EEALSSKSWTKL
+1672 
-1684 NLKGRE
+1684 
-1690 EEEEKKEYNIAK
+1690 
-1702 EEKEYSYLVE
+1702 
-1712 KDEQFV
+1712 
-1718 PYARIE
+1718 
-1724 DKAGNIVYLNND
+1724 
-1736 GIICESKVADININI
+1736 
-1751 DTKKP
+1751 
-1756 STAAFEVKEE
+1756 
-1766 DVVYNGNVEFN
+1766 
-1777 IDVKD
+1777 
-1782 EATKDKNNKKD
+1782 
-1793 VYSGINEI
+1793 
-1801 KYEVYSA
+1801 
-1808 ESPEGAD
+1808 
-1815 GNVKGTIS
+1815 
-1823 FEPSERVQYYNIPNI
+1823 
-1838 KIPVKEQSRYN
+1838 
-1849 SNDVTIKVTVIDNA
+1849 
-1863 GNENYDTKNLK
+1863 
-1874 IDITDPSIDV
+1874 
-1884 SYNNNDVKNETYFKN
+1884 
-1899 NRTMTIKYTERN
+1899 
-1911 ITPDGLTFDF
+1911 
-1921 VAGDVT
+1921 
-1927 YKKIKLEKL
+1927 
-1936 RSEISEK
+1936 
-1943 NLGITI
+1943 
-1949 SEGKDSQASVDAKDY
+1949 
-1964 TDDRTLTYSIT
+1964 
-1975 FDGGKEKDMDYQIIP
+1975 
-1990 YIEDLAGN
+1990 
-1998 TSYKTDESGKII
+1998 
-2010 DNVKYANGKVASQ
+2010 
-2023 KFTVDKV
+2023 
-2030 QPEMNVSY
+2030 
-2038 YLVDSNGNRGEK
+2038 
-2050 IEVSTDKINRL
+2050 
-2061 YKNKTIRAVVKITER
+2061 
-2076 NFALENGFSE
+2076 
-2086 EDKQVIPHF
+2086 
-2095 TWTNYDGNQ
+2095 
-2104 GSVADYE
+2104 
-2111 AAATNLTNWLTS
+2111 
-2123 DKVIRTQSFDFI
+2123 
-2135 ADGDYSFTMEYT
+2135 EYT

-2154 KEEYGTHYCT
+2154 KVAGQYYFT
-2164 VDKTAPKIHVEYTS
+2164 VDKTAPTGKIIMSSDTNEPGIKKQMSSTTLFEKFENFIFGLFSNNKINLTMEGEDTISSVDEIKYYLDEGATGIITNLEKLNKNPWTLYTAPLSFNKENSKFVPYLYLKDKAGNETYITSNGVIYDTAKPNAPQITITTKEPVLAGVSDSGIEIFNSDVEFSISVEDPVVNGTYSGLASVSYKIINNGTVTQKGSFDKELKPASMMVQSIENKEVKVEASKNNSNDIVIEVTATDNAGNTTTEKKQIAIDTTPPEITVSYDNNNVANGKYFKADRTMTVEYKERNFDESKLTFDVTTNGKS
-2178 DNQTVQPGEIE
+2178 QTVSLSQLKNGEVNGIKVISGPEDSEKTKEFETYTDNRTNTYKILFNAGGNNGDMDYSIVPHIIDKANNKQNKETQYKAGTEAKTEFTIDKKAPVISMAYSAEGETINPGGNEVS
-2189 LNRLYKNKDI
+2189 RVYRNKTI
-2199 TATVTIEE
+2199 TATATIEE
-2207 RNFQRENNAVNFENG
+2207 RNFSNSNSFSEDPKQMNLTYDALNF
-2222 QMSLSYTAKNLQGSD
+2222 QGSKV
-2237 INTENYTGTANT
+2237 NTENYTGTANT

-2303 MTIEDNSGTAKTWIQ
+2303 MTTIEDNSGTAKTWIQ